1 MQKNIFL
8 KVLIL
13 LLSTHISLSAKS
25 IIPHFTTGLD
35 DNHSYQI
42 GINWLWLKQK
52 SPNSFSNNIDCLNH
66 DGLTTKTKNG
76 DYIDKNL
83 LKRHITEIE
92 NQEFLLG
99 SGYEVPH
106 FLAFN
111 KSGGSELKI
120 INFDPIGLAKDII
133 IKKPSYGD
141 KDWNLEDM
149 LPKTNSTNPFFDIPV
164 ASPVSV
170 PDVKTPKQIN
180 DININL
186 VGSGV
191 VLYSDAYYLNT
202 EMENEY
208 DKQSNFSQVTFEK
221 GTFLKISPDFKN
233 DYFANR
239 NDGILKIKDYKVTK
253 PLFYKEGELENQPS
267 SQEGSKNIKN
277 DMGHFLNAIRTA
289 PYTKFKE
296 GVKIYTDSQNY
307 NPEPSNGNYD
317 REYGFTV
324 VMETYPN
331 EEEDGF
337 GNNIIN
343 FNTANIDMINEEL
356 VKKNEDKIDYNLP
369 YFMPKDLEIGGQT
382 DKSKVP
388 LVYFEN
394 DGTVEI
400 GKNAKGFLMTV
411 VNFASNK
418 LYIANN
424 KGNIVLLPR
433 DDEKKKAAAFF
444 YSPDIEQ
451 WEEDTEG
458 NIIKEHIINV
468 NTGDINLFGSY
479 TMGFL
484 ATAFTGG
491 GGSLKDSILSFI
503 NDGNLIV
510 NGAKSIG
517 IAIAGDKGDLGIGSS
532 VHAFKPI
539 TLRGDETIGFYNE
552 NNALNKKNKSF
563 NTMKIIIADKGNE
576 TKDYKSKIADENLEI
591 KEDGKEGKKFKSQS
605 NTTGNDERSV
615 DNAIAI
621 VYNAKKPSSAMDLVK
636 TDIQI
641 NANSTS
647 GIGIYAKNGTIKL
660 SGEENIGDEIKDSFD
675 GKIVDKIKENFK
687 NDTNHVININGGKN
701 NVALYSAN
709 DESEIMYNGNINING
724 GKDFE
729 GKESTDNRAI
739 LATDNGKI
747 EFQGNLNVGKD
758 GSLITSNAI
767 IYSDN
772 AKVIIKNGSD
782 INMYLADNSNGFY
795 ALNSLNPNIQSSQP
809 QIKIEEGV
817 TVNLNGNGVG
827 ITAGNG
833 GHIDISGANINAT
846 GLKSALASIADGTNT
861 SYINAEKAT
870 ITYDGDS
877 YATYSSQ
884 NNAKIN
890 LNNAT
895 IKLKGNSYGVAL
907 DYDKANNTY
916 DVKGLKG
923 KVNIKPLSDKVNL
936 FTIKDYKDLRS
947 SLFNDEGSAL
957 NLQDEDTI
965 GAFRYKID
973 RSDPNGAKATLALI
987 DGLEN
992 FLIDSDIDKSLAG
1005 KKGDKISKM
1014 QTNDEKIAFNFAKNI
1029 KIQRANITL
1038 DSGKTVK
1045 ADMNK
1050 DELKN
1055 LSMSKPFAIAVSAG
1069 PNAKNK
1075 DETSITLK
1083 DNSKV
1088 IVDSKDQKEDAGVGL
1103 YIDFGRVNT
1112 DKSSLIKVG
1121 SSNTENATG
1130 IYAVSSDVTNDGT
1143 IQTDSSLSIGAM
1155 LYAQNTRPYS
1165 RAFIKQIGGD
1175 SKLNGFIT
1183 NNGDIVVNG
1192 ERSAG
1197 IYVDNNFNKVQN
1209 AYTATNNKNIN
1220 VNAANSMAMASSYS
1234 TLINKGNINLN
1245 KNSSSSIAMYGKE
1258 FQDEAQAINSSS
1270 TLKNSGL
1277 ISINSNHSTGMLNKS
1292 VNNDSSTQLL
1302 DGGKIISSKDA
1313 SKVTAISGKNIDV
1326 KNGSTIDLKGK
1337 NSVGI
1342 YANNSSNINIEENAE
1357 INISDDSIVLY
1368 SKSDDDT
1375 DIKYNIKNTEILGK
1389 NQTAIYLENSKE
1401 NANKLTLV
1409 PNSVFNVKG
1418 ENSKALRLKSIGNPS
1433 NYTFD
1438 DIAFNLKGKNNV
1450 AVLAEG
1456 STNISLGANSKINM
1470 DELAYGSIGLALQD
1484 SDNETLTIT
1493 NKGTINVAKS
1503 DKDNKIYSAAIA
1515 LFSPGIAINNGTI
1528 NTDDESVGMYGIEN
1542 KNVNLQNE
1550 GEININ
1556 KNAVAMYIK
1565 NGAATNSGKINV
1577 NGENGVGMYAKKGS
1591 LINSG
1596 EILANSQG
1604 AGMFSD
1610 EDAKILNLNKILLN
1624 KENSIG
1630 IYTKNEAVNKGNIS
1644 LLGDSSV
1651 GIFAK
1656 NILNE
1661 GVIDFNSKGE
1671 NDKFSAALMGKNI
1684 KNTGTI
1690 NLNKE
1695 YEIGMYGVGTSTNK
1709 AILTNDGV
1717 INLNANNQIGM
1728 YAKFADIKNSGDIN
1742 VNAQN
1747 SIGIYAN
1754 NSVIDNTGK
1763 ITLNADNSVGVYMIN
1778 GSYFKNR
1785 GEIKIIG
1792 NSKSVVKDDE
1802 EIDITLPGIASFS
1815 PNEVHKDKFKGV
1827 DIAVNKNTKDF
1838 EDFNIK
1844 YDNETYNTENSVK
1857 LSKSQIANNLDLS
1870 LSNKTTNIEIPKNLD
1885 NKSKEKRVKN
1895 NIVAMYADTSGVNL
1909 TKPIKGLD
1917 NLNKDDKII
1926 LYVGAEAANYTNKK
1940 VINLDQSLMKPF
1952 IDELDKSTAI
1962 KAVYSGSL
1970 TWQAFATFD
1979 KNAKNNHKIKSFV
1992 MSKIPYVNFIKK
2004 DSKYKDLY
2012 IALDKKY
2019 EKAIVGSNDK
2029 KIFNKLNLLGK
2040 NEEFKLHKNLKSLG
2054 GFEYASTQTRAYSSA
2069 DIYDREFNDLMRWDT
2084 NTTDTTKFKVFG
2096 ANTKRNQRVDGVLGY
2111 DKNAYGLF
2119 VLNNFNLQMDGTSNG
2134 VFGGIAKERY
2144 EFKNDYKSK
2153 EDALTAQIGYYV
2165 DRKVLN
2171 EEVNHLLKIAATG
2184 SAREMKR
2191 YTLNK
2196 DFWAKSKY
2204 YTLGFDVK
2212 NSFYKEYKFN
2222 SGFKI
2227 SPYAGV
2233 DLGYGIIEN
2242 IKEKSG
2248 NTLLLDVDS
2257 KDYYSIRPNL
2267 GIELGYTH
2275 LLDENSYFNILLDS
2289 KIYKEFGKINKANN
2303 LARFKD
2309 ANSYFSLPKEDKEDK
2324 GAEFTL
2330 VGKYEN
2336 GNFGASLKGGYQTQ
2350 FKDRFIGLDLRIKF

>member
-1 MQKNIFL
+1 MQKSIFL

-13 LLSTHISLSAKS
+13 LLSTHISLSAKSS

-52 SPNSFSNNIDCLNH
+52 SPNSFSNNIDGLNH
-66 DGLTTKTKNG
+66 DDLTTKTKNG
-76 DYIDKNL
+76 NYVDKNL

-92 NQEFLLG
+92 NEEFLLG
-99 SGYEVPH
+99 SGYEIPH

-111 KSGGSELKI
+111 KSGGNELEI
-120 INFDPIGLAKDII
+120 TNFNTENIKKDIS
-133 IKKPSYGD
+133 IKKPSY
-141 KDWNLEDM
+141 KNNNWNLEDM
-149 LPKTNSTNPFFDIPV
+149 LPQAKSTNPLFNIPTVGLISMPDI
-164 ASPVSV
+164 A
-170 PDVKTPKQIN
+170 KPKDIDEVN
-180 DININL
+180 INIK
-186 VGSGV
+186 GSGA
-191 VLYSDAYYLNT
+191 VLSEYAYYLNT
-202 EMENEY
+202 KGS
-208 DKQSNFSQVTFEK
+208 DQGNFSQVTLEK
-221 GTFLKISPDFKN
+221 GTFLKISS
-233 DYFANR
+233 DYKKGF
-239 NDGILKIKDYKVTK
+239 LKIKDYKATK
-253 PLFYKEGELENQPS
+253 PLFYKKPIGDSEEQYIFNA
-267 SQEGSKNIKN
+267 N
-277 DMGHFLNAIRTA
+277 DDEKHFLYTLRTA
-289 PYTKFKE
+289 PYNTFKRD
-296 GVKIYTDSQNY
+296 VKIYMDSKSYNTDTRCCDY
-307 NPEPSNGNYD
+307 EF
-317 REYGFTV
+317 GFAV
-324 VMETYPN
+324 VGETDPN
-331 EEEDGF
+331 TNFEKR
-337 GNNIIN
+337 NISEIN
-343 FNTANIDMINEEL
+343 QKILPTGKFID
-356 VKKNEDKIDYNLP
+356 VALP
-369 YFMPKDLEIGGQT
+369 YFMPKDLTINGIK

-394 DGTVEI
+394 EGIAEI
-400 GKNAKGFLMTV
+400 GKTAKGFLMMV
-411 VNFASNK
+411 VRDSYSSR
-418 LYIANN
+418 LHIYNN
-424 KGNIVLLPR
+424 SGDIVLLPR
-433 DDEKKKAAAFF
+433 DDDEDKKAEDKKAAVFF
-444 YSPDIEQ
+444 HSPDVSKKNTSAIY
-451 WEEDTEG
+451 T
-458 NIIKEHIINV
+458 
-468 NTGDINLFGSY
+468 NTGNINLFGMY
-479 TMGFL
+479 TVGYL
-484 ATAFTGG
+484 ATAREEKYLNYNT
-491 GGSLKDSILSFI
+491 LSFI
-503 NDGNLIV
+503 NDGNFVL
-510 NGAKSIG
+510 NGSNSIG
-517 IAIAGDKGDLGIGSS
+517 MAIAGDRGDLQPGSN
-532 VHAFKPI
+532 VHTFKPI
-539 TLRGDETIGFYNE
+539 ILRGDKAIGFYNA
-552 NNALNKKNKSF
+552 NDALNEGNKSF
-563 NTMKIIIADKGNE
+563 STMKIVIGDKGNE
-576 TKDYKSKIADENLEI
+576 TDFYESKIVKDNWDEPEEINNI
-591 KEDGKEGKKFKSQS
+591 KEDDEVGVWFDSQS
-605 NTTGNDERSV
+605 NIKDNDDKSV
-615 DNAIAI
+615 DNAIAMI
-621 VYNAKKPSSAMDLVK
+621 YNPNSKNSVMDNFVR

-641 NANSTS
+641 NAHSTN
-647 GIGIYAKNGTIKL
+647 GIGIYAKRGTIKL
-660 SGEENIGDEIKDSFD
+660 LNEITDTEIKDNFD
-675 GKIVDKIKENFK
+675 EKIVKKIKDNFK
-687 NDTNHVININGGKN
+687 NGTNHVININGGKN
-701 NVALYSAN
+701 NVALYSA
-709 DESEIMYNGNINING
+709 DKSKIIYSGNINING

-739 LATDNGKI
+739 LAADQGEI
-747 EFQGNLNVGKD
+747 EFQGKLNVGKED
-758 GSLITSNAI
+758 SLITSNAVV
-767 IYSDN
+767 YSDD
-772 AKVIIKNGSD
+772 AKVTIKNGSTID
-782 INMYLADNSNGFY
+782 SAINMNLADNSNGFY
-795 ALNSLNPNIQSSQP
+795 ASNSLNPNSQSSQP
-809 QIKIEEGV
+809 QITIEEGV
-817 TVNLNGNGVG
+817 EVNLNGNGVG

-833 GHIDISGANINAT
+833 GHIDISGATINAT
-846 GLKSALASIADGTNT
+846 GLKSALASIADGTNA
-861 SYINAEKAT
+861 SYINAQNAV
-870 ITYDGDS
+870 INYDGDS

-884 NNAKIN
+884 KNAKID
-890 LNNAT
+890 LNKAT
-895 IKLKGNSYGVAL
+895 INLKGNSYGIAL

-916 DVKGLKG
+916 DVKGLMG
-923 KVNIKPLSDKVNL
+923 KVKIIPLSDKVNL
-936 FTIKDYKDLRS
+936 FTIKGYKDLKS
-947 SLFNDEGSAL
+947 SLFNDEGGAL
-957 NLQDEDTI
+957 NLRETI
-965 GAFRYKID
+965 GDFTYEID

-987 DGLEN
+987 DGLKN
-992 FLIDSDIDKSLAG
+992 FLIDSNIDKSLAG
-1005 KKGDKISKM
+1005 QSGDRISKM
-1014 QTNDEKIAFNFAKNI
+1014 RNNDEKIAFNFAKNI

-1038 DSGKTVK
+1038 GSGKTVK
-1045 ADMNK
+1045 AVMNE

-1055 LSMSKPFAIAVSAG
+1055 LSMNKPFAIAVSAG
-1069 PNAKNK
+1069 PNATKK
-1075 DETSITLK
+1075 DKTSITLK
-1083 DNSKV
+1083 NKSEV
-1088 IVDSKDQKEDAGVGL
+1088 IVDRKENQKEAGVGL

-1112 DKSSLIKVG
+1112 EKNSLIKVG
-1121 SSNTENATG
+1121 SSNTKKATG
-1130 IYAVSSDVTNDGT
+1130 IYAVSSDVTNGGT

-1155 LYAQNTRPYS
+1155 LYAQNTKPYS
-1165 RAFIKQIGGD
+1165 RSIDQ
-1175 SKLNGFIT
+1175 NGFII

-1197 IYVDNNFNKVQN
+1197 IYVDNNLNEDQN
-1209 AYTATNNKNIN
+1209 AYTATNKENIN
-1220 VNAANSMAMASSYS
+1220 VNAANSMAMASSNS
-1234 TLINKGNINLN
+1234 TLTNEGNINLN
-1245 KNSSSSIAMYGKE
+1245 EYSDSSIAMYGKE
-1258 FQDEAQAINSSS
+1258 FQNEAQNTKSRS
-1270 TLKNSGL
+1270 TLKNSGR
-1277 ISINSNHSTGMLNKS
+1277 ISINSNHSAGMLNKS
-1292 VNNDSSTQLL
+1292 VINDSSTQLL
-1302 DGGKIISSKDA
+1302 DGGRIISSKDA

-1326 KNGSTIDLKGK
+1326 ENGSKIDLRGK

-1342 YANNSSNINIEENAE
+1342 YADNSSIVNVKENAQ
-1357 INISDDSIVLY
+1357 ISVGDESIILY
-1368 SKSDDDT
+1368 SKSGDKT
-1375 DIKYNIKNTEILGK
+1375 NINYNIKNTEISGK

-1418 ENSKALRLKSIGNPS
+1418 ENSKALHLKSIGNPS
-1433 NYTFD
+1433 NYSFD
-1438 DIAFNLKGKNNV
+1438 DITFNLKGKNNV

-1456 STNISLGANSKINM
+1456 STNVSLGVNSKINM

-1484 SDNETLTIT
+1484 SDNKTITIT

-1503 DKDNKIYSAAIA
+1503 DKDNEIYSAAIA
-1515 LFSPGIAINNGTI
+1515 LFSPGIAINKGII

-1565 NGAATNSGKINV
+1565 NGAATNSGKINI

-1624 KENSIG
+1624 NKNSIG

-1656 NILNE
+1656 NILND
-1661 GVIDFNSKGE
+1661 GVIDLNSKGE
-1671 NDKFSAALMGKNI
+1671 NDKFSAALVGENI
-1684 KNTGTI
+1684 INKGTI
-1690 NLNKE
+1690 NLNKK
-1695 YEIGMYGVGTSTNK
+1695 YEVGMYGVGTSTNK
-1709 AILTNDGV
+1709 AVLTNDGV

-1728 YAKFADIKNSGDIN
+1728 YAKFADVKNSGDIN

-1747 SIGIYAN
+1747 SIGIYAD

-1802 EIDITLPGIASFS
+1802 EIDIALPGIASFS

-1827 DIAVNKNTKDF
+1827 DIEVNKNTKDF

-1844 YDNETYNTENSVK
+1844 YDNETYNTQNSVK
-1857 LSKSQIANNLDLS
+1857 LSNSQIANNLDLS
-1870 LSNKTTNIEIPKNLD
+1870 LSNKTINIEIPKNLD
-1885 NKSKEKRVKN
+1885 NKSKKKIVKN

-1952 IDELDKSTAI
+1952 IDELDRSTAI

-1992 MSKIPYVNFIKK
+1992 MSKIPYVNFIAK

-2040 NEEFKLHKNLKSLG
+2040 NEEFNLHKNLKSLG

-2096 ANTKRNQRVDGVLGY
+2096 ANTKRDQRVDGVLGY

-2119 VLNNFNLQMDGTSNG
+2119 VLNNFNLKMDGTSNG

-2153 EDALTAQIGYYV
+2153 EDALTAQIGYYI

-2191 YTLNK
+2191 YTLDK

-2233 DLGYGIIEN
+2233 DLGYGIIDN

-2289 KIYKEFGKINKANN
+2289 KIYKEFGKINRANN

>member
-1 MQKNIFL
+1 M
-8 KVLIL
+8 
-13 LLSTHISLSAKS
+13 
-25 IIPHFTTGLD
+25 
-35 DNHSYQI
+35 
-42 GINWLWLKQK
+42 
-52 SPNSFSNNIDCLNH
+52 
-66 DGLTTKTKNG
+66 
-76 DYIDKNL
+76 
-83 LKRHITEIE
+83 
-92 NQEFLLG
+92 
-99 SGYEVPH
+99 
-106 FLAFN
+106 
-111 KSGGSELKI
+111 
-120 INFDPIGLAKDII
+120 
-133 IKKPSYGD
+133 
-141 KDWNLEDM
+141 
-149 LPKTNSTNPFFDIPV
+149 
-164 ASPVSV
+164 
-170 PDVKTPKQIN
+170 
-180 DININL
+180 
-186 VGSGV
+186 
-191 VLYSDAYYLNT
+191 
-202 EMENEY
+202 
-208 DKQSNFSQVTFEK
+208 
-221 GTFLKISPDFKN
+221 
-233 DYFANR
+233 
-239 NDGILKIKDYKVTK
+239 
-253 PLFYKEGELENQPS
+253 
-267 SQEGSKNIKN
+267 
-277 DMGHFLNAIRTA
+277 
-289 PYTKFKE
+289 
-296 GVKIYTDSQNY
+296 
-307 NPEPSNGNYD
+307 
-317 REYGFTV
+317 
-324 VMETYPN
+324 
-331 EEEDGF
+331 
-337 GNNIIN
+337 
-343 FNTANIDMINEEL
+343 
-356 VKKNEDKIDYNLP
+356 
-369 YFMPKDLEIGGQT
+369 
-382 DKSKVP
+382 
-388 LVYFEN
+388 
-394 DGTVEI
+394 
-400 GKNAKGFLMTV
+400 
-411 VNFASNK
+411 
-418 LYIANN
+418 
-424 KGNIVLLPR
+424 
-433 DDEKKKAAAFF
+433 
-444 YSPDIEQ
+444 
-451 WEEDTEG
+451 
-458 NIIKEHIINV
+458 
-468 NTGDINLFGSY
+468 
-479 TMGFL
+479 
-484 ATAFTGG
+484 
-491 GGSLKDSILSFI
+491 
-503 NDGNLIV
+503 
-510 NGAKSIG
+510 
-517 IAIAGDKGDLGIGSS
+517 
-532 VHAFKPI
+532 
-539 TLRGDETIGFYNE
+539 
-552 NNALNKKNKSF
+552 
-563 NTMKIIIADKGNE
+563 
-576 TKDYKSKIADENLEI
+576 
-591 KEDGKEGKKFKSQS
+591 
-605 NTTGNDERSV
+605 
-615 DNAIAI
+615 
-621 VYNAKKPSSAMDLVK
+621 
-636 TDIQI
+636 
-641 NANSTS
+641 
-647 GIGIYAKNGTIKL
+647 
-660 SGEENIGDEIKDSFD
+660 
-675 GKIVDKIKENFK
+675 
-687 NDTNHVININGGKN
+687 
-701 NVALYSAN
+701 
-709 DESEIMYNGNINING
+709 
-724 GKDFE
+724 
-729 GKESTDNRAI
+729 
-739 LATDNGKI
+739 
-747 EFQGNLNVGKD
+747 
-758 GSLITSNAI
+758 
-767 IYSDN
+767 
-772 AKVIIKNGSD
+772 
-782 INMYLADNSNGFY
+782 
-795 ALNSLNPNIQSSQP
+795 
-809 QIKIEEGV
+809 
-817 TVNLNGNGVG
+817 
-827 ITAGNG
+827 
-833 GHIDISGANINAT
+833 
-846 GLKSALASIADGTNT
+846 
-861 SYINAEKAT
+861 
-870 ITYDGDS
+870 
-877 YATYSSQ
+877 
-884 NNAKIN
+884 
-890 LNNAT
+890 
-895 IKLKGNSYGVAL
+895 
-907 DYDKANNTY
+907 
-916 DVKGLKG
+916 G
-923 KVNIKPLSDKVNL
+923 KVNIRPLSDKVNL
-936 FTIKDYKDLRS
+936 FTIKDYKDLKS
-947 SLFNDEGSAL
+947 SLFYDEGSAL
-957 NLQDEDTI
+957 NLQDQAAI
-965 GAFRYKID
+965 GAFSYKID
-973 RSDPNGAKATLALI
+973 RGDPNGAKATLALI

-1005 KKGDKISKM
+1005 QRGDKISDM
-1014 QTNDEKIAFNFAKNI
+1014 HTDDEKIAFNFAKNI

-1038 DSGKTVK
+1038 DSGKTIK
-1045 ADMNK
+1045 AIMDET
-1050 DELKN
+1050 ELKN

-1075 DETSITLK
+1075 DKTSITLK

-1088 IVDSKDQKEDAGVGL
+1088 IVDRKDQKEAGVGL
-1103 YIDFGRVNT
+1103 YIDFGKVNT
-1112 DKSSLIKVG
+1112 DKSSSIKVG
-1121 SSNTENATG
+1121 SSNTKNATG

-1155 LYAQNTRPYS
+1155 LYAQNTKPYS
-1165 RAFIKQIGGD
+1165 RAFIKQIGGN
-1175 SKLNGFIT
+1175 SNLNGFIT

-1209 AYTATNNKNIN
+1209 SYTGTNNKNIN
-1220 VNAANSMAMASSYS
+1220 VNAANSMAMASSNS
-1234 TLINKGNINLN
+1234 TLINEGNINLN
-1245 KNSSSSIAMYGKE
+1245 KNSNSSIAMYGKE
-1258 FQDEAQAINSSS
+1258 FQNEAQNTKSSS
-1270 TLKNSGL
+1270 TLKNSGR
-1277 ISINSNHSTGMLNKS
+1277 ISINSNHSAGMLNKS
-1292 VNNDSSTQLL
+1292 VINDSSTQLL
-1302 DGGKIISSKDA
+1302 GGGEITSSKDA

-1342 YANNSSNINIEENAE
+1342 YANNSSNVNIEENAE
-1357 INISDDSIVLY
+1357 ISVGDESIILY
-1368 SKSDDDT
+1368 SKSNDKT
-1375 DIKYNIKNTEILGK
+1375 NINYNIKNTEISDK

-1418 ENSKALRLKSIGNPS
+1418 ENSKALHLKSIGNPS
-1433 NYTFD
+1433 NYSFD
-1438 DIAFNLKGKNNV
+1438 DITFNLKGKNNV

-1456 STNISLGANSKINM
+1456 STNVSLGVNSKINM

-1596 EILANSQG
+1596 EILASSQG

-1624 KENSIG
+1624 NKNSIG

-1661 GVIDFNSKGE
+1661 GVINLSSKGE
-1671 NDKFSAALMGKNI
+1671 NDKFSAALVGENI

-1695 YEIGMYGVGTSTNK
+1695 YEVGMYGVGTSTDR

-1802 EIDITLPGIASFS
+1802 EIDIALPGIASFS

-1857 LSKSQIANNLDLS
+1857 LSKSQITNNLDLS

-1885 NKSKEKRVKN
+1885 NKSKEKIVKK

-1917 NLNKDDKII
+1917 NLNINDKII

-1952 IDELDKSTAI
+1952 IDELDRSTAI

-2069 DIYDREFNDLMRWDT
+2069 DIYDREFNDLMHWDT
-2084 NTTDTTKFKVFG
+2084 NTTDTTKFKIFG
-2096 ANTKRNQRVDGVLGY
+2096 ANTKRDQRVDGVLGY

-2119 VLNNFNLQMDGTSNG
+2119 VLNNFDLQMDGTSNG

-2144 EFKNDYKSK
+2144 EFNNDYKSK

-2171 EEVNHLLKIAATG
+2171 EEVNHLLKISATG
-2184 SAREMKR
+2184 STREMKR
-2191 YTLNK
+2191 YTLDK

-2212 NSFYKEYKFN
+2212 NSFYKEYKFD

-2227 SPYAGV
+2227 SPYTGV
-2233 DLGYGIIEN
+2233 DLGYGIIES

-2248 NTLLLDVDS
+2248 NTLLLDVNS

-2267 GIELGYTH
+2267 GVELGYTH

-2289 KIYKEFGKINKANN
+2289 RIYKEFGKINRANN

-2309 ANSYFSLPKEDKEDK
+2309 TNSYFSLPKEDKEDK

>member
-1 MQKNIFL
+1 MQKSIFL
-8 KVLIL
+8 KVLVL
-13 LLSTHISLSAKS
+13 LLGTQMSLSAKS

-42 GINWLWLKQK
+42 GVNWLWLKQK
-52 SPNSFSNNIDCLNH
+52 SSNHFLNKTNGQTSE
-66 DGLTTKTKNG
+66 DLTTKIRNG
-76 DYIDKNL
+76 DYVDKNL
-83 LKRHITEIE
+83 LKKHITEIE
-92 NQEFLLG
+92 NEKLLLS
-99 SGYEVPH
+99 SGYEIPH
-106 FLAFN
+106 FLAKN
-111 KSGGSELKI
+111 KSGGNELKI
-120 INFDPIGLAKDII
+120 TNFNPVII
-133 IKKPSYGD
+133 EKEISIKKPSYGD
-141 KDWNLEDM
+141 KDWILEDM
-149 LPKTNSTNPFFDIPV
+149 LPKTNSTNPLFDIPV
-164 ASPVSV
+164 ASPVPVPSV
-170 PDVKTPKQIN
+170 NKPKPIN
-180 DININL
+180 GININL

-202 EMENEY
+202 EMEDEY
-208 DKQSNFSQVTFEK
+208 TKQSNFSQVTFEK
-221 GTFLKISPDFKN
+221 GTFLKISPDFKK
-233 DYFANR
+233 DEYWKR

-253 PLFYKEGELENQPS
+253 PLFYNKGELEDKDS
-267 SQEGSKNIKN
+267 YEEDTGTININN

-289 PYTKFKE
+289 PYTKFKK
-296 GVKIYTDSQNY
+296 GVKIYTDSKNY

-324 VMETYPN
+324 AMETYPN
-331 EEEDGF
+331 KDEY
-337 GNNIIN
+337 GNDIIN
-343 FNTANIDMINEEL
+343 FKTANIGEINKEL
-356 VKKNEDKIDYNLP
+356 ANEDKIDNNLP
-369 YFMPKDLEIGGQT
+369 YFMPKDLEIGGET

-394 DGTVEI
+394 EGTVEI
-400 GKNAKGFLMTV
+400 ADKAKGFLMTV
-411 VNFASNK
+411 VNAPSNK

-424 KGNIVLLPR
+424 KGSIVLLPR
-433 DDEKKKAAAFF
+433 YDESKKAAAFF

-451 WEEDTEG
+451 WEDT
-458 NIIKEHIINV
+458 KEHIINV
-468 NTGDINLFGSY
+468 NTGDINLFGSH

-484 ATAFTGG
+484 ATAFTDGD
-491 GGSLKDSILSFI
+491 GSLKDSILSFI

-517 IAIAGDKGDLGIGSS
+517 IAIAGDKGDLGMGSNI
-532 VHAFKPI
+532 HAFKPI

-552 NNALNKKNKSF
+552 NNTLNEGNKSF
-563 NTMKIIIADKGNE
+563 NTMKIIIGDKGNE
-576 TKDYKSKIADENLEI
+576 TKDYKSKIANDKLDI
-591 KEDGKEGKKFKSQS
+591 KEDGEDGKNFKPQS
-605 NTTGNDERSV
+605 NLTGNDEKSV

-621 VYNAKKPSSAMDLVK
+621 VYDANKPSSVMDLAK

-641 NANSTS
+641 NANSTN

-660 SGEENIGDEIKDSFD
+660 SGENNDTKIEDSFHK
-675 GKIVDKIKENFK
+675 KIVDKINKNFK

-701 NVALYSAN
+701 NIALYSA
-709 DESEIMYNGNINING
+709 DKSKIIYNGDINING

-739 LATDNGKI
+739 LATDHGEI
-747 EFQGNLNVGKD
+747 EFQGNLNVGKED
-758 GSLITSNAI
+758 SLITSNAVV
-767 IYSDN
+767 YSDN
-772 AKVIIKNGSD
+772 AKVIIKNGSTINYST
-782 INMYLADNSNGFY
+782 INMNLADNSNGFY
-795 ALNSLNPNIQSSQP
+795 ASNSSNPANKNPQNSQP
-809 QIKIEEGV
+809 QIIIEKDTKI
-817 TVNLNGNGVG
+817 TLNGDGVG
-827 ITAGNG
+827 IVAGNG
-833 GHIDISGANINAT
+833 GHIDLEGATINAK
-846 GLKSALASIADGTNT
+846 GLKSALASIGNT
-861 SYINAEKAT
+861 SYINAQKAV
-870 ITYDGDS
+870 INYDGDS

-884 NNAKIN
+884 ENAKID

-895 IKLKGNSYGVAL
+895 INLKGNSYGIAL
-907 DYDKANNTY
+907 DYDKANRTY
-916 DVKGLKG
+916 DVKGLMG

-936 FTIKDYKDLRS
+936 FTIKGYDNLQS

-957 NLQDEDTI
+957 NLKDEYTI
-965 GAFRYKID
+965 NGGTFSYKID

-992 FLIDSDIDKSLAG
+992 FLIDSNIDKSLAG
-1005 KKGDKISKM
+1005 QSGDKISDMDTDDK
-1014 QTNDEKIAFNFAKNI
+1014 KIAFNFAKNI

-1038 DSGKTVK
+1038 GSDKTVK
-1045 ADMNK
+1045 AVMNEN
-1050 DELKN
+1050 ELKN
-1055 LSMSKPFAIAVSAG
+1055 LSMNKPFAIAVSAG

-1083 DNSKV
+1083 DKSEV
-1088 IVDSKDQKEDAGVGL
+1088 IVDRKEDQKEVGVGL

-1112 DKSSLIKVG
+1112 EKNSLIKVG
-1121 SSNTENATG
+1121 SSNTKNATG
-1130 IYAVSSDVTNDGT
+1130 IYAVSSDVTNGGT
-1143 IQTDSSLSIGAM
+1143 IQTDSSFSIGAM
-1155 LYAQNTRPYS
+1155 LYAQNPEQPYS
-1165 RAFIKQIGGD
+1165 KAFIKQIGANQLRSSIIND
-1175 SKLNGFIT
+1175 
-1183 NNGDIVVNG
+1183 GDIVING

-1197 IYVDNNFNKVQN
+1197 IYVDNNLNEDQS
-1209 AYTATNNKNIN
+1209 AYTAVNNKSIN
-1220 VNAANSMAMASSYS
+1220 VKAAKSIAMASSNS
-1234 TLINKGNINLN
+1234 TLTNEGNINLN
-1245 KNSSSSIAMYGKE
+1245 ENSSSSIAMYGKE
-1258 FQDEAQAINSSS
+1258 FQDEKQTTNSIS
-1270 TLKNSGL
+1270 TLKNSGR
-1277 ISINSNHSTGMLNKS
+1277 ISINSNHSAGMLNKS

-1302 DGGKIISSKDA
+1302 NGGEIISSKNT

-1326 KNGSTIDLKGK
+1326 ENGSKIDLRGK

-1342 YANNSSNINIEENAE
+1342 YADNSSIVNVKENAQ
-1357 INISDDSIVLY
+1357 ISVGDESIILY
-1368 SKSDDDT
+1368 SKSNDGT
-1375 DIKYNIKNTEILGK
+1375 NINYNIKNTEISGK

-1401 NANKLTLV
+1401 NANKLILTS
-1409 PNSVFNVKG
+1409 NSVFDVKG
-1418 ENSKALRLKSIGNPS
+1418 EDSKALHLKSIVNPS
-1433 NYTFD
+1433 NYSFD
-1438 DIAFNLKGKNNV
+1438 DITFNLKGKNNV

-1456 STNISLGANSKINM
+1456 STNVSLGANSKINM

-1503 DKDNKIYSAAIA
+1503 DKDNTIYSAAIA
-1515 LFSPGIAINNGTI
+1515 LFSPGIAINKGTI
-1528 NTDDESVGMYGIEN
+1528 NTDDESVGMYGIDNE
-1542 KNVNLQNE
+1542 KIKLQNE
-1550 GEININ
+1550 NEININ

-1565 NGAATNSGKINV
+1565 NGAATNSGNINI

-1596 EILANSQG
+1596 EILASSQG

-1610 EDAKILNLNKILLN
+1610 EDAKISNLNKILLN
-1624 KENSIG
+1624 NENSVG

-1661 GVIDFNSKGE
+1661 GVIDLNSKGE
-1671 NDKFSAALMGKNI
+1671 NDKFSAALVGDNI
-1684 KNTGTI
+1684 INTGTI

-1695 YEIGMYGVGTSTNK
+1695 YEVGMYGVGTSTNK
-1709 AILTNDGV
+1709 AVLTNDGT

-1742 VNAQN
+1742 ANARN
-1747 SIGIYAN
+1747 SIGIYAD

-1802 EIDITLPGIASFS
+1802 QIDITLPGIASFS

-1827 DIAVNKNTKDF
+1827 DIEVNKNTQNF
-1838 EDFNIK
+1838 EDFNVK
-1844 YDNETYNTENSVK
+1844 YDNKTYNTENSVK

-1870 LSNKTTNIEIPKNLD
+1870 LSNKTTNIEIPANLD
-1885 NKSKEKRVKN
+1885 NKSKEKRVK

-1917 NLNKDDKII
+1917 NLSKNDKII
-1926 LYVGAEAANYTNKK
+1926 LYIGAEAANYTNER

-1952 IDELDKSTAI
+1952 IEELDKSTAT

-2069 DIYDREFNDLMRWDT
+2069 EIYDREFNDLMRWDT

-2096 ANTKRNQRVDGVLGY
+2096 ANTKRDQRVDGVLGY

-2119 VLNNFNLQMDGTSNG
+2119 VLNNFDLQMDGTSNG

-2184 SAREMKR
+2184 STREMKR

-2212 NSFYKEYKFN
+2212 NSFYKEYKFD

-2233 DLGYGIIEN
+2233 DLGYGIIDN

-2257 KDYYSIRPNL
+2257 KDYYSIRPNI
-2267 GIELGYTH
+2267 GVELGYTH
-2275 LLDENSYFNILLDS
+2275 LLDESSYFNILLDS
-2289 KIYKEFGKINKANN
+2289 KIYKEFGKINRANN

>member
-1 MQKNIFL
+1 MQKSIFL
-8 KVLIL
+8 KVLVL
-13 LLSTHISLSAKS
+13 LLGTQMSLSAKS

-52 SPNSFSNNIDCLNH
+52 SPNSFSNNIDGSNH
-66 DGLTTKTKNG
+66 DDLTTKTKNG

-92 NQEFLLG
+92 NEEFLLG

-106 FLAFN
+106 FLAKN
-111 KSGGSELKI
+111 KSSKNELEI
-120 INFDPIGLAKDII
+120 TNFNTENIKKDII
-133 IKKPSYGD
+133 IKKPSYEN

-164 ASPVSV
+164 ASPVPVPSV
-170 PDVKTPKQIN
+170 NKPKPIN
-180 DININL
+180 NININL

-202 EMENEY
+202 KMEDQYE
-208 DKQSNFSQVTFEK
+208 KQSNFSQVTFEK
-221 GTFLKISPDFKN
+221 GTFLKISPDFSNGDFEK
-233 DYFANR
+233 R

-253 PLFYKEGELENQPS
+253 PLFYKEGELENKLS
-267 SQEGSKNIKN
+267 FKEDTGTININ
-277 DMGHFLNAIRTA
+277 DDMGHFLNAIRTA

-296 GVKIYTDSQNY
+296 GVKIYTDSKKY
-307 NPEPSNGNYD
+307 NPESSIVSNGYD

-331 EEEDGF
+331 EEYNYELQKD
-337 GNNIIN
+337 IIN
-343 FNTANIDMINEEL
+343 FKTANIGEINKEL
-356 VKKNEDKIDYNLP
+356 ANEDKIDNNLT
-369 YFMPKDLEIGGQT
+369 YFMPKDLEIGGET

-394 DGTVEI
+394 EGTVEI
-400 GKNAKGFLMTV
+400 ADKAKGFLMTV
-411 VNFASNK
+411 VNAPSNK

-424 KGNIVLLPR
+424 KGSIVLLPR
-433 DDEKKKAAAFF
+433 YDESKKAAAFF

-451 WEEDTEG
+451 WEDT
-458 NIIKEHIINV
+458 KEHIINV
-468 NTGDINLFGSY
+468 NTGDINLFGSH

-484 ATAFTGG
+484 ATAAFEDDY

-517 IAIAGDKGDLGIGSS
+517 IAIAGDKGDLGMGSN

-552 NNALNKKNKSF
+552 NNTLNKDNNSF
-563 NTMKIIIADKGNE
+563 NTMKIVIADKGNE
-576 TKDYKSKIADENLEI
+576 TDDYKSKIANDKLDI
-591 KEDGKEGKKFKSQS
+591 KEDGEEGKIFKSQS

-621 VYNAKKPSSAMDLVK
+621 VYNANKPSSVMDLAK

-641 NANSTS
+641 NANSTN

-660 SGEENIGDEIKDSFD
+660 SGENNDAKIIDSFD
-675 GKIVDKIKENFK
+675 EKIVNKINENFK

-701 NVALYSAN
+701 NVALYSA
-709 DESEIMYNGNINING
+709 DKSKIIYNGNINIKG

-729 GKESTDNRAI
+729 GKESTDNKAI

-747 EFQGNLNVGKD
+747 EFQGNLNVGKED
-758 GSLITSNAI
+758 SLITSSAVV
-767 IYSDN
+767 YSDN
-772 AKVIIKNGSD
+772 AEVTVKKGKKGSV
-782 INMYLADNSNGFY
+782 INMNLADNSNGFY
-795 ALNSLNPNIQSSQP
+795 ALNPTNTNPQNSQT
-809 QIKIEEGV
+809 QITIEKGV
-817 TVNLNGNGVG
+817 NVKLNGNGVG

-833 GHIDISGANINAT
+833 GHIDISGATINAT
-846 GLKSALASIADGTNT
+846 GLKSALASIGNT
-861 SYINAEKAT
+861 SYINAENAT

-884 NNAKIN
+884 ENAKID

-895 IKLKGNSYGVAL
+895 INLKGNSYGIAL
-907 DYDKANNTY
+907 DYDKANKTY
-916 DVKGLKG
+916 DVKGLMG

-936 FTIKDYKDLRS
+936 FTIKGYDNLQS

-957 NLQDEDTI
+957 NLKDEYTI
-965 GAFRYKID
+965 NGGTFSYKID

-1005 KKGDKISKM
+1005 QSGNKISDMDTDDK
-1014 QTNDEKIAFNFAKNI
+1014 KIAFNFAKNI

-1038 DSGKTVK
+1038 NSGKTVK

-1050 DELKN
+1050 NELKN
-1055 LSMSKPFAIAVSAG
+1055 LSMNKPFAIAVSAG

-1088 IVDSKDQKEDAGVGL
+1088 IVNSKDQKEDAGVGL
-1103 YIDFGRVNT
+1103 YIDFGKVNT
-1112 DKSSLIKVG
+1112 EKSSLIKVG
-1121 SSNTENATG
+1121 SSDTKKATG
-1130 IYAVSSDVTNDGT
+1130 IYAVSSDVTNGGT

-1155 LYAQNTRPYS
+1155 LYAQNTKPYS
-1165 RAFIKQIGGD
+1165 RSIDQ
-1175 SKLNGFIT
+1175 NGFII

-1197 IYVDNNFNKVQN
+1197 IYVDNNLNEDQN
-1209 AYTATNNKNIN
+1209 AYTATNKENIN
-1220 VNAANSMAMASSYS
+1220 VNAANSMAMASSNS
-1234 TLINKGNINLN
+1234 TLTNEGNINLN
-1245 KNSSSSIAMYGKE
+1245 EYSDSSIAMYGKE
-1258 FQDEAQAINSSS
+1258 FQNEAQNTKSRS
-1270 TLKNSGL
+1270 TLKNSGR
-1277 ISINSNHSTGMLNKS
+1277 ISINSNHSAGMLNKS
-1292 VNNDSSTQLL
+1292 VINDSSTQLL
-1302 DGGKIISSKDA
+1302 DGGRIISSKDA

-1326 KNGSTIDLKGK
+1326 ENGSKIDLRGK

-1342 YANNSSNINIEENAE
+1342 YADNSSIVNVKENAQ
-1357 INISDDSIVLY
+1357 ISVGDDSIILY
-1368 SKSDDDT
+1368 SKSNDRT
-1375 DIKYNIKNTEILGK
+1375 NINYNIKNTEILGK
-1389 NQTAIYLENSKE
+1389 NQTAIYLENNKE
-1401 NANKLTLV
+1401 NANKLILV

-1418 ENSKALRLKSIGNPS
+1418 ENSKALHLKSIGNPS
-1433 NYTFD
+1433 NYSFD
-1438 DIAFNLKGKNNV
+1438 DITFNLKGKNNV

-1456 STNISLGANSKINM
+1456 NTNVSLGANSKINM
-1470 DELAYGSIGLALQD
+1470 DELAYGSIGLALQENN
-1484 SDNETLTIT
+1484 NETLTIT
-1493 NKGTINVAKS
+1493 NEGTINVAKS
-1503 DKDNKIYSAAIA
+1503 YKDNKIYSAAIA
-1515 LFSPGIAINNGTI
+1515 LFSPGIAINKGTI
-1528 NTDDESVGMYGIEN
+1528 NTDDESVGMYGIDKE
-1542 KNVNLQNE
+1542 KIKLQNE
-1550 GEININ
+1550 NEININ
-1556 KNAVAMYIK
+1556 KNAVAMYIN

-1596 EILANSQG
+1596 EILASSQG
-1604 AGMFSD
+1604 AGMFGN
-1610 EDAKILNLNKILLN
+1610 EDTKVSNLNKILLN
-1624 KENSIG
+1624 NENSVG

-1644 LLGDSSV
+1644 LLGDSSI

-1661 GVIDFNSKGE
+1661 GAIDLNSKGE
-1671 NDKFSAALMGKNI
+1671 NDKFSAALVGDNI
-1684 KNTGTI
+1684 INKGTI
-1690 NLNKE
+1690 NLNKK
-1695 YEIGMYGVGTSTNK
+1695 YEVGMYGIGTSTNK
-1709 AILTNDGV
+1709 AVLTNDGV

-1728 YAKFADIKNSGDIN
+1728 YAKFADVKNSGDIN
-1742 VNAQN
+1742 INAQD
-1747 SIGIYAN
+1747 SIGIYAD

-1802 EIDITLPGIASFS
+1802 EINIALPGIASFR
-1815 PNEVHKDKFKGV
+1815 PNGVHKDKFKGV
-1827 DIAVNKNTKDF
+1827 DIEVNKNTQNF

-1870 LSNKTTNIEIPKNLD
+1870 FLNKTTNIEIPKNLD
-1885 NKSKEKRVKN
+1885 NKSKKKGVKK
-1895 NIVAMYADTSGVNL
+1895 NIVAMYADTSGVKV
-1909 TKPIKGLD
+1909 TKPIKGLN
-1917 NLNKDDKII
+1917 NLNKNDKII
-1926 LYVGAEAANYTNKK
+1926 LYVGAEAANYTNER

-1952 IDELDKSTAI
+1952 IDELDKSTAT

-1979 KNAKNNHKIKSFV
+1979 KNAKNSHKIKSFV
-1992 MSKIPYVNFIKK
+1992 MSKIPYANFITK

-2096 ANTKRNQRVDGVLGY
+2096 TNTKRDQRADGVLGY

-2119 VLNNFNLQMDGTSNG
+2119 VLNNFNLKMDGTSNG

-2153 EDALTAQIGYYV
+2153 EDALTAQIGYYI

-2171 EEVNHLLKIAATG
+2171 EEVNHLLKISATG

-2191 YTLNK
+2191 YTLDK

-2233 DLGYGIIEN
+2233 DLGYGIIDN

-2257 KDYYSIRPNL
+2257 KDYYSIRPNI
-2267 GIELGYTH
+2267 GVELGYTH
-2275 LLDENSYFNILLDS
+2275 LLDESSYFNILLDS
-2289 KIYKEFGKINKANN
+2289 KIYKEFGKINRANN

>member
-1 MQKNIFL
+1 MQKSIFL

-42 GINWLWLKQK
+42 GVNWLWLKQK
-52 SPNSFSNNIDCLNH
+52 SPNSFSNNIDGSNH
-66 DGLTTKTKNG
+66 DDLTTKTKNG

-92 NQEFLLG
+92 NEEFLLG

-106 FLAFN
+106 FLAKN
-111 KSGGSELKI
+111 KSSKNELEI
-120 INFDPIGLAKDII
+120 TNFNTENIKKDII
-133 IKKPSYGD
+133 IKKPSYENNN
-141 KDWNLEDM
+141 WNLKDM
-149 LPKTNSTNPFFDIPV
+149 LPQAKSTNPLFNIPTVGLISMPDI
-164 ASPVSV
+164 A
-170 PDVKTPKQIN
+170 KPKDIDEVN
-180 DININL
+180 INIK
-186 VGSGV
+186 GSGA
-191 VLYSDAYYLNT
+191 VLSSDAYYLNT
-202 EMENEY
+202 KGR
-208 DKQSNFSQVTFEK
+208 DQGNFSQVTLEK
-221 GTFLKISPDFKN
+221 GVFLKISSKYKEGF
-233 DYFANR
+233 
-239 NDGILKIKDYKVTK
+239 LKIKDYKATM
-253 PLFYKEGELENQPS
+253 PLFYNNYNQPIGDS
-267 SQEGSKNIKN
+267 EEKDIFYTNK
-277 DMGHFLNAIRTA
+277 DEKHFLYTLRTA
-289 PYTKFKE
+289 PYNTFKKD
-296 GVKIYTDSQNY
+296 VKIYMDSKSYNTDTGCCDY
-307 NPEPSNGNYD
+307 EFGFAVVGETNGNNS
-317 REYGFTV
+317 FK
-324 VMETYPN
+324 
-331 EEEDGF
+331 
-337 GNNIIN
+337 
-343 FNTANIDMINEEL
+343 
-356 VKKNEDKIDYNLP
+356 KKNISEINQEVLDKDPTGKLIDVALP
-369 YFMPKDLEIGGQT
+369 YFMPKALKINRET

-394 DGTVEI
+394 EGIAEI
-400 GKNAKGFLMTV
+400 GKTAKGFLMMV
-411 VNFASNK
+411 VNHSTSDK
-418 LYIANN
+418 LHIYNN
-424 KGNIVLLPR
+424 SGDIVLLPR
-433 DDEKKKAAAFF
+433 DDDDEDKKAAVFF
-444 YSPDIEQ
+444 HSPDVKNGNTSAIYTN
-451 WEEDTEG
+451 TE
-458 NIIKEHIINV
+458 N
-468 NTGDINLFGSY
+468 INLFGMHTVGY
-479 TMGFL
+479 L
-484 ATAFTGG
+484 ATAREKDH
-491 GGSLKDSILSFI
+491 LKDSTLSFI
-503 NDGNLIV
+503 NDGNFVL
-510 NGAKSIG
+510 NGANSIG
-517 IAIAGDKGDLGIGSS
+517 MAIAGDRGDLQPGSN
-532 VHAFKPI
+532 VHTFKPI
-539 TLRGDETIGFYNE
+539 ILRGDKAIGFYNA
-552 NNALNKKNKSF
+552 NDALNKENKSF
-563 NTMKIIIADKGNE
+563 STMKVVIGDKGNE
-576 TKDYKSKIADENLEI
+576 TKDYESKIVKDDWDVPEEI
-591 KEDGKEGKKFKSQS
+591 DIKKDDEDGALFYSQS
-605 NTTGNDERSV
+605 NITGNDDKSV
-615 DNAIAI
+615 DNAIAMI
-621 VYNAKKPSSAMDLVK
+621 YNPNYKNSVMDNFVR

-641 NANSTS
+641 NANSTN
-647 GIGIYAKNGTIKL
+647 GIGIYAKSGTIKL
-660 SGEENIGDEIKDSFD
+660 LDDIADDDIKNSFHQT
-675 GKIVDKIKENFK
+675 IVDKIKEYFNNSAK
-687 NDTNHVININGGKN
+687 HVININGGKN
-701 NVALYSAN
+701 NVALYAKQDKNNNPSII
-709 DESEIMYNGNINING
+709 SYNGDINING

-739 LATDNGKI
+739 LATDHGEI
-747 EFQGNLNVGKD
+747 EFQGNLNVGKED
-758 GSLITSNAI
+758 SLITSNAVV
-767 IYSDN
+767 YSDN
-772 AKVIIKNGSD
+772 AKVIIKNGSTID
-782 INMYLADNSNGFY
+782 SAINMNLADNSNGFY
-795 ALNSLNPNIQSSQP
+795 ASNSSDPANKYLQNSQP
-809 QIKIEEGV
+809 QIKIKEGV
-817 TVNLNGNGVG
+817 NVKLNGNGVG

-833 GHIDISGANINAT
+833 GHIDISGATINAT
-846 GLKSALASIADGTNT
+846 GLKSALASIADGTNA
-861 SYINAEKAT
+861 SYINAQNAV
-870 ITYDGDS
+870 INYDGDS

-884 NNAKIN
+884 KDAKID
-890 LNNAT
+890 LNKAT
-895 IKLKGNSYGVAL
+895 INLKGNSYGIAL
-907 DYDKANNTY
+907 DYDKANRTY
-916 DVKGLKG
+916 DVKGLMG
-923 KVNIKPLSDKVNL
+923 KVKIKPLSDKVNL
-936 FTIKDYKDLRS
+936 FTIKDYKDLKT
-947 SLFNDEGSAL
+947 SLFKDEGSAL
-957 NLQDEDTI
+957 NLKDQDNI
-965 GAFRYKID
+965 GNDFSYEID

-987 DGLEN
+987 DGLKN
-992 FLIDSDIDKSLAG
+992 FLIDSNIDKSLAG
-1005 KKGDKISKM
+1005 QSGDRISKM
-1014 QTNDEKIAFNFAKNI
+1014 RNNDEKIAFNFAKNI

-1038 DSGKTVK
+1038 GSGKTVK
-1045 ADMNK
+1045 AVMNE

-1055 LSMSKPFAIAVSAG
+1055 LSMRKPFVIAVSAG
-1069 PNAKNK
+1069 PNATKK

-1083 DNSKV
+1083 DKSEV
-1088 IVDSKDQKEDAGVGL
+1088 IVDRKENQKEAGVGL
-1103 YIDFGRVNT
+1103 YIDFGKVNT
-1112 DKSSLIKVG
+1112 DKSSSIKVG
-1121 SSNTENATG
+1121 SSNTKNATG

-1155 LYAQNTRPYS
+1155 LYAQNTKPYS

-1175 SKLNGFIT
+1175 SNLNGFIT

-1209 AYTATNNKNIN
+1209 SYTGTNNKNIN

-1234 TLINKGNINLN
+1234 TLTNKGNINLN
-1245 KNSSSSIAMYGKE
+1245 NKSDSSIAMYGKE
-1258 FQDEAQAINSSS
+1258 FQNEAQAINSSS

-1277 ISINSNHSTGMLNKS
+1277 ISINSNHSAGMLNKS

-1326 KNGSTIDLKGK
+1326 KNGSTINLRGK

-1342 YANNSSNINIEENAE
+1342 YANNSSKVNIEENAK
-1357 INISDDSIVLY
+1357 ISVGDESIILY
-1368 SKSDDDT
+1368 SKSGDKT
-1375 DIKYNIKNTEILGK
+1375 SINYNIKNTEISGK
-1389 NQTAIYLENSKE
+1389 NQTAIYLENITQ

-1409 PNSVFNVKG
+1409 PNSVFNVNG
-1418 ENSKALRLKSIGNPS
+1418 ENSKALHLKSMGNPS

-1456 STNISLGANSKINM
+1456 NTNVSLGANSKINM
-1470 DELAYGSIGLALQD
+1470 DELAYGSIGLALQENN
-1484 SDNETLTIT
+1484 NETLTIT
-1493 NKGTINVAKS
+1493 NEGTINVAKS

-1596 EILANSQG
+1596 EISANSQG

-1610 EDAKILNLNKILLN
+1610 EDAKISNLNKILLN

-1630 IYTKNEAVNKGNIS
+1630 IYTKNEAINKGNIS

-1661 GVIDFNSKGE
+1661 GVIDLNSKGE
-1671 NDKFSAALMGKNI
+1671 NDKFSAALVGDNI
-1684 KNTGTI
+1684 INTGTI
-1690 NLNKE
+1690 NLNKK
-1695 YEIGMYGVGTSTNK
+1695 YEVGMYGVGTSTNK
-1709 AILTNDGV
+1709 AVLTNDGA

-1728 YAKFADIKNSGDIN
+1728 YAKFADVKNSGDIN
-1742 VNAQN
+1742 INAQD
-1747 SIGIYAN
+1747 SIGIYAD

-1802 EIDITLPGIASFS
+1802 EINIALPGITSFR

-1857 LSKSQIANNLDLS
+1857 LSNSQIANNLDLS
-1870 LSNKTTNIEIPKNLD
+1870 FLNKTTNIEIPKNLD

-1917 NLNKDDKII
+1917 NLSKNDKII
-1926 LYVGAEAANYTNKK
+1926 LYIGAEAANYTNKK

-1952 IDELDKSTAI
+1952 IDELDKSTAT

-1992 MSKIPYVNFIKK
+1992 MSKIPYVNFITK

-2054 GFEYASTQTRAYSSA
+2054 GFEYASTQTRAYSST

-2084 NTTDTTKFKVFG
+2084 NTTDTTKFKIFG
-2096 ANTKRNQRVDGVLGY
+2096 ANTKRDQRVDGVLGY

-2119 VLNNFNLQMDGTSNG
+2119 VLNNFDLKMDGTSNG

-2171 EEVNHLLKIAATG
+2171 EEVNHLLKISATG

-2191 YTLNK
+2191 YTLDK

-2212 NSFYKEYKFN
+2212 NSFYKEYKFD

-2233 DLGYGIIEN
+2233 DLGYGIIDN

-2275 LLDENSYFNILLDS
+2275 LLDESSYFNILLDS
-2289 KIYKEFGKINKANN
+2289 KIYKEFGKINRANN

-2309 ANSYFSLPKEDKEDK
+2309 TNSYFSLPKEDKEDK

>member
-1 MQKNIFL
+1 MYT
-8 KVLIL
+8 V
-13 LLSTHISLSAKS
+13 
-25 IIPHFTTGLD
+25 
-35 DNHSYQI
+35 
-42 GINWLWLKQK
+42 
-52 SPNSFSNNIDCLNH
+52 
-66 DGLTTKTKNG
+66 
-76 DYIDKNL
+76 
-83 LKRHITEIE
+83 
-92 NQEFLLG
+92 
-99 SGYEVPH
+99 GY
-106 FLAFN
+106 
-111 KSGGSELKI
+111 
-120 INFDPIGLAKDII
+120 
-133 IKKPSYGD
+133 
-141 KDWNLEDM
+141 
-149 LPKTNSTNPFFDIPV
+149 
-164 ASPVSV
+164 
-170 PDVKTPKQIN
+170 
-180 DININL
+180 
-186 VGSGV
+186 
-191 VLYSDAYYLNT
+191 
-202 EMENEY
+202 
-208 DKQSNFSQVTFEK
+208 
-221 GTFLKISPDFKN
+221 
-233 DYFANR
+233 
-239 NDGILKIKDYKVTK
+239 
-253 PLFYKEGELENQPS
+253 
-267 SQEGSKNIKN
+267 
-277 DMGHFLNAIRTA
+277 
-289 PYTKFKE
+289 
-296 GVKIYTDSQNY
+296 
-307 NPEPSNGNYD
+307 
-317 REYGFTV
+317 
-324 VMETYPN
+324 
-331 EEEDGF
+331 
-337 GNNIIN
+337 
-343 FNTANIDMINEEL
+343 
-356 VKKNEDKIDYNLP
+356 
-369 YFMPKDLEIGGQT
+369 
-382 DKSKVP
+382 
-388 LVYFEN
+388 
-394 DGTVEI
+394 
-400 GKNAKGFLMTV
+400 
-411 VNFASNK
+411 
-418 LYIANN
+418 
-424 KGNIVLLPR
+424 
-433 DDEKKKAAAFF
+433 
-444 YSPDIEQ
+444 
-451 WEEDTEG
+451 
-458 NIIKEHIINV
+458 
-468 NTGDINLFGSY
+468 
-479 TMGFL
+479 L
-484 ATAFTGG
+484 ATAREGKYLNYNT
-491 GGSLKDSILSFI
+491 LSFI
-503 NDGNLIV
+503 NDGNFVL
-510 NGAKSIG
+510 NGSNSIG
-517 IAIAGDKGDLGIGSS
+517 MAIAGDRGDLQPGSN
-532 VHAFKPI
+532 VHTFKPI
-539 TLRGDETIGFYNE
+539 ILRGDKAIGFYNE
-552 NNALNKKNKSF
+552 NDALNKDNKSF
-563 NTMKIIIADKGNE
+563 STMKVVIGDKGNE
-576 TKDYKSKIADENLEI
+576 TDFYESKIVKGNQDEPEEINI
-591 KEDGKEGKKFKSQS
+591 KEDDEDGIWFDYQS
-605 NTTGNDERSV
+605 NIDDNDEESV
-615 DNAIAI
+615 DNAIAMI
-621 VYNAKKPSSAMDLVK
+621 YNPNSKNSVMDNFVR

-641 NANSTS
+641 NANSTN
-647 GIGIYAKNGTIKL
+647 GIGIYAK
-660 SGEENIGDEIKDSFD
+660 SGEIRLLDNIADDDIKNSFHDEIVK
-675 GKIVDKIKENFK
+675 KIKDNFK
-687 NDTNHVININGGKN
+687 NETNHVININGGKN
-701 NVALYSAN
+701 NVALYAKKDKNNNPSII
-709 DESEIMYNGNINING
+709 SYNGDININA
-724 GKDFE
+724 GKDFKGE
-729 GKESTDNRAI
+729 NSTDNKAI
-739 LATDNGKI
+739 LATDQGEI
-747 EFQGNLNVGKD
+747 EFQGKLNVGKED
-758 GSLITSNAI
+758 SLITSNAVV
-767 IYSDN
+767 YSDN
-772 AKVIIKNGSD
+772 AKVIIKNGSTINYST
-782 INMYLADNSNGFY
+782 INMNLADNSNGFY
-795 ALNSLNPNIQSSQP
+795 ASNSSNPANKNPQNSQP
-809 QIKIEEGV
+809 QIIIEKDTKI
-817 TVNLNGNGVG
+817 TLNGDGVG
-827 ITAGNG
+827 IVAGNG
-833 GHIDISGANINAT
+833 GHIDLEGATINAK
-846 GLKSALASIADGTNT
+846 GLKSALASIGNT
-861 SYINAEKAT
+861 SYINAQNAV
-870 ITYDGDS
+870 INYSGNS

-884 NNAKIN
+884 KKAKIN

-895 IKLKGNSYGVAL
+895 IKLMGNSYGIAL
-907 DYDKANNTY
+907 DYDKANKTY
-916 DVKGLKG
+916 DVKGLMG
-923 KVNIKPLSDKVNL
+923 KVKIEPLSDKANL
-936 FTIKDYKDLRS
+936 FTIKGYKDLKT
-947 SLFNDEGSAL
+947 SLFKDEGGAL
-957 NLQDEDTI
+957 NLQDTI
-965 GAFRYKID
+965 GDFSYEID
-973 RSDPNGAKATLALI
+973 RSDPNGRKATLALI

-992 FLIDSDIDKSLAG
+992 FTIDSDIDKSLAG
-1005 KKGDKISKM
+1005 QRGDKISDMK
-1014 QTNDEKIAFNFAKNI
+1014 NDDEKIAFNFAKNI

-1038 DSGKTVK
+1038 NSGKKVE
-1045 ADMNK
+1045 AVMSEN
-1050 DELKN
+1050 ELKN

-1069 PNAKNK
+1069 PNATKK

-1083 DNSKV
+1083 DKSKV
-1088 IVDSKDQKEDAGVGL
+1088 IVDGKEDQKEAGVGL
-1103 YIDFGRVNT
+1103 YIDFGNVNT
-1112 DKSSLIKVG
+1112 EKNSLIKVG
-1121 SSNTENATG
+1121 GSDTTNATG

-1155 LYAQNTRPYS
+1155 LYAQNTKPYS
-1165 RAFIKQIGGD
+1165 RSIDQ
-1175 SKLNGFIT
+1175 NGFIT

-1192 ERSAG
+1192 KRSAG

-1209 AYTATNNKNIN
+1209 AYTATNKENIN
-1220 VNAANSMAMASSYS
+1220 VNAANSMAMASSNS
-1234 TLINKGNINLN
+1234 TLTNEGNINLN
-1245 KNSSSSIAMYGKE
+1245 EYSDSSIAMYGKE
-1258 FQDEAQAINSSS
+1258 FQNEAQNTKSSS
-1270 TLKNSGL
+1270 TLKNSGR
-1277 ISINSNHSTGMLNKS
+1277 ISINSNHSAGMLNKS
-1292 VNNDSSTQLL
+1292 VINDSSTQLL
-1302 DGGKIISSKDA
+1302 DGGRIISSKDA

-1326 KNGSTIDLKGK
+1326 ENGSKIDLRGK

-1342 YANNSSNINIEENAE
+1342 YADNSSIVNVKENAQ
-1357 INISDDSIVLY
+1357 ISVGDESIILY
-1368 SKSDDDT
+1368 SKSGDKT
-1375 DIKYNIKNTEILGK
+1375 NINYNIKNTEISGK

-1401 NANKLTLV
+1401 NANELTLV
-1409 PNSVFNVKG
+1409 PNSVFNVNG
-1418 ENSKALRLKSIGNPS
+1418 ENSKALHLKSIGNPS
-1433 NYTFD
+1433 NYSFD
-1438 DIAFNLKGKNNV
+1438 DITFNLKGKNNV

-1456 STNISLGANSKINM
+1456 STNVSLGANSKINM

-1484 SDNETLTIT
+1484 SDNKTIT
-1493 NKGTINVAKS
+1493 IANKGTINVAKS
-1503 DKDNKIYSAAIA
+1503 DKDNEIYSAAIA

-1565 NGAATNSGKINV
+1565 NGAATNSGKINI

-1690 NLNKE
+1690 NLNKK
-1695 YEIGMYGVGTSTNK
+1695 YEVGMYGVGTSTNK
-1709 AILTNDGV
+1709 AVLTNDGA

-1802 EIDITLPGIASFS
+1802 EIDIALPGIASFR

-1870 LSNKTTNIEIPKNLD
+1870 LSNKTANIEIPTNLD
-1885 NKSKEKRVKN
+1885 NKSKEKIVKN

-1909 TKPIKGLD
+1909 TKPIKGLG
-1917 NLNKDDKII
+1917 NLNKNDKII
-1926 LYVGAEAANYTNKK
+1926 LYIGAEAANYTNER

-1952 IDELDKSTAI
+1952 IDELDESTAT

-1992 MSKIPYVNFIKK
+1992 MSKIPYVNFITK

-2012 IALDKKY
+2012 IELDKKY

-2040 NEEFKLHKNLKSLG
+2040 NEEFNLHKSLKSLG

-2171 EEVNHLLKIAATG
+2171 EEVNHLLKISATG

-2191 YTLNK
+2191 YTLDK

-2204 YTLGFDVK
+2204 YTLGFDFK
-2212 NSFYKEYKFN
+2212 NSLYKEYKFD

-2233 DLGYGIIEN
+2233 DLGYGIIDN

-2275 LLDENSYFNILLDS
+2275 LLDENSYFNVLLDS
-2289 KIYKEFGKINKANN
+2289 KIYKEFGKINRANN

>member
-1 MQKNIFL
+1 MQKSIFL

-42 GINWLWLKQK
+42 GVNWLWLKQK
-52 SPNSFSNNIDCLNH
+52 SPNSFSNNIDGLNH

-92 NQEFLLG
+92 NEEFLLG
-99 SGYEVPH
+99 SGYEIPH

-111 KSGGSELKI
+111 KSGGNELEI
-120 INFDPIGLAKDII
+120 TNFNTENIKKDIS
-133 IKKPSYGD
+133 IKKPSY
-141 KDWNLEDM
+141 KNNNWNLEDM
-149 LPKTNSTNPFFDIPV
+149 LPQAKSTNPLFNIPTVGLISMPDISKPENIDEV
-164 ASPVSV
+164 
-170 PDVKTPKQIN
+170 N
-180 DININL
+180 INIK
-186 VGSGV
+186 GSGA
-191 VLYSDAYYLNT
+191 LLSDKAYYLETNDSGYSG
-202 EMENEY
+202 N
-208 DKQSNFSQVTFEK
+208 QGNFSQVTLEE
-221 GTFLKISPDFKN
+221 GTFLKISPDYENKSNGGFLIIE
-233 DYFANR
+233 DCVAS
-239 NDGILKIKDYKVTK
+239 K
-253 PLFYKEGELENQPS
+253 PLFYYDTNFRDDYYLDYLE
-267 SQEGSKNIKN
+267 EEHDEKN
-277 DMGHFLNAIRTA
+277 FLYTLRTA
-289 PYTKFKE
+289 PYNTFKKD
-296 GVKIYTDSQNY
+296 VKIYMDSKNY
-307 NPEPSNGNYD
+307 NKDPNDFFSEF
-317 REYGFTV
+317 GFLV
-324 VMETYPN
+324 VGETDPN
-331 EEEDGF
+331 T
-337 GNNIIN
+337 N
-343 FNTANIDMINEEL
+343 FE
-356 VKKNEDKIDYNLP
+356 KKNISEINQKVLDKDPSGKLIDVILP
-369 YFMPKDLEIGGQT
+369 YFMPKALKINGKT

-394 DGTVEI
+394 EGIAEI
-400 GKNAKGFLMTV
+400 GRNAKGFLMTV
-411 VNFASNK
+411 ARDYTSDK
-418 LYIANN
+418 LHIYNN
-424 KGNIVLLPR
+424 SGDIVLLPR
-433 DDEKKKAAAFF
+433 DDDENKKAAVFF
-444 YSPDIEQ
+444 HSPDIEVRQ
-451 WEEDTEG
+451 LNAIYT
-458 NIIKEHIINV
+458 
-468 NTGDINLFGSY
+468 NTGNINLFGMHTVGY
-479 TMGFL
+479 L
-484 ATAFTGG
+484 ASA
-491 GGSLKDSILSFI
+491 LKRKNETNSMRLKGNTLSFI
-503 NDGNLIV
+503 NDGNFVL
-510 NGAKSIG
+510 NGANSIG
-517 IAIAGDKGDLGIGSS
+517 MAITGDRGDLQPGSN
-532 VHAFKPI
+532 VHTFKPI
-539 TLRGDETIGFYNE
+539 ILRGDKAIGFYNE
-552 NNALNKKNKSF
+552 NNAFNKNNKSF
-563 NTMKIIIADKGNE
+563 STMKVVIGDKGNE
-576 TKDYKSKIADENLEI
+576 TDTYESKIVTEIQDEPKVDI
-591 KEDGKEGKKFKSQS
+591 KFEDEEGKKFDPQS
-605 NTTGNDERSV
+605 NIADNDERSV
-615 DNAIAI
+615 DNAIAMI
-621 VYNAKKPSSAMDLVK
+621 YNPNYKNSVMDNFVR

-641 NANSTS
+641 NANSTN
-647 GIGIYAKNGTIKL
+647 GIGIYAKSGKIEL
-660 SGEENIGDEIKDSFD
+660 SNDIADDAIINSFHRE
-675 GKIVDKIKENFK
+675 IVDKINTYFK
-687 NDTNHVININGGKN
+687 NEKNHVININGGKN
-701 NVALYSAN
+701 NVALYAKQ
-709 DESEIMYNGNINING
+709 DESNNPSVIIYNGNINING

-729 GKESTDNRAI
+729 GENSTDNKAI
-739 LATDNGKI
+739 LAADQGEI
-747 EFQGNLNVGKD
+747 EFQGKLNVGKED
-758 GSLITSNAI
+758 SLITSNAVV
-767 IYSDN
+767 YSDD
-772 AKVIIKNGSD
+772 AKVTIKNGST

-795 ALNSLNPNIQSSQP
+795 ASNSLNPTNQNPQNSQP
-809 QIKIEEGV
+809 QIKIEKKV
-817 TVNLNGNGVG
+817 AVNLNGNGVG
-827 ITAGNG
+827 IIAGNG
-833 GHIDISGANINAT
+833 GHIDISGATINAT
-846 GLKSALASIADGTNT
+846 GLKSALASIGNT
-861 SYINAEKAT
+861 SYINAQNAV
-870 ITYDGDS
+870 INYSGNS

-884 NNAKIN
+884 KDAKIN
-890 LNNAT
+890 LDKAT
-895 IKLKGNSYGVAL
+895 IKLKGNSYGIAL
-907 DYDKANNTY
+907 DYDKLTKNY
-916 DVKGLKG
+916 DVKGLVG
-923 KVNIKPLSDKVNL
+923 KVKIEPLSDKVNI
-936 FTIKDYKDLRS
+936 FTIKDYKDLKS
-947 SLFNDEGSAL
+947 SLFYDEGSAL
-957 NLQDEDTI
+957 NLKDQDKI
-965 GAFRYKID
+965 GSDFSYEID

-992 FLIDSDIDKSLAG
+992 FLIDSNIDKSLAG
-1005 KKGDKISKM
+1005 QSGDKISDM
-1014 QTNDEKIAFNFAKNI
+1014 NNDDEKIAFNFAKNI

-1038 DSGKTVK
+1038 NSGKTVK
-1045 ADMNK
+1045 AVMNK

-1055 LSMSKPFAIAVSAG
+1055 LSMNKPFAIAVSAG

-1088 IVDSKDQKEDAGVGL
+1088 IVNSKDQKEEAGVGL
-1103 YIDFGRVNT
+1103 YIDFGKVNT
-1112 DKSSLIKVG
+1112 EKSSLIKVG
-1121 SSNTENATG
+1121 SSNTKKATG
-1130 IYAVSSDVTNDGT
+1130 IYAVSSDVTNGGT
-1143 IQTDSSLSIGAM
+1143 IQTDSSFSIGAM
-1155 LYAQNTRPYS
+1155 LYAQNTKPYS
-1165 RAFIKQIGGD
+1165 RSIDQ
-1175 SKLNGFIT
+1175 NGFII

-1197 IYVDNNFNKVQN
+1197 IYVDNNLNEDQN
-1209 AYTATNNKNIN
+1209 AYTATNKENIN
-1220 VNAANSMAMASSYS
+1220 VNAANSMAMASSNS
-1234 TLINKGNINLN
+1234 TLTNEGNINLN
-1245 KNSSSSIAMYGKE
+1245 EYSDSSIAMYGKE
-1258 FQDEAQAINSSS
+1258 FQNEAQNTKSSS
-1270 TLKNSGL
+1270 TLKNSGR
-1277 ISINSNHSTGMLNKS
+1277 ISINSNHSAGMLNKS
-1292 VNNDSSTQLL
+1292 VINDSSTQLL
-1302 DGGKIISSKDA
+1302 GGGEITSSKDA

-1342 YANNSSNINIEENAE
+1342 YANNSSNVNIEENAE
-1357 INISDDSIVLY
+1357 ISVGDESIILY
-1368 SKSDDDT
+1368 SKSNDKT
-1375 DIKYNIKNTEILGK
+1375 NINYNIKNTEISGK
-1389 NQTAIYLENSKE
+1389 NQTAIYLENITQ

-1409 PNSVFNVKG
+1409 PNSVFNVNG
-1418 ENSKALRLKSIGNPS
+1418 ENSKALHLKSMGNPS

-1438 DIAFNLKGKNNV
+1438 DITFNLKGKNNV

-1456 STNISLGANSKINM
+1456 STNVSLGVNSKINM

-1528 NTDDESVGMYGIEN
+1528 NTDDESVGMYGVDYE
-1542 KNVNLQNE
+1542 NVNLQNE
-1550 GEININ
+1550 GEINTNI
-1556 KNAVAMYIK
+1556 NAVAMYIK

-1596 EILANSQG
+1596 EILASSQG
-1604 AGMFSD
+1604 AGMFND

-1624 KENSIG
+1624 NKNSIG

-1656 NILNE
+1656 NILND
-1661 GVIDFNSKGE
+1661 GVIDLNSKGE
-1671 NDKFSAALMGKNI
+1671 NDKFSAALVGENI

-1695 YEIGMYGVGTSTNK
+1695 YEIGMYGVGTSTDR
-1709 AILTNDGV
+1709 AILTNDGA

-1747 SIGIYAN
+1747 SIGIYAD

-1778 GSYFKNR
+1778 GSYFKNS

-1802 EIDITLPGIASFS
+1802 EIDIALPGIASFS

-1827 DIAVNKNTKDF
+1827 DIEVNKNTRDF

-1844 YDNETYNTENSVK
+1844 YENETYNTENSVK

-1885 NKSKEKRVKN
+1885 NKSKEKRVKK

-1917 NLNKDDKII
+1917 NLSKNDKII
-1926 LYVGAEAANYTNKK
+1926 LYIGAEAANYTNKK

-1952 IDELDKSTAI
+1952 IDELDKSTAT

-1992 MSKIPYVNFIKK
+1992 MSKIPYVNFITK

-2054 GFEYASTQTRAYSSA
+2054 GFEYASTQTRAYSST

-2084 NTTDTTKFKVFG
+2084 NTTDTTKFKIFG
-2096 ANTKRNQRVDGVLGY
+2096 ASTKRDQRADGVLGY

-2119 VLNNFNLQMDGTSNG
+2119 VLNNFNLKMDGTSNG

-2144 EFKNDYKSK
+2144 EFNNDYKSK

-2171 EEVNHLLKIAATG
+2171 EEVNHLLKISATG
-2184 SAREMKR
+2184 STREMKR
-2191 YTLNK
+2191 YTLDK

-2212 NSFYKEYKFN
+2212 NSFYKEYKFD

-2227 SPYAGV
+2227 SPYTGV

-2248 NTLLLDVDS
+2248 NTLLLDVNS

-2267 GIELGYTH
+2267 GVELGYTH

-2289 KIYKEFGKINKANN
+2289 RIYKEFGKINRANN

-2309 ANSYFSLPKEDKEDK
+2309 TNSYFSLPKEDKEDK

>member
-1 MQKNIFL
+1 MQKSIFL
-8 KVLIL
+8 KVLVL
-13 LLSTHISLSAKS
+13 LLGTQMSLSAKS

-42 GINWLWLKQK
+42 GVNWLWLKQK
-52 SPNSFSNNIDCLNH
+52 SPNHFLNKTNGQTNE
-66 DGLTTKTKNG
+66 DLTTKIRNG
-76 DYIDKNL
+76 DYVDKNL
-83 LKRHITEIE
+83 LKKHITEIE
-92 NQEFLLG
+92 NEKLLLS
-99 SGYEVPH
+99 SGYEIPH
-106 FLAFN
+106 FLAKN
-111 KSGGSELKI
+111 KSGGNELKI
-120 INFDPIGLAKDII
+120 TNFNPVII
-133 IKKPSYGD
+133 EKEISIKKPSYGD
-141 KDWNLEDM
+141 KDWILEDM

-180 DININL
+180 DIDINL

-202 EMENEY
+202 EMEDQYE
-208 DKQSNFSQVTFEK
+208 KQSNFSQVTFEK

-267 SQEGSKNIKN
+267 SQEGSKNIN
-277 DMGHFLNAIRTA
+277 DDMGHFLNAIRTA

-307 NPEPSNGNYD
+307 NPESNGDYN

-331 EEEDGF
+331 EDDF
-337 GNNIIN
+337 NYIIN
-343 FNTANIDMINEEL
+343 FDTANIDMINEKL
-356 VKKNEDKIDYNLP
+356 ANEDKIDDNLP
-369 YFMPKDLEIGGQT
+369 YFMPKDLVIGVET

-394 DGTVEI
+394 EGTVEI
-400 GKNAKGFLMTV
+400 ADKAKGFLMTV
-411 VNFASNK
+411 VNAPSNK

-424 KGNIVLLPR
+424 KGSIVLLPR
-433 DDEKKKAAAFF
+433 YDESKKAAAFF

-451 WEEDTEG
+451 EPDT
-458 NIIKEHIINV
+458 KEHIINV
-468 NTGDINLFGSY
+468 NTGDINLFGSH

-484 ATAFTGG
+484 ATAFANAYSP
-491 GGSLKDSILSFI
+491 GSLKDSILSFI

-510 NGAKSIG
+510 NGANSIG

-552 NNALNKKNKSF
+552 NNALNKDNKSF

-576 TKDYKSKIADENLEI
+576 TEDYYSKIADENLEI
-591 KEDGKEGKKFKSQS
+591 KEDGKEGKNFKPQS
-605 NTTGNDERSV
+605 NKASNDERSV

-621 VYNAKKPSSAMDLVK
+621 VYNANEPLSVMDLVK

-641 NANSTS
+641 NANSTN

-660 SGEENIGDEIKDSFD
+660 LDENSYAKIKDSFD
-675 GKIVDKIKENFK
+675 EKIVNKINENFK
-687 NDTNHVININGGKN
+687 NRANHVININGGKN
-701 NVALYSAN
+701 NVALYSA
-709 DESEIMYNGNINING
+709 DKSKIIYNGDINING

-729 GKESTDNRAI
+729 GRESTDNRAI
-739 LATDNGKI
+739 LATDHGEI
-747 EFQGNLNVGKD
+747 EFQGKLNVGKD
-758 GSLITSNAI
+758 DSLITSNAVV
-767 IYSDN
+767 YSDD
-772 AKVIIKNGSD
+772 AEVTIKKDST
-782 INMYLADNSNGFY
+782 INMNLADNSNGFY
-795 ALNSLNPNIQSSQP
+795 ALNSLNPTNPNPQNSQS

-817 TVNLNGNGVG
+817 NVKLNGNGVG
-827 ITAGNG
+827 IVAGNG
-833 GHIDISGANINAT
+833 GYIDLSGATIEAT
-846 GLKSALASIADGTNT
+846 GLKSALASIGNT
-861 SYINAEKAT
+861 SYINAQNAV
-870 ITYDGDS
+870 INYDGDS

-890 LNNAT
+890 LDNAT
-895 IKLKGNSYGVAL
+895 IKLNGNSYGIAL

-916 DVKGLKG
+916 DVKGLMG
-923 KVNIKPLSDKVNL
+923 KVKIKPLSDKVNL
-936 FTIKDYKDLRS
+936 FTIKDYKDLQS
-947 SLFNDEGSAL
+947 SLFKDEGSAL
-957 NLQDEDTI
+957 NLKYEGTI
-965 GAFRYKID
+965 GGGSFSYEID

-1005 KKGDKISKM
+1005 QKGDKISDMK
-1014 QTNDEKIAFNFAKNI
+1014 TDDEKIAFNFAKNI
-1029 KIQRANITL
+1029 KIQRAKITL

-1069 PNAKNK
+1069 PNATKK

-1103 YIDFGRVNT
+1103 YIDFGKVNT
-1112 DKSSLIKVG
+1112 DKSSEIKVG

-1130 IYAVSSDVTNDGT
+1130 IYAVSSDVTNGGT

-1155 LYAQNTRPYS
+1155 LYAQNTGPYS
-1165 RAFIKQIGGD
+1165 RAFIDQ
-1175 SKLNGFIT
+1175 NGFII

-1197 IYVDNNFNKVQN
+1197 IYVDNNLNKDKS
-1209 AYTATNNKNIN
+1209 AYTATNKKNIN
-1220 VNAANSMAMASSYS
+1220 VNAAKSIAMASSNS
-1234 TLINKGNINLN
+1234 ALSNEGNINLN
-1245 KNSSSSIAMYGKE
+1245 ENSDSSIAMYGKDLQGE
-1258 FQDEAQAINSSS
+1258 SSS
-1270 TLKNSGL
+1270 ILKNSGL
-1277 ISINSNHSTGMLNKS
+1277 ISINSNHSAGMLNKS
-1292 VNNDSSTQLL
+1292 VNNGSSTQLL
-1302 DGGKIISSKDA
+1302 GGGEITSSKNT

-1326 KNGSTIDLKGK
+1326 KNGSKINLKGK

-1342 YANNSSNINIEENAE
+1342 YADNSSNVNVEENAE
-1357 INISDDSIVLY
+1357 ISIGDDSIILY
-1368 SKSDDDT
+1368 SKSNDGT
-1375 DIKYNIKNTEILGK
+1375 IINYNIKNTEISGK

-1401 NANKLTLV
+1401 NANTLILTS
-1409 PNSVFNVKG
+1409 NSVFDVKG
-1418 ENSKALRLKSIGNPS
+1418 EDSKALHLKSIGNPS
-1433 NYTFD
+1433 NYTFN

-1450 AVLAEG
+1450 AVLAEN
-1456 STNISLGANSKINM
+1456 STNVNLGANSKINM
-1470 DELAYGSIGLALQD
+1470 DELAYGSIGLALQGNND
-1484 SDNETLTIT
+1484 ETLTIT
-1493 NKGTINVAKS
+1493 NEGTINVAKS

-1515 LFSPGIAINNGTI
+1515 LFSPGIAINKGTI
-1528 NTDDESVGMYGIEN
+1528 NTDDESVGMYGIDYE
-1542 KNVNLQNE
+1542 KVNLQNE
-1550 GEININ
+1550 NEININ

-1565 NGAATNSGKINV
+1565 NGAATNSGKINI
-1577 NGENGVGMYAKKGS
+1577 NGENGVGMYAKNGS

-1604 AGMFSD
+1604 IGMFGN
-1610 EDAKILNLNKILLN
+1610 EDTKVSNLNKILLN
-1624 KENSIG
+1624 NKNSVG

-1644 LLGDSSV
+1644 LLGDSSI

-1661 GVIDFNSKGE
+1661 GVIDLNSKGE
-1671 NDKFSAALMGKNI
+1671 NDKFSAALVGDNI
-1684 KNTGTI
+1684 INTGTI
-1690 NLNKE
+1690 NLNKK
-1695 YEIGMYGVGTSTNK
+1695 YEVGMYGVGTSTNK
-1709 AILTNDGV
+1709 AVLTNDGV

-1728 YAKFADIKNSGDIN
+1728 YAKFADVKNSGDIN
-1742 VNAQN
+1742 INAQDL
-1747 SIGIYAN
+1747 IGIYAD

-1802 EIDITLPGIASFS
+1802 EINIALPGIASFR

-1827 DIAVNKNTKDF
+1827 DIEVNKNTRDF

-1844 YDNETYNTENSVK
+1844 YENETYNTENSVK

-1885 NKSKEKRVKN
+1885 NKSKEKRVKK

-1917 NLNKDDKII
+1917 NLNLSKNDKII
-1926 LYVGAEAANYTNKK
+1926 LYIGAEAANYTNKK

-1992 MSKIPYVNFIKK
+1992 MSKIPYVNFITK

-2012 IALDKKY
+2012 IELDKKY

-2084 NTTDTTKFKVFG
+2084 NTTDTTKFKIFG
-2096 ANTKRNQRVDGVLGY
+2096 ANTKRDQRVDGVLGY

-2248 NTLLLDVDS
+2248 NTLLLDVNS

-2267 GIELGYTH
+2267 GVELGYTH

-2289 KIYKEFGKINKANN
+2289 RIYKEFGKINRANN

-2309 ANSYFSLPKEDKEDK
+2309 TNSYFSLPKEDKEDK

>member
-8 KVLIL
+8 KVLVL
-13 LLSTHISLSAKS
+13 LLGTQMSLSAKS

-42 GINWLWLKQK
+42 GVNWLWLKQK
-52 SPNSFSNNIDCLNH
+52 SPNSFSNNIDGSNH
-66 DGLTTKTKNG
+66 DGLTTKIKNG

-92 NQEFLLG
+92 NEEFLLG

-106 FLAFN
+106 FLAKNKMGDNELEITNFN
-111 KSGGSELKI
+111 VKNIK
-120 INFDPIGLAKDII
+120 KDIS

-149 LPKTNSTNPFFDIPV
+149 LPNAKSTNPLFNIPTASLISMPDIAKPEDIDEV
-164 ASPVSV
+164 
-170 PDVKTPKQIN
+170 N
-180 DININL
+180 INIK
-186 VGSGV
+186 GSGA
-191 VLYSDAYYLNT
+191 VLSSEAYYLNT
-202 EMENEY
+202 EGY
-208 DKQSNFSQVTFEK
+208 DQGNFSQVTLEK
-221 GTFLKISPDFKN
+221 GTFLKVSPDRN
-233 DYFANR
+233 NR
-239 NDGILKIKDYKVTK
+239 NAGYLKIKDYKATK
-253 PLFYKEGELENQPS
+253 PMFYNNSIGDSEEQDIFNA
-267 SQEGSKNIKN
+267 NN
-277 DMGHFLNAIRTA
+277 DEKHFLYTLRTA
-289 PYTKFKE
+289 PYNTFKKD
-296 GVKIYTDSQNY
+296 VKIYMDSKSYNTDTGCCDY
-307 NPEPSNGNYD
+307 EFGFAVVGETNGNY
-317 REYGFTV
+317 
-324 VMETYPN
+324 
-331 EEEDGF
+331 
-337 GNNIIN
+337 N
-343 FNTANIDMINEEL
+343 FK
-356 VKKNEDKIDYNLP
+356 KKNISEINQEILDKDPTDKLIDVTLP
-369 YFMPKDLEIGGQT
+369 YFMPKALKINNET

-394 DGTVEI
+394 KGIAEI
-400 GKNAKGFLMTV
+400 GETAKGFLMMV
-411 VNFASNK
+411 VNHSTSDK
-418 LYIANN
+418 LHIYNN
-424 KGNIVLLPR
+424 SGDIVLLPR
-433 DDEKKKAAAFF
+433 DDDEDKKAAVFF
-444 YSPDIEQ
+444 HSPDIPN
-451 WEEDTEG
+451 G
-458 NIIKEHIINV
+458 NTSAIYT
-468 NTGDINLFGSY
+468 NTGNINLFGMHTVGY
-479 TMGFL
+479 L
-484 ATAFTGG
+484 ATAREGKYLNYNT
-491 GGSLKDSILSFI
+491 LSFI
-503 NDGNLIV
+503 NDGNFVL
-510 NGAKSIG
+510 NGSNSIG
-517 IAIAGDKGDLGIGSS
+517 MAIAGDRGDLQPGSN

-539 TLRGDETIGFYNE
+539 ILRGDKTIGFYNE
-552 NNALNKKNKSF
+552 NNALNKNNKSF
-563 NTMKIIIADKGNE
+563 STMKIVIGDKENE
-576 TKDYKSKIADENLEI
+576 TDIYESKIVKDNWDEPEEIDI
-591 KEDGKEGKKFKSQS
+591 KEDDEEGRWFDSQS
-605 NTTGNDERSV
+605 NIEYNDERSV
-615 DNAIAI
+615 DNAIAMI
-621 VYNAKKPSSAMDLVK
+621 YNPNSKNSVIDNFVR

-641 NANSTS
+641 NANSTN
-647 GIGIYAKNGTIKL
+647 GIGIYAKSGTIKL
-660 SGEENIGDEIKDSFD
+660 LNEITDDEIKDTFD
-675 GKIVDKIKENFK
+675 KKIVDKINENFNNSVK
-687 NDTNHVININGGKN
+687 HVININGGIN
-701 NVALYSAN
+701 NTALYAKQ
-709 DESEIMYNGNINING
+709 DENNNPSVIIYNGNINING
-724 GKDFE
+724 EKDFE

-739 LATDNGKI
+739 LATDQGNI
-747 EFQGNLNVGKD
+747 EFQGKLNVGKD
-758 GSLITSNAI
+758 DSLITSSAVV
-767 IYSDN
+767 YSDN
-772 AKVIIKNGSD
+772 AKVTVKDGSF
-782 INMYLADNSNGFY
+782 INMHLSDSSNGFY
-795 ALNSLNPNIQSSQP
+795 ASNSLNPNIQSSQP
-809 QIKIEEGV
+809 QIKIEKDAKI
-817 TVNLNGNGVG
+817 NLNGDGVG
-827 ITAGNG
+827 IVTGNG
-833 GHIDISGANINAT
+833 GYIDLEDAT
-846 GLKSALASIADGTNT
+846 IDAKGLKSALASIANDSNT
-861 SYINAEKAT
+861 SYINAKNAT
-870 ITYDGDS
+870 ITYDGSS

-884 NNAKIN
+884 KDAKIN
-890 LNNAT
+890 LDNAT
-895 IKLKGNSYGVAL
+895 INLKGASYGIAL
-907 DYDKANNTY
+907 DYDKINNTY
-916 DVKGLKG
+916 DVKGLIG

-947 SLFNDEGSAL
+947 SLFNDEGGAL
-957 NLQDEDTI
+957 NLQDQNTI
-965 GAFRYKID
+965 GGSFSYKID
-973 RSDPNGAKATLALI
+973 RSDSNGAKATLALI
-987 DGLEN
+987 DGVKN
-992 FLIDSDIDKSLAG
+992 FTIDSNIDKSKAG
-1005 KKGDKISKM
+1005 QRGDKISNM
-1014 QTNDEKIAFNFAKNI
+1014 QTDDEKIAFNFAKNI

-1045 ADMNK
+1045 AIMDEN
-1050 DELKN
+1050 ELKN

-1069 PNAKNK
+1069 PNATNKN
-1075 DETSITLK
+1075 ETSITLK

-1088 IVDSKDQKEDAGVGL
+1088 IVDSKDQKDAGVGL

-1121 SSNTENATG
+1121 GSDTKNATG
-1130 IYAVSSDVTNDGT
+1130 IYAVSSDVINDGT

-1165 RAFIKQIGGD
+1165 RAFINQIGGD
-1175 SKLNGFIT
+1175 SELNGFIT
-1183 NNGDIVVNG
+1183 NNGNIMVNG

-1197 IYVDNNFNKVQN
+1197 IYVDNNFNKIQN
-1209 AYTATNNKNIN
+1209 AYTGTNNKNIN
-1220 VNAANSMAMASSYS
+1220 VNAANSMAMASSNS

-1258 FQDEAQAINSSS
+1258 FQNEAQAINSSS

-1277 ISINSNHSTGMLNKS
+1277 ISINSNHSAGMLNKS

-1342 YANNSSNINIEENAE
+1342 YANNSSTVNIEENAK
-1357 INISDDSIVLY
+1357 INISDDSIILY
-1368 SKSDDDT
+1368 SKSSDDT
-1375 DIKYNIKNTEILGK
+1375 NIKYNIKNTEILGK
-1389 NQTAIYLENSKE
+1389 NQTAIYLENNKE
-1401 NANKLTLV
+1401 NANKLILV
-1409 PNSVFNVKG
+1409 PNSVFNAKG
-1418 ENSKALRLKSIGNPS
+1418 ENSKALHLKSIGNPS
-1433 NYTFD
+1433 SYTFD
-1438 DIAFNLKGKNNV
+1438 NLEFNLKGKNNV

-1456 STNISLGANSKINM
+1456 STNVSLGANSKINM

-1484 SDNETLTIT
+1484 SDNETPTIT

-1528 NTDDESVGMYGIEN
+1528 NTDDESVGMYGVDYE
-1542 KNVNLQNE
+1542 NVNLQNE
-1550 GEININ
+1550 GEINTNI
-1556 KNAVAMYIK
+1556 NAVAMYIK
-1565 NGAATNSGKINV
+1565 NGAATNSGKINIK
-1577 NGENGVGMYAKKGS
+1577 GENGVGMYAKKGS
-1591 LINSG
+1591 LTNSG

-1610 EDAKILNLNKILLN
+1610 EDAKISNLNKILLN

-1630 IYTKNEAVNKGNIS
+1630 IYTKNEATNKGNIS
-1644 LLGDSSV
+1644 LLGDGSV

-1661 GVIDFNSKGE
+1661 GVINLSSKGE

-1695 YEIGMYGVGTSTNK
+1695 YEVGMYGIGTFTNK
-1709 AILTNDGV
+1709 AVLTNDGV
-1717 INLNANNQIGM
+1717 INLNANNQIGI

-1742 VNAQN
+1742 VNTQD
-1747 SIGIYAN
+1747 SIGVYAD

-1763 ITLNADNSVGVYMIN
+1763 ITLNADNSVGVYMVN

-1792 NSKSVVKDDE
+1792 NSKSVVKDGKKI
-1802 EIDITLPGIASFS
+1802 EIMPASTPSFL

-1844 YDNETYNTENSVK
+1844 YDNETYNTQNTVK
-1857 LSKSQIANNLDLS
+1857 LSKPQIANNLDLS
-1870 LSNKTTNIEIPKNLD
+1870 LSNKTTNIEIPANLD

-1970 TWQAFATFD
+1970 TWQAFVTFD
-1979 KNAKNNHKIKSFV
+1979 KNAKNNHKIKSLA
-1992 MSKIPYVNFIKK
+1992 MSKIPYVNFITK

-2019 EKAIVGSNDK
+2019 EKAVVGSSDK

-2069 DIYDREFNDLMRWDT
+2069 DTYDREFNDLMRWDT

-2096 ANTKRNQRVDGVLGY
+2096 SNTKRDQRVDGVLGY
-2111 DKNAYGLF
+2111 DKNTYGLF

-2144 EFKNDYKSK
+2144 EFNNDYKSK

-2171 EEVNHLLKIAATG
+2171 EEINHLLKISAIG
-2184 SAREMKR
+2184 STREMKR
-2191 YTLNK
+2191 YTLDK

-2212 NSFYKEYKFN
+2212 NSFYKEYKFD

-2267 GIELGYTH
+2267 GVELGYTH
-2275 LLDENSYFNILLDS
+2275 LLDENSYFNVLLDS
-2289 KIYKEFGKINKANN
+2289 KIYKEFGKINRANN

-2309 ANSYFSLPKEDKEDK
+2309 TNSYFSLPKEDKEDK

-2350 FKDRFIGLDLRIKF
+2350 FKDRVIGLDLRIKF

>member
-1 MQKNIFL
+1 MQKSIFL
-8 KVLIL
+8 KVLVL
-13 LLSTHISLSAKS
+13 LLGTQISLSAKS

-52 SPNSFSNNIDCLNH
+52 SPNSFSNNIDGSNH

-83 LKRHITEIE
+83 LKKHITEIE
-92 NQEFLLG
+92 NEKLLLS
-99 SGYEVPH
+99 SGYEIPH
-106 FLAFN
+106 FLAKN

-120 INFDPIGLAKDII
+120 TNFNPVII
-133 IKKPSYGD
+133 EKEISIKKPSYGD

-164 ASPVSV
+164 ASPVPVPSV
-170 PDVKTPKQIN
+170 NKPKPIN
-180 DININL
+180 NININL

-202 EMENEY
+202 KMEDQYE
-208 DKQSNFSQVTFEK
+208 KQSNFSQVTFEK
-221 GTFLKISPDFKN
+221 GTFLKISPDFKDN
-233 DYFANR
+233 NFEKR
-239 NDGILKIKDYKVTK
+239 NDGILKIKDYQVTK
-253 PLFYKEGELENQPS
+253 PLFYNEGELEHKDPS
-267 SQEGSKNIKN
+267 EEGSTDIKK

-289 PYTKFKE
+289 PYTKFKK
-296 GVKIYTDSQNY
+296 GVKIYTDSKSY
-307 NPEPSNGNYD
+307 NPESSIVSNGYD

-331 EEEDGF
+331 EEYNYNLYKD
-337 GNNIIN
+337 IIN
-343 FNTANIDMINEEL
+343 FETADIGKINDKL
-356 VKKNEDKIDYNLP
+356 ANDEDKIDDNLT
-369 YFMPKDLEIGGQT
+369 YFMPKDLEIGGQK

-394 DGTVEI
+394 EGTVEI
-400 GKNAKGFLMTV
+400 ADKAKGFLMTV
-411 VNFASNK
+411 VNLASNK

-424 KGNIVLLPR
+424 KGSIVLLPR
-433 DDEKKKAAAFF
+433 YDEDQKAAVFF
-444 YSPDIEQ
+444 YSPDIGQEP
-451 WEEDTEG
+451 DT
-458 NIIKEHIINV
+458 KEHIINV
-468 NTGDINLFGSY
+468 NTGDINLFGSH

-484 ATAFTGG
+484 ATAAFEDDY

-517 IAIAGDKGDLGIGSS
+517 IAIAGDKGDLGIGSN

-552 NNALNKKNKSF
+552 NNALNKDNKSF

-576 TKDYKSKIADENLEI
+576 TDDYKSKIANDKLDI
-591 KEDGKEGKKFKSQS
+591 KEDGEEGKIFKSQS
-605 NTTGNDERSV
+605 NKASNDERSV

-621 VYNAKKPSSAMDLVK
+621 VYDANKPSSVMDLAK

-641 NANSTS
+641 NANSTN

-660 SGEENIGDEIKDSFD
+660 SGENNDAEIENSFD
-675 GKIVDKIKENFK
+675 KKIVDKINENFK
-687 NDTNHVININGGKN
+687 NRANHVININGGKN
-701 NVALYSAN
+701 NVALYSA
-709 DESEIMYNGNINING
+709 DKSKIIYNGDINING

-739 LATDNGKI
+739 LAADQGEI
-747 EFQGNLNVGKD
+747 EFQGKLNVGKD
-758 GSLITSNAI
+758 GLLITSNAVV
-767 IYSDN
+767 YSDD
-772 AKVIIKNGSD
+772 AEVTIKDST
-782 INMYLADNSNGFY
+782 INMNLADNSNGFY
-795 ALNSLNPNIQSSQP
+795 ALNSLNPTNPNPQNSQS

-817 TVNLNGNGVG
+817 NVKLNGNGVG
-827 ITAGNG
+827 IVAGNG
-833 GHIDISGANINAT
+833 GYIDLSGATIEAT
-846 GLKSALASIADGTNT
+846 GLKSALASIATNA
-861 SYINAEKAT
+861 SYINAEKAI

-890 LNNAT
+890 LDNAT
-895 IKLKGNSYGVAL
+895 IKLNGNSYGIAL

-916 DVKGLKG
+916 DVKGLMG
-923 KVNIKPLSDKVNL
+923 KVKIKPLSDKVNL
-936 FTIKDYKDLRS
+936 FTIKDYKDLQS
-947 SLFNDEGSAL
+947 SLFKDEGSAL
-957 NLQDEDTI
+957 NLKYEGTI
-965 GAFRYKID
+965 GGGSFSYEID
-973 RSDPNGAKATLALI
+973 RSDPNGRKATLALI

-1005 KKGDKISKM
+1005 QKGDKISDMK
-1014 QTNDEKIAFNFAKNI
+1014 TDDEKIAFNFAKNI
-1029 KIQRANITL
+1029 KIQRAKITL

-1069 PNAKNK
+1069 PNATKK

-1103 YIDFGRVNT
+1103 YIDFGKVNT
-1112 DKSSLIKVG
+1112 DKSSEIKVG

-1130 IYAVSSDVTNDGT
+1130 IYAVSSDVTNGGT

-1155 LYAQNTRPYS
+1155 LYAQNTGPYS
-1165 RAFIKQIGGD
+1165 RAFIDQ
-1175 SKLNGFIT
+1175 NGFII

-1197 IYVDNNFNKVQN
+1197 IYVDNNLNKDKS
-1209 AYTATNNKNIN
+1209 AYTATNKKNIN
-1220 VNAANSMAMASSYS
+1220 VNAAKSIAMASSNS
-1234 TLINKGNINLN
+1234 ALSNEGNINLN
-1245 KNSSSSIAMYGKE
+1245 ENSDSSIAMYGKDLQGE
-1258 FQDEAQAINSSS
+1258 SSS
-1270 TLKNSGL
+1270 ILKNSGL
-1277 ISINSNHSTGMLNKS
+1277 ISINSNHSAGMLNKS
-1292 VNNDSSTQLL
+1292 VNNGSSTQLL
-1302 DGGKIISSKDA
+1302 GGGEITSSKNT

-1326 KNGSTIDLKGK
+1326 KNGSKINLKGK

-1342 YANNSSNINIEENAE
+1342 YADNSSNVNVEENAE
-1357 INISDDSIVLY
+1357 ISIGDDSIILY
-1368 SKSDDDT
+1368 SKSNDGT
-1375 DIKYNIKNTEILGK
+1375 IINYNIKNTEISGK

-1401 NANKLTLV
+1401 NANTLILTS
-1409 PNSVFNVKG
+1409 NSVFDVKG
-1418 ENSKALRLKSIGNPS
+1418 EDSKALHLKSIGNPS
-1433 NYTFD
+1433 NYTFN

-1450 AVLAEG
+1450 AVLAEN
-1456 STNISLGANSKINM
+1456 STNVNLGANSKINM
-1470 DELAYGSIGLALQD
+1470 DELAYGSIGLALQGNND
-1484 SDNETLTIT
+1484 ETLTIT
-1493 NKGTINVAKS
+1493 NEGTINVAKS

-1515 LFSPGIAINNGTI
+1515 LFSPGIAINKGTI
-1528 NTDDESVGMYGIEN
+1528 NTDDESVGMYGIDYE
-1542 KNVNLQNE
+1542 KVNLQNE
-1550 GEININ
+1550 NEININ

-1565 NGAATNSGKINV
+1565 NGAATNSGKINI
-1577 NGENGVGMYAKKGS
+1577 NGENGVGMYAKNGS

-1604 AGMFSD
+1604 IGMFGN
-1610 EDAKILNLNKILLN
+1610 EDTKVSNLNKILLN
-1624 KENSIG
+1624 NKNSVG

-1644 LLGDSSV
+1644 LLGDSSI

-1661 GVIDFNSKGE
+1661 GVIDLNSKGE
-1671 NDKFSAALMGKNI
+1671 NDKFSAALVGDNI
-1684 KNTGTI
+1684 INTGTI

-1695 YEIGMYGVGTSTNK
+1695 YEVGMYGVGTSADR
-1709 AILTNDGV
+1709 AILINDGA

-1742 VNAQN
+1742 VNAKN
-1747 SIGIYAN
+1747 SIGIYAD

-1802 EIDITLPGIASFS
+1802 EINIALPGIASFR

-1827 DIAVNKNTKDF
+1827 DIEVNKNTQNF
-1838 EDFNIK
+1838 EDFNVK
-1844 YDNETYNTENSVK
+1844 YDNKIYNTQNSVK
-1857 LSKSQIANNLDLS
+1857 LSNSQIANNLDLS
-1870 LSNKTTNIEIPKNLD
+1870 FLNKTTNIEIPKNLD
-1885 NKSKEKRVKN
+1885 NKSKKKSVKK

-1917 NLNKDDKII
+1917 KLNKNDKII
-1926 LYVGAEAANYTNKK
+1926 LYVGAEAANYTNER

-1952 IDELDKSTAI
+1952 IDELDESTAT

-1992 MSKIPYVNFIKK
+1992 MSKIPYVNFITK

-2040 NEEFKLHKNLKSLG
+2040 NEEFNLHKNLKSLG

-2084 NTTDTTKFKVFG
+2084 NTTDTTKFKIFG
-2096 ANTKRNQRVDGVLGY
+2096 ANTKRDQRVDGVLGY

-2119 VLNNFNLQMDGTSNG
+2119 VLNNFDLKMDGTSNG

>member
-8 KVLIL
+8 KVLVLVLGTQICL
-13 LLSTHISLSAKS
+13 NAKN
-25 IIPHFTTGLD
+25 IIPHFTTSLD
-35 DNHSYQI
+35 NNHSYQI

-52 SPNSFSNNIDCLNH
+52 SPNHFLNKTNGQTSE
-66 DGLTTKTKNG
+66 DLTTKIRNG

-92 NQEFLLG
+92 NEKLLLS
-99 SGYEVPH
+99 SGYEIPH
-106 FLAFN
+106 FLAKN
-111 KSGGSELKI
+111 RSGGNELKI
-120 INFDPIGLAKDII
+120 TNFNPVII
-133 IKKPSYGD
+133 EKEISIKKPSYGD

-202 EMENEY
+202 EMEDQYE
-208 DKQSNFSQVTFEK
+208 KQSNFSQVTFEK

-253 PLFYKEGELENQPS
+253 PLFYNEDNDEGELKDKPFE
-267 SQEGSKNIKN
+267 EGAGFKNIKN

-289 PYTKFKE
+289 PYTKFKKD
-296 GVKIYTDSQNY
+296 VKIYIDSQNY
-307 NPEPSNGNYD
+307 NPESNGDYD

-331 EEEDGF
+331 EDDF
-337 GNNIIN
+337 NYIIN
-343 FNTANIDMINEEL
+343 FDTADIDMIN
-356 VKKNEDKIDYNLP
+356 KKLANDEDKIDYNLP
-369 YFMPKDLEIGGQT
+369 YFMPKDLEIGRQK

-394 DGTVEI
+394 EGTVEI

-411 VNFASNK
+411 VNAPSNK

-433 DDEKKKAAAFF
+433 DDKKKKAAAFF

-451 WEEDTEG
+451 EPDT
-458 NIIKEHIINV
+458 KEHIINV
-468 NTGDINLFGSY
+468 NTGDINLFGSH

-484 ATAFTGG
+484 ATAFTNAYSP
-491 GGSLKDSILSFI
+491 GSLKDSILSFI

-552 NNALNKKNKSF
+552 NNTLNKENKSF

-576 TKDYKSKIADENLEI
+576 TEGYYSKIADENLEI
-591 KEDGKEGKKFKSQS
+591 KEDGEKGKEFEPQS
-605 NTTGNDERSV
+605 NMTGNDERSV

-621 VYNAKKPSSAMDLVK
+621 VYNANEHSSVMDLAK

-647 GIGIYAKNGTIKL
+647 GIGIYAKKGTIKL
-660 SGEENIGDEIKDSFD
+660 SGENSDAKIEDSFD
-675 GKIVDKIKENFK
+675 NKIVNKIKENFK
-687 NDTNHVININGGKN
+687 NSDNHIININGGKN

-709 DESEIMYNGNINING
+709 DKSEIIYNGNINLNG

-747 EFQGNLNVGKD
+747 EFQGKLNVGKD
-758 GSLITSNAI
+758 NSLITSSAVV
-767 IYSDN
+767 YSDN
-772 AKVIIKNGSD
+772 AEVTIEGNSAISMN
-782 INMYLADNSNGFY
+782 LADNSNGFY
-795 ALNSLNPNIQSSQP
+795 ALNSLNPTNPNPQNSQP
-809 QIKIEEGV
+809 QIKIKEGAKIK
-817 TVNLNGNGVG
+817 LNGDGVG
-827 ITAGNG
+827 IVAGNG
-833 GHIDISGANINAT
+833 GYIDLSGATIEAT
-846 GLKSALASIADGTNT
+846 GLKSALASIADGTNA
-861 SYINAEKAT
+861 SYINAQNAV
-870 ITYDGDS
+870 INYDGDS

-895 IKLKGNSYGVAL
+895 IKLKGNSYGIAL

-916 DVKGLKG
+916 DVKGLMG
-923 KVNIKPLSDKVNL
+923 KVKIEPLSDKVNI
-936 FTIKDYKDLRS
+936 FTIKNYDDLQT
-947 SLFNDEGSAL
+947 SLFKNEDGAL
-957 NLQDEDTI
+957 NLKDQNNI
-965 GAFRYKID
+965 GSDFSYEID
-973 RSDPNGAKATLALI
+973 RDNPDGKKATLALI
-987 DGLEN
+987 DGLKN
-992 FLIDSDIDKSLAG
+992 FLIDSNIDKSKAG
-1005 KKGDKISKM
+1005 QKGDKISDMK
-1014 QTNDEKIAFNFAKNI
+1014 TDDEKIAFNFAKNI

-1050 DELKN
+1050 NELKN

-1069 PNAKNK
+1069 PNVTKK

-1088 IVDSKDQKEDAGVGL
+1088 IVDRKDQKEDAGVGL
-1103 YIDFGRVNT
+1103 YIDFGKVNT
-1112 DKSSLIKVG
+1112 NESSEIKVG

-1130 IYAVSSDVTNDGT
+1130 IYAVSSDVIHGGK

-1155 LYAQNTRPYS
+1155 LYAQNPEQPYS
-1165 RAFIKQIGGD
+1165 QTFIDHIGGA
-1175 SKLNGFIT
+1175 SELNGFIT
-1183 NNGDIVVNG
+1183 NNGNIVVNG

-1197 IYVDNNFNKVQN
+1197 IYVDNNLNEDQN
-1209 AYTATNNKNIN
+1209 AYTATNKKNIN
-1220 VNAANSMAMASSYS
+1220 VNAAKSIAMASSNS
-1234 TLINKGNINLN
+1234 TLSNEGNINLN
-1245 KNSSSSIAMYGKE
+1245 ENSDSSIAMYGKDLQGE
-1258 FQDEAQAINSSS
+1258 SSS

-1277 ISINSNHSTGMLNKS
+1277 ISINSNHSAGMLNKS
-1292 VNNDSSTQLL
+1292 VDNDSSTQLL
-1302 DGGKIISSKDA
+1302 GGGEITSSKNT

-1326 KNGSTIDLKGK
+1326 KNDSKIDLKGK

-1342 YANNSSNINIEENAE
+1342 YADNSSNVNVEENAE
-1357 INISDDSIVLY
+1357 ISIGDDSIILY
-1368 SKSDDDT
+1368 SKSNDGT
-1375 DIKYNIKNTEILGK
+1375 IINYNIKNTEISGK

-1401 NANKLTLV
+1401 NANTLILTS
-1409 PNSVFNVKG
+1409 NSVFDVKG
-1418 ENSKALRLKSIGNPS
+1418 EDSKALHLKSIGNPS
-1433 NYTFD
+1433 NYTFN
-1438 DIAFNLKGKNNV
+1438 DIAFNLQGKNNV
-1450 AVLAEG
+1450 AVLAEN
-1456 STNISLGANSKINM
+1456 STNVNLGANSKINM
-1470 DELAYGSIGLALQD
+1470 DELAYGSIGLALQGNND
-1484 SDNETLTIT
+1484 ETLTIT
-1493 NKGTINVAKS
+1493 NEGTINVAKS

-1528 NTDDESVGMYGIEN
+1528 NTDDESVGMYGIDDE
-1542 KNVNLQNE
+1542 NVNLQNE
-1550 GEININ
+1550 NEININ

-1565 NGAATNSGKINV
+1565 NGAAKNSGKINI
-1577 NGENGVGMYAKKGS
+1577 NGENGVGMYATKKGGS

-1596 EILANSQG
+1596 EILASSQG
-1604 AGMFSD
+1604 IGMFGNEYTKVS
-1610 EDAKILNLNKILLN
+1610 NLNKILLN
-1624 KENSIG
+1624 NENSVG

-1644 LLGDSSV
+1644 LLGDSSI

-1661 GVIDFNSKGE
+1661 GVIDLNSKGE
-1671 NDKFSAALMGKNI
+1671 NDKFSAALVGDNI
-1684 KNTGTI
+1684 INTGTI

-1695 YEIGMYGVGTSTNK
+1695 YEVGMYGVGTSADR
-1709 AILTNDGV
+1709 AILINDGA
-1717 INLNANNQIGM
+1717 INLNENNQIGM
-1728 YAKFADIKNSGDIN
+1728 YAKFADVKNSGDIN
-1742 VNAQN
+1742 VNAKN
-1747 SIGIYAN
+1747 SIGIYAD

-1802 EIDITLPGIASFS
+1802 EIDIALPGIASFR

-1827 DIAVNKNTKDF
+1827 DIEVNKNTQNF
-1838 EDFNIK
+1838 EDFNVK
-1844 YDNETYNTENSVK
+1844 YDNKIYNTQNSVK
-1857 LSKSQIANNLDLS
+1857 LSNSQIANNLDLS
-1870 LSNKTTNIEIPKNLD
+1870 FLNKTTNIEIPKNLD

-1895 NIVAMYADTSGVNL
+1895 NIVAMYADTSGAKL

-1917 NLNKDDKII
+1917 NLSKNDKII
-1926 LYVGAEAANYTNKK
+1926 LYIGAEAANYTNER

-1952 IDELDKSTAI
+1952 IDELDKSTAT

-2040 NEEFKLHKNLKSLG
+2040 NEEFKLHKDLKSLG

-2084 NTTDTTKFKVFG
+2084 NTTDTTKFKIFG
-2096 ANTKRNQRVDGVLGY
+2096 ANTKRDQRVDGVLGY

-2119 VLNNFNLQMDGTSNG
+2119 ILNNFDLKMDGTSNG

-2191 YTLNK
+2191 YTLDK

-2212 NSFYKEYKFN
+2212 NSFYKEYKFD

-2233 DLGYGIIEN
+2233 DLGYGIIDN

-2289 KIYKEFGKINKANN
+2289 KIYKEFGKINRANN

-2309 ANSYFSLPKEDKEDK
+2309 TNSYFSLPKEDKEDK

-2350 FKDRFIGLDLRIKF
+2350 FKDKFIGLDLRIKF

>member
-8 KVLIL
+8 KVLVL
-13 LLSTHISLSAKS
+13 LLGTQMSLSAKS

-52 SPNSFSNNIDCLNH
+52 SPNSFSNNIDGSNH

-92 NQEFLLG
+92 NEKLLLS

-106 FLAFN
+106 FLAKNKMGENELEITNFN
-111 KSGGSELKI
+111 TENIK
-120 INFDPIGLAKDII
+120 KDIS
-133 IKKPSYGD
+133 IKKPSYEN
-141 KDWNLEDM
+141 KDWNLKDM
-149 LPKTNSTNPFFDIPV
+149 LPQAKSTNPLFNIPTVGLISMPDIAKPENIDEV
-164 ASPVSV
+164 
-170 PDVKTPKQIN
+170 N
-180 DININL
+180 INIK
-186 VGSGV
+186 GSGA
-191 VLYSDAYYLNT
+191 VLSSEAYYLNT
-202 EMENEY
+202 KGR
-208 DKQSNFSQVTFEK
+208 DQGNFSQVTLEK
-221 GTFLKISPDFKN
+221 GTFLKISSK
-233 DYFANR
+233 YK
-239 NDGILKIKDYKVTK
+239 DGFLKIKDYKATM
-253 PLFYKEGELENQPS
+253 PLFYNNYNQPIGDS
-267 SQEGSKNIKN
+267 EEKYTFYAN
-277 DMGHFLNAIRTA
+277 DDEKHFLYTLRTA
-289 PYTKFKE
+289 PYNTFKKD
-296 GVKIYTDSQNY
+296 VKIYMDSNSYNTDTRCCNY
-307 NPEPSNGNYD
+307 EFGFAVVGETNGN
-317 REYGFTV
+317 
-324 VMETYPN
+324 
-331 EEEDGF
+331 
-337 GNNIIN
+337 NN
-343 FNTANIDMINEEL
+343 FK
-356 VKKNEDKIDYNLP
+356 KKNISEINQEILKDPTGKKLIDVTLP
-369 YFMPKDLEIGGQT
+369 YFMPKDLTISGKT

-394 DGTVEI
+394 EGIAEI
-400 GKNAKGFLMTV
+400 GKTAKGFLMMV
-411 VNFASNK
+411 VNHRTSDK
-418 LYIANN
+418 LHIYNN
-424 KGNIVLLPR
+424 SGDIVLLPR
-433 DDEKKKAAAFF
+433 DDDDEDKKAAVFF
-444 YSPDIEQ
+444 HSPDVKN
-451 WEEDTEG
+451 G
-458 NIIKEHIINV
+458 NTSVIYT
-468 NTGDINLFGSY
+468 NTGNINLFGMHTVGY
-479 TMGFL
+479 L
-484 ATAFTGG
+484 ATAREEKYLNYNT
-491 GGSLKDSILSFI
+491 LSFI
-503 NDGNLIV
+503 NDGNFVL
-510 NGAKSIG
+510 NGANSIG
-517 IAIAGDKGDLGIGSS
+517 MAIAGDRGDLQPGSN
-532 VHAFKPI
+532 VHTFKPI
-539 TLRGDETIGFYNE
+539 ILRGDKTIGFYNE
-552 NNALNKKNKSF
+552 NDALNEGNKSF
-563 NTMKIIIADKGNE
+563 STMKIVIGDKGNE
-576 TKDYKSKIADENLEI
+576 TDIYESKIVKDDWDVPEEINI
-591 KEDGKEGKKFKSQS
+591 KEDDEEGVWFDSQS
-605 NTTGNDERSV
+605 NITGNDKKSV
-615 DNAIAI
+615 DNAIAMI
-621 VYNAKKPSSAMDLVK
+621 YNPNSKNSVMDNFVR

-641 NANSTS
+641 NANSTN
-647 GIGIYAKNGTIKL
+647 GIGIYAKSGTIKL
-660 SGEENIGDEIKDSFD
+660 LNEITDTEIKDNFD
-675 GKIVDKIKENFK
+675 KKIVKKINDNFK
-687 NDTNHVININGGKN
+687 NDTNHTININGGKN
-701 NVALYSAN
+701 NIALYAEQ
-709 DESEIMYNGNINING
+709 DESNNPSVIIYNGNINING

-739 LATDNGKI
+739 MALNKGNV
-747 EFQGNLNVGKD
+747 EFEGNLTAGKD

-767 IYSDN
+767 IYSDD
-772 AKVIIKNGSD
+772 AEVTIKKDST
-782 INMYLADNSNGFY
+782 INMYLSDSSNGFY
-795 ALNSLNPNIQSSQP
+795 ASNSSEPTKKNLENSQP
-809 QIKIEEGV
+809 QIKIKEGA
-817 TVNLNGNGVG
+817 TINLNGDGVG
-827 ITAGNG
+827 IVAGSG
-833 GHIDISGANINAT
+833 GYIDLEGATIDAK
-846 GLKSALASIADGTNT
+846 GLKSALASIASDGNT
-861 SYINAEKAT
+861 SYINAKNAT

-884 NNAKIN
+884 KEAKIN
-890 LNNAT
+890 LDNAT
-895 IKLKGNSYGVAL
+895 IKLMGNSYGIAL

-916 DVKGLKG
+916 DVKGLMG
-923 KVNIKPLSDKVNL
+923 KVKIKPLSDKVNL
-936 FTIKDYKDLRS
+936 FTIKDYKDLKS
-947 SLFNDEGSAL
+947 SLFYDEGSAL
-957 NLQDEDTI
+957 NLQDQAAI
-965 GAFRYKID
+965 GAFSYKID
-973 RSDPNGAKATLALI
+973 RSNPDGEKATLALI

-1045 ADMNK
+1045 AIMDET
-1050 DELKN
+1050 ELKN

-1075 DETSITLK
+1075 DKTSITLK

-1088 IVDSKDQKEDAGVGL
+1088 IVDRKDQKEAGVGL
-1103 YIDFGRVNT
+1103 YIDFGKVNT
-1112 DKSSLIKVG
+1112 DKSSSIKVG
-1121 SSNTENATG
+1121 SSNTKNATG

-1155 LYAQNTRPYS
+1155 LYAQNTKPYS
-1165 RAFIKQIGGD
+1165 RAFIKQIGGN
-1175 SKLNGFIT
+1175 SNLNGFIT

-1209 AYTATNNKNIN
+1209 SYTGTNNKNIN
-1220 VNAANSMAMASSYS
+1220 VNAANSMAMASSNS
-1234 TLINKGNINLN
+1234 TLINEGNINLN
-1245 KNSSSSIAMYGKE
+1245 KNSNSSIAMYGKE
-1258 FQDEAQAINSSS
+1258 FQNEAQNTKSSS
-1270 TLKNSGL
+1270 TLKNSGR
-1277 ISINSNHSTGMLNKS
+1277 ISINSNHSAGMLNKS
-1292 VNNDSSTQLL
+1292 VINDSSTQLL
-1302 DGGKIISSKDA
+1302 GGGEITSSKDA

-1342 YANNSSNINIEENAE
+1342 YANNSSNVNIEENAE
-1357 INISDDSIVLY
+1357 ISVGDESIILY
-1368 SKSDDDT
+1368 SKSNDKT
-1375 DIKYNIKNTEILGK
+1375 NINYNIKNTEISDK

-1418 ENSKALRLKSIGNPS
+1418 ENSKALHLKSIGNPS

-1456 STNISLGANSKINM
+1456 STNVSLGANSKINM

-1484 SDNETLTIT
+1484 SDNKTITIT

-1610 EDAKILNLNKILLN
+1610 EDAKISNLNKILLN

-1630 IYTKNEAVNKGNIS
+1630 IYTKNEATNKGNIS

-1661 GVIDFNSKGE
+1661 GVINLSSKGE

-1695 YEIGMYGVGTSTNK
+1695 YEVGMYGIGTSTNK
-1709 AILTNDGV
+1709 AVLTNDGV

-1728 YAKFADIKNSGDIN
+1728 YAKFANIKNSGDIN

-1763 ITLNADNSVGVYMIN
+1763 ITLNADNSVGVYMVN

-1802 EIDITLPGIASFS
+1802 EIDIALPGIASFR

-1885 NKSKEKRVKN
+1885 NKSKEKRVKK

-1917 NLNKDDKII
+1917 NLSKNDKII

-2119 VLNNFNLQMDGTSNG
+2119 VLNNFDLKMDGTSNG

-2191 YTLNK
+2191 YTLDK

-2212 NSFYKEYKFN
+2212 NSFYKEYKFD

-2233 DLGYGIIEN
+2233 DLGYGIIDN

-2309 ANSYFSLPKEDKEDK
+2309 TNSYFSLPKEDKEDK

>member
-1 MQKNIFL
+1 MQKSIFL
-8 KVLIL
+8 KVLVL
-13 LLSTHISLSAKS
+13 LLGTQMSLSAKS

-42 GINWLWLKQK
+42 GVNWLWLKQK
-52 SPNSFSNNIDCLNH
+52 SSNHFLNKTNGQTSE
-66 DGLTTKTKNG
+66 DLTTKIRNG
-76 DYIDKNL
+76 DYVDKNL
-83 LKRHITEIE
+83 LKKHITEIE
-92 NQEFLLG
+92 NEKLLLS
-99 SGYEVPH
+99 SGYEIPH
-106 FLAFN
+106 FLAKN

-141 KDWNLEDM
+141 KDWNLKDM
-149 LPKTNSTNPFFDIPV
+149 LPKANSTNPLFDIPV
-164 ASPVSV
+164 TSQVPVS
-170 PDVKTPKQIN
+170 DVKKPKPIN

-202 EMENEY
+202 EMEDQYE
-208 DKQSNFSQVTFEK
+208 KQSNFSQVTFEK
-221 GTFLKISPDFKN
+221 GTFLKISPDFKK
-233 DYFANR
+233 DEYYDR

-253 PLFYKEGELENQPS
+253 PLFYNEGELENKPS
-267 SQEGSKNIKN
+267 SEEGSTDIKK

-289 PYTKFKE
+289 PYTKFKK
-296 GVKIYTDSQNY
+296 GVKIYTDSQDY
-307 NPEPSNGNYD
+307 NTEAPDSYD

-331 EEEDGF
+331 KDSFDETT
-337 GNNIIN
+337 N
-343 FNTANIDMINEEL
+343 FKTANIGEINKEL
-356 VKKNEDKIDYNLP
+356 ANEDKIDDNLP
-369 YFMPKDLEIGGQT
+369 YFMPKDLVIGGQK

-394 DGTVEI
+394 EGTVEI
-400 GKNAKGFLMTV
+400 ADKAKGFLMTV
-411 VNFASNK
+411 VFDPASNK

-433 DDEKKKAAAFF
+433 YVEDQKAAAFF
-444 YSPDIEQ
+444 YSPDIRQ
-451 WEEDTEG
+451 EEDT
-458 NIIKEHIINV
+458 KEHIINV
-468 NTGDINLFGSY
+468 NTGDINLFGSH

-484 ATAFTGG
+484 ATAFTGGFDG

-517 IAIAGDKGDLGIGSS
+517 IAIAGDKGDLGMGSN

-539 TLRGDETIGFYNE
+539 TLRGDKTIGFYNE
-552 NNALNKKNKSF
+552 NNTLNEGNKSF

-576 TKDYKSKIADENLEI
+576 TEDYYSKIADKNLEI
-591 KEDGKEGKKFKSQS
+591 KEDGEEGKEFEPQS
-605 NTTGNDERSV
+605 NLTDNDERSV

-621 VYNAKKPSSAMDLVK
+621 VYNANKPSSVMDLAK

-641 NANSTS
+641 NANSTN

-660 SGEENIGDEIKDSFD
+660 LDENSYAKIKDSFD
-675 GKIVDKIKENFK
+675 EKIVNKINENFK
-687 NDTNHVININGGKN
+687 NRANHVININGGKN
-701 NVALYSAN
+701 NVALYSA
-709 DESEIMYNGNINING
+709 DKSKIIYNGDININA

-729 GKESTDNRAI
+729 GRESTDNRAI
-739 LATDNGKI
+739 LATDHGEI
-747 EFQGNLNVGKD
+747 EFQGKLNVGKD
-758 GSLITSNAI
+758 DSLITSNAVV
-767 IYSDN
+767 YSDD
-772 AKVIIKNGSD
+772 AEVTIKKDST
-782 INMYLADNSNGFY
+782 INMNLADNSNGFY
-795 ALNSLNPNIQSSQP
+795 ALNSLNPTNPNPQNSQS

-817 TVNLNGNGVG
+817 NVKLNGNGVG
-827 ITAGNG
+827 IVAGNG
-833 GHIDISGANINAT
+833 GYIDLSGATIEAT
-846 GLKSALASIADGTNT
+846 GLKSALASIATNA
-861 SYINAEKAT
+861 SYINAEKAI

-884 NNAKIN
+884 KNAKIN
-890 LNNAT
+890 LNKAT
-895 IKLKGNSYGVAL
+895 INLKGNSYGIAL

-916 DVKGLKG
+916 DVKGLMG
-923 KVNIKPLSDKVNL
+923 KVKIKPLSDKVNL
-936 FTIKDYKDLRS
+936 FTIKDYKDLQS
-947 SLFNDEGSAL
+947 SLFKDEGSAL
-957 NLQDEDTI
+957 NLKDQDNI
-965 GAFRYKID
+965 GSDFSYEID

-992 FLIDSDIDKSLAG
+992 FLIDSNIDKSLAG
-1005 KKGDKISKM
+1005 QSGDRISKM
-1014 QTNDEKIAFNFAKNI
+1014 RNNDEKIAFNFAKNI

-1038 DSGKTVK
+1038 GGGKTVK
-1045 ADMNK
+1045 AVMNK

-1069 PNAKNK
+1069 PNATKK

-1083 DNSKV
+1083 NNSKV
-1088 IVDSKDQKEDAGVGL
+1088 IVDSKDQKKEAGVGL
-1103 YIDFGRVNT
+1103 YIDFGKVNT
-1112 DKSSLIKVG
+1112 DKGSSIKVG
-1121 SSNTENATG
+1121 SSNTKKATG

-1155 LYAQNTRPYS
+1155 LYAQNPEQPYS
-1165 RAFIKQIGGD
+1165 QTFIDHNELK
-1175 SKLNGFIT
+1175 SSIT

-1197 IYVDNNFNKVQN
+1197 IYVDNNLNKNQN
-1209 AYTATNNKNIN
+1209 AYIATNNNNIE
-1220 VNAANSMAMASSYS
+1220 VNAANSIAMASSNS
-1234 TLINKGNINLN
+1234 TLTNEGNINLN
-1245 KNSSSSIAMYGKE
+1245 ENSNSSIAMYGKE
-1258 FQDEAQAINSSS
+1258 FQDEKQTTNSIS
-1270 TLKNSGL
+1270 TLKNSGR
-1277 ISINSNHSTGMLNKS
+1277 ISINSNHSAGMLNKS
-1292 VNNDSSTQLL
+1292 VINDSSTQLL
-1302 DGGKIISSKDA
+1302 NGGEIISSKNT

-1326 KNGSTIDLKGK
+1326 ENGSKIDLRGK

-1342 YANNSSNINIEENAE
+1342 YADNSSIVNVKENAQ
-1357 INISDDSIVLY
+1357 ISVGDDSIILY
-1368 SKSDDDT
+1368 SKSNDDT
-1375 DIKYNIKNTEILGK
+1375 NINYNIKNTEISGK

-1401 NANKLTLV
+1401 NANKLILTS
-1409 PNSVFNVKG
+1409 NSVFDVKG
-1418 ENSKALRLKSIGNPS
+1418 EDSKALHLKSIVNPS
-1433 NYTFD
+1433 NYSFD
-1438 DIAFNLKGKNNV
+1438 DITFNLKGKNNV

-1456 STNISLGANSKINM
+1456 STNVSLGANSKINM
-1470 DELAYGSIGLALQD
+1470 DELAYGSIGLALQENN
-1484 SDNETLTIT
+1484 NETLTIT

-1503 DKDNKIYSAAIA
+1503 DKDNTIYSAAIA
-1515 LFSPGIAINNGTI
+1515 LFSPGIAINKGTI
-1528 NTDDESVGMYGIEN
+1528 NTDDESVGMYGIDDE
-1542 KNVNLQNE
+1542 NVNLQNE

-1565 NGAATNSGKINV
+1565 NGAATNSGKINI

-1610 EDAKILNLNKILLN
+1610 EDAKISNLNKILLN

-1656 NILNE
+1656 NILND
-1661 GVIDFNSKGE
+1661 GVIDLNSKGE

-1695 YEIGMYGVGTSTNK
+1695 YEVGMYGVGTSTNK
-1709 AILTNDGV
+1709 AILTNDGA

-1728 YAKFADIKNSGDIN
+1728 YAKFADVKNSGDIN
-1742 VNAQN
+1742 INAQD
-1747 SIGIYAN
+1747 SIGIYAD

-1802 EIDITLPGIASFS
+1802 EIDIALPGIASFS

-1827 DIAVNKNTKDF
+1827 DIEVNKNTQNF
-1838 EDFNIK
+1838 EDFNVK
-1844 YDNETYNTENSVK
+1844 YDNKIYNTQNSVK
-1857 LSKSQIANNLDLS
+1857 LSNSQIANNLDLS
-1870 LSNKTTNIEIPKNLD
+1870 FLNKTTNIEIPKNLD
-1885 NKSKEKRVKN
+1885 NKSKKKIVKN
-1895 NIVAMYADTSGVNL
+1895 NIVAMYADTSGVKL
-1909 TKPIKGLD
+1909 TKPIKGLG
-1917 NLNKDDKII
+1917 NLNKNDKII
-1926 LYVGAEAANYTNKK
+1926 LYIGAEAANYTNER

-1992 MSKIPYVNFIKK
+1992 MSKIPYVNFITK

-2040 NEEFKLHKNLKSLG
+2040 NEEFNLHKNLKSLG

-2096 ANTKRNQRVDGVLGY
+2096 TNTKRDQRADGVLGY

-2119 VLNNFNLQMDGTSNG
+2119 VLNNFNLKMDGTSNG

-2191 YTLNK
+2191 CTLDK

-2212 NSFYKEYKFN
+2212 NSFYKEYKFD

-2233 DLGYGIIEN
+2233 DLGYGIIDN
-2242 IKEKSG
+2242 MKEKSG

-2309 ANSYFSLPKEDKEDK
+2309 TNSYFSLPKEDKEDK

>member
-1 MQKNIFL
+1 MQKSIFL
-8 KVLIL
+8 KVLVL
-13 LLSTHISLSAKS
+13 LLGTQMSLSAKS

-42 GINWLWLKQK
+42 GVNWLWLKQK
-52 SPNSFSNNIDCLNH
+52 SSNHFLNKTNGQTSE
-66 DGLTTKTKNG
+66 DLTTKIRNG
-76 DYIDKNL
+76 DYVDKNL
-83 LKRHITEIE
+83 LKKHITEIE
-92 NQEFLLG
+92 NEKLLLS
-99 SGYEVPH
+99 SGYEIPH
-106 FLAFN
+106 FLAKN

-149 LPKTNSTNPFFDIPV
+149 LPKTNSTNPLFDIPV

-180 DININL
+180 DIDINL

-202 EMENEY
+202 EMEDQYE
-208 DKQSNFSQVTFEK
+208 KQSNFSQVTFEK

-267 SQEGSKNIKN
+267 SQEGSKNIN
-277 DMGHFLNAIRTA
+277 DDMGHFLNAIRTA

-307 NPEPSNGNYD
+307 NPESNGDYD

-331 EEEDGF
+331 EDDF
-337 GNNIIN
+337 NYIIN
-343 FNTANIDMINEEL
+343 FDTANIDMINEKL
-356 VKKNEDKIDYNLP
+356 ANEDKIDDNLP
-369 YFMPKDLEIGGQT
+369 YFMPKDLVIGGET

-394 DGTVEI
+394 EGTVEI
-400 GKNAKGFLMTV
+400 ADKAKGFLMTV
-411 VNFASNK
+411 VNAPSNK

-424 KGNIVLLPR
+424 KGSIVLLPR
-433 DDEKKKAAAFF
+433 YDESKKAAAFF

-451 WEEDTEG
+451 EPDT
-458 NIIKEHIINV
+458 KEHIINV
-468 NTGDINLFGSY
+468 NTGDINLFGSH

-484 ATAFTGG
+484 ATAFANAYSP
-491 GGSLKDSILSFI
+491 GSLKDSILSFI

-510 NGAKSIG
+510 NGANSIG
-517 IAIAGDKGDLGIGSS
+517 IAIAGDKGNLGIGSS

-552 NNALNKKNKSF
+552 NNALNKDNKSF

-576 TKDYKSKIADENLEI
+576 TEDYYSKIADENLEI
-591 KEDGKEGKKFKSQS
+591 KEDGKEGKNFKPQS
-605 NTTGNDERSV
+605 NKASNDERSV

-621 VYNAKKPSSAMDLVK
+621 VYNANEPLSVMDLVK

-641 NANSTS
+641 NANSTN

-660 SGEENIGDEIKDSFD
+660 LDENSYAKIKDSFD
-675 GKIVDKIKENFK
+675 EKIVNKINENFK
-687 NDTNHVININGGKN
+687 NRANHVININGGKN
-701 NVALYSAN
+701 NVALYSA
-709 DESEIMYNGNINING
+709 DKSKIIYNGDININA

-729 GKESTDNRAI
+729 GRESTDNRAI
-739 LATDNGKI
+739 LATDHGEI
-747 EFQGNLNVGKD
+747 EFQGKLNVGKD
-758 GSLITSNAI
+758 DSLITSNAVV
-767 IYSDN
+767 YSDD
-772 AKVIIKNGSD
+772 AEVTIKKDST
-782 INMYLADNSNGFY
+782 INMNLADNSNGFY
-795 ALNSLNPNIQSSQP
+795 ALNSLNPTNPNPQNSQS

-817 TVNLNGNGVG
+817 NVKLNGNGVG
-827 ITAGNG
+827 IVAGNG
-833 GHIDISGANINAT
+833 GYIDLSGATIEAT
-846 GLKSALASIADGTNT
+846 GLKSALASIATNA
-861 SYINAEKAT
+861 SYINAEKAI

-890 LNNAT
+890 LDNAT
-895 IKLKGNSYGVAL
+895 IKLNGNSYGIAL

-916 DVKGLKG
+916 DVKGLMG
-923 KVNIKPLSDKVNL
+923 KVKIKPLSDKVNL
-936 FTIKDYKDLRS
+936 FTIKDYKDLQS
-947 SLFNDEGSAL
+947 SLFKDEGSAL
-957 NLQDEDTI
+957 NLKDQDNI
-965 GAFRYKID
+965 GSDFSYEID

-992 FLIDSDIDKSLAG
+992 FLIDSNIDKSLAG
-1005 KKGDKISKM
+1005 QRGDKISDMK
-1014 QTNDEKIAFNFAKNI
+1014 NDDEKIAFNFAKNI

-1038 DSGKTVK
+1038 NSGKKVE
-1045 ADMNK
+1045 AVMSEN
-1050 DELKN
+1050 ELKN

-1069 PNAKNK
+1069 PNATKK

-1083 DNSKV
+1083 DKSKV
-1088 IVDSKDQKEDAGVGL
+1088 IVDGKEDQKEAGVGL
-1103 YIDFGRVNT
+1103 YIDFGNVNT
-1112 DKSSLIKVG
+1112 EKNSLIKVG
-1121 SSNTENATG
+1121 GSDTTNATG

-1155 LYAQNTRPYS
+1155 LYAQNPEQPYS
-1165 RAFIKQIGGD
+1165 QAFIKQI
-1175 SKLNGFIT
+1175 NGTSELKSSIT
-1183 NNGDIVVNG
+1183 NNGDIVING

-1197 IYVDNNFNKVQN
+1197 IYVDNNLNEDQN
-1209 AYTATNNKNIN
+1209 AYTAINKKNIN
-1220 VNAANSMAMASSYS
+1220 VKAAKSIAMASSNS
-1234 TLINKGNINLN
+1234 TLTNEENINLN
-1245 KNSSSSIAMYGKE
+1245 ENSNSSIAMYGKE
-1258 FQDEAQAINSSS
+1258 FQDEDQTNNSSS
-1270 TLKNSGL
+1270 TLKNSGR
-1277 ISINSNHSTGMLNKS
+1277 ISINSNHSAGMLNKS
-1292 VNNDSSTQLL
+1292 VNNDSYTQLL
-1302 DGGKIISSKDA
+1302 GGGEISSSKNT

-1326 KNGSTIDLKGK
+1326 EDDSKIDLRGK

-1342 YANNSSNINIEENAE
+1342 YADNSSYVNVKENAK
-1357 INISDDSIVLY
+1357 ISVGDDSIVLY
-1368 SKSDDDT
+1368 SKSDEET
-1375 DIKYNIKNTEILGK
+1375 NIKYNIKNTEISGK

-1401 NANKLTLV
+1401 NANKLILTS
-1409 PNSVFNVKG
+1409 NSVFDVKG
-1418 ENSKALRLKSIGNPS
+1418 EDSKALHLKSIVNPS
-1433 NYTFD
+1433 NYSFD
-1438 DIAFNLKGKNNV
+1438 DITFNLKGKNNV

-1456 STNISLGANSKINM
+1456 STNVSLGANSKINM
-1470 DELAYGSIGLALQD
+1470 DELAYGSIGLALQENN
-1484 SDNETLTIT
+1484 NETLTIT

-1515 LFSPGIAINNGTI
+1515 LFSPGIAINKGTI

-1550 GEININ
+1550 DEININ

-1565 NGAATNSGKINV
+1565 DGAATNSGNINI

-1596 EILANSQG
+1596 EILANSQSI
-1604 AGMFSD
+1604 GMFGNGDTKVS
-1610 EDAKILNLNKILLN
+1610 NLNKILLN
-1624 KENSIG
+1624 NENSVG
-1630 IYTKNEAVNKGNIS
+1630 IYTKNKAVNKGNIS
-1644 LLGDSSV
+1644 LLGDSSI

-1661 GVIDFNSKGE
+1661 GVIDLNSKGE
-1671 NDKFSAALMGKNI
+1671 NDKFSAALVGDNI
-1684 KNTGTI
+1684 INTGTI
-1690 NLNKE
+1690 NLNKK
-1695 YEIGMYGVGTSTNK
+1695 YEVGMYGVGTSTNK
-1709 AILTNDGV
+1709 AVLTNDGA

-1728 YAKFADIKNSGDIN
+1728 YAKFADVKNSGDIN
-1742 VNAQN
+1742 INAQD
-1747 SIGIYAN
+1747 SIGIYAD

-1802 EIDITLPGIASFS
+1802 EINIALPGITSFR

-1827 DIAVNKNTKDF
+1827 DIEVNKNTQNF
-1838 EDFNIK
+1838 EDFNVK
-1844 YDNETYNTENSVK
+1844 YDNKIYNTQNSVK
-1857 LSKSQIANNLDLS
+1857 LSNSQIANNLDLS
-1870 LSNKTTNIEIPKNLD
+1870 FLNKTTNIEIPKNLD
-1885 NKSKEKRVKN
+1885 NKSKKKRVKK
-1895 NIVAMYADTSGVNL
+1895 NIVAMYADTSGVKL
-1909 TKPIKGLD
+1909 TKPIKGLG
-1917 NLNKDDKII
+1917 NLNKNDKII
-1926 LYVGAEAANYTNKK
+1926 LYIGAEAANYTNER

-1952 IDELDKSTAI
+1952 IDELDESTAT

-1992 MSKIPYVNFIKK
+1992 MSKIPYVNFITK

-2040 NEEFKLHKNLKSLG
+2040 NEEFNLHKNLKSLG

-2084 NTTDTTKFKVFG
+2084 NTTDTTKFKIFG
-2096 ANTKRNQRVDGVLGY
+2096 ANTKRDQRADGVLGY

-2119 VLNNFNLQMDGTSNG
+2119 VLNNFDLKMDGTSNG

-2144 EFKNDYKSK
+2144 EFNNDYKSK

-2191 YTLNK
+2191 YTLDK

-2212 NSFYKEYKFN
+2212 NSFYKEYKFD

-2233 DLGYGIIEN
+2233 DLGYGIIDN

-2257 KDYYSIRPNL
+2257 KDYYSIRPDL

-2289 KIYKEFGKINKANN
+2289 RIYKEFGKINRANN

-2309 ANSYFSLPKEDKEDK
+2309 TNSYFSLPKEDKEDK

-2350 FKDRFIGLDLRIKF
+2350 FKDRFIGLDLRVKF

>member
-1 MQKNIFL
+1 MQKSIFL
-8 KVLIL
+8 KVLVL
-13 LLSTHISLSAKS
+13 LLGTQMSLSAKS

-42 GINWLWLKQK
+42 GVNWLWLKQK
-52 SPNSFSNNIDCLNH
+52 SPNSFSNNIDGSNH

-83 LKRHITEIE
+83 LKKHITEIE
-92 NQEFLLG
+92 NEKLLLS
-99 SGYEVPH
+99 SGYEIPH
-106 FLAFN
+106 FLAKN
-111 KSGGSELKI
+111 KSGGNELKI

-133 IKKPSYGD
+133 IKKPSYENNN
-141 KDWNLEDM
+141 WNLKDM
-149 LPKTNSTNPFFDIPV
+149 LPNAKSTNPFFDIPV
-164 ASPVSV
+164 ASPVPV
-170 PDVKTPKQIN
+170 PNVNKPKPIN
-180 DININL
+180 NININL

-202 EMENEY
+202 KMEDQYE
-208 DKQSNFSQVTFEK
+208 KQSNFSQVTFEK
-221 GTFLKISPDFKN
+221 GTFLKISPDFKDN
-233 DYFANR
+233 NFKKR
-239 NDGILKIKDYKVTK
+239 NDGILKIKDYQVTK
-253 PLFYKEGELENQPS
+253 PLFYNEGELEHKDPS
-267 SQEGSKNIKN
+267 EEGSTDIKK

-289 PYTKFKE
+289 PYTKFKK
-296 GVKIYTDSQNY
+296 GVKIYTDSKSY
-307 NPEPSNGNYD
+307 NPESSIVSNGYD

-331 EEEDGF
+331 EEYNYNLYKD
-337 GNNIIN
+337 IIN
-343 FNTANIDMINEEL
+343 FETADIGKINDKL
-356 VKKNEDKIDYNLP
+356 ANDEDKIDDNLT
-369 YFMPKDLEIGGQT
+369 YFMPKDLEIGGQK

-394 DGTVEI
+394 EGTVEI
-400 GKNAKGFLMTV
+400 ADKAKGFLMTV
-411 VNFASNK
+411 VNLASNK

-424 KGNIVLLPR
+424 KGSIVLLPR
-433 DDEKKKAAAFF
+433 YNEDKKAAVFF
-444 YSPDIEQ
+444 YSPDIGQ
-451 WEEDTEG
+451 EEDT
-458 NIIKEHIINV
+458 KEHIINV
-468 NTGDINLFGSY
+468 NTGDINLFGSH

-484 ATAFTGG
+484 ATAAFEDDY

-517 IAIAGDKGDLGIGSS
+517 IAIAGDKGDLGTGSN

-552 NNALNKKNKSF
+552 NNTLNKDNKSF

-576 TKDYKSKIADENLEI
+576 TDDYKSKIANDKLDI
-591 KEDGKEGKKFKSQS
+591 KEDGEEGKIFKSQS

-621 VYNAKKPSSAMDLVK
+621 VYNANEPSSVMDLAK

-641 NANSTS
+641 NANSTN

-660 SGEENIGDEIKDSFD
+660 SGENNDAKIEDSFD
-675 GKIVDKIKENFK
+675 EKIVNKINENFK

-701 NVALYSAN
+701 NVALYSA
-709 DESEIMYNGNINING
+709 DKSKIIYNGDINING

-729 GKESTDNRAI
+729 GKESTDNKAI
-739 LATDNGKI
+739 LAADHGEI
-747 EFQGNLNVGKD
+747 EFQGKLNVGKD
-758 GSLITSNAI
+758 DSLITSNAVV
-767 IYSDN
+767 YSDD
-772 AKVIIKNGSD
+772 AEVTIKKDST
-782 INMYLADNSNGFY
+782 INMNLADNSNGFY
-795 ALNSLNPNIQSSQP
+795 ALNSSDPTNKNPQNSQS
-809 QIKIEEGV
+809 QIKIEKDANV
-817 TVNLNGNGVG
+817 KLNGNGVG

-833 GHIDISGANINAT
+833 GHIDLSGATIEAT
-846 GLKSALASIADGTNT
+846 GLKSALASIADVENT
-861 SYINAEKAT
+861 SYINAKNAT

-877 YATYSSQ
+877 YAIYSRQ
-884 NNAKIN
+884 KDAQIN
-890 LNNAT
+890 LDHAT
-895 IKLKGNSYGVAL
+895 INLKGNSYGIAL
-907 DYDKANNTY
+907 DYDKAKKTY

-923 KVNIKPLSDKVNL
+923 KVNIRPLSDKANL
-936 FTIKDYKDLRS
+936 FTIKGYKDLKT
-947 SLFNDEGSAL
+947 SLFKDEGGAL
-957 NLQDEDTI
+957 NLQDTI
-965 GAFRYKID
+965 GDFSYEID

-1038 DSGKTVK
+1038 DSGKKVE
-1045 ADMNK
+1045 AVMSEN
-1050 DELKN
+1050 ELKN

-1069 PNAKNK
+1069 PNATKK

-1083 DNSKV
+1083 DKSKV
-1088 IVDSKDQKEDAGVGL
+1088 IVDGKEDQKEAGVGL
-1103 YIDFGRVNT
+1103 YIDFGNVNT
-1112 DKSSLIKVG
+1112 EKNSLIKVG
-1121 SSNTENATG
+1121 GSDTTNATG

-1155 LYAQNTRPYS
+1155 LYAQNPEQPYS
-1165 RAFIKQIGGD
+1165 QAFIKQI
-1175 SKLNGFIT
+1175 NGTSELKSSIT
-1183 NNGDIVVNG
+1183 NNGDIEVNG
-1192 ERSAG
+1192 DRSAG
-1197 IYVDNNFNKVQN
+1197 IYVDNNLNKDKS
-1209 AYTATNNKNIN
+1209 AYTAVNNKSIN
-1220 VNAANSMAMASSYS
+1220 VKAAKSIAMASSNS
-1234 TLINKGNINLN
+1234 TLINEGNINLN
-1245 KNSSSSIAMYGKE
+1245 NKSDSSIAMYGKE
-1258 FQDEAQAINSSS
+1258 FQDEKQTTNSIS
-1270 TLKNSGL
+1270 TLKNSGR
-1277 ISINSNHSTGMLNKS
+1277 ISINSNHSAGMLNKS
-1292 VNNDSSTQLL
+1292 VDNDSSTQLL
-1302 DGGKIISSKDA
+1302 NGGEIISSKNT

-1326 KNGSTIDLKGK
+1326 ENGSKIDLRGK

-1342 YANNSSNINIEENAE
+1342 YADNSSKINIEENAK
-1357 INISDDSIVLY
+1357 INIGDDSIILY
-1368 SKSDDDT
+1368 SKSNDGT
-1375 DIKYNIKNTEILGK
+1375 NINYNIKNTEILGK
-1389 NQTAIYLENSKE
+1389 NQTAIYLENNKE
-1401 NANKLTLV
+1401 NANKLILV

-1418 ENSKALRLKSIGNPS
+1418 ENSKALHLKSIGNPS

-1438 DIAFNLKGKNNV
+1438 DITFNLKGKNNV

-1456 STNISLGANSKINM
+1456 NTNVSLGVNSKINM

-1484 SDNETLTIT
+1484 SDNKTIT
-1493 NKGTINVAKS
+1493 IANKGTINVAKS

-1515 LFSPGIAINNGTI
+1515 LFSPGIAINKGTI
-1528 NTDDESVGMYGIEN
+1528 NTDDESVGMYGIDNE
-1542 KNVNLQNE
+1542 KIKLQNE
-1550 GEININ
+1550 NEININ

-1565 NGAATNSGKINV
+1565 NGAATNSGNINI

-1596 EILANSQG
+1596 EILASSQG

-1610 EDAKILNLNKILLN
+1610 EDAKISNLNKILLN
-1624 KENSIG
+1624 NENSVG

-1661 GVIDFNSKGE
+1661 GVIDLNSKGE
-1671 NDKFSAALMGKNI
+1671 NDKFSAALVGENI
-1684 KNTGTI
+1684 INKGTI
-1690 NLNKE
+1690 NLNKK
-1695 YEIGMYGVGTSTNK
+1695 YEVGMYGIGTSTNK
-1709 AILTNDGV
+1709 AVLTNDGV

-1728 YAKFADIKNSGDIN
+1728 YAKFADVKNSGDIN
-1742 VNAQN
+1742 VNAQD
-1747 SIGIYAN
+1747 SIGIYAD

-1792 NSKSVVKDDE
+1792 NSKSVVKDGKKI
-1802 EIDITLPGIASFS
+1802 EIMPASTPSFL

-1838 EDFNIK
+1838 EDFNVK
-1844 YDNETYNTENSVK
+1844 YDNKIYNTQNSVK
-1857 LSKSQIANNLDLS
+1857 LSNSQIANNLDLS
-1870 LSNKTTNIEIPKNLD
+1870 FLNKTTNIEIPKNLD
-1885 NKSKEKRVKN
+1885 NKSKKKSVKK

-1917 NLNKDDKII
+1917 KLNKNDKII
-1926 LYVGAEAANYTNKK
+1926 LYVGAEAANYTNER

-1952 IDELDKSTAI
+1952 IDELDKSTAT

-1992 MSKIPYVNFIKK
+1992 MSKIPYVNFITK

-2012 IALDKKY
+2012 IELDKKY

-2040 NEEFKLHKNLKSLG
+2040 NEEFNLHKNLKSLG

-2069 DIYDREFNDLMRWDT
+2069 EIYDREFNDLMRWDT
-2084 NTTDTTKFKVFG
+2084 NTTDTTKFKIFG
-2096 ANTKRNQRVDGVLGY
+2096 ANTKRDQRADGVLGY

-2144 EFKNDYKSK
+2144 EFNNDYKSK

-2191 YTLNK
+2191 YTLDK

-2212 NSFYKEYKFN
+2212 NSFYKEYKFD

-2233 DLGYGIIEN
+2233 DLGYGIIDN

-2275 LLDENSYFNILLDS
+2275 LLDENSYFNVLLDS
-2289 KIYKEFGKINKANN
+2289 KIYKEFGKINRANN

-2309 ANSYFSLPKEDKEDK
+2309 TNSYFSLPKEDKEDK
-2324 GAEFTL
+2324 GAEFIL

>member
-1 MQKNIFL
+1 MQKSIFL
-8 KVLIL
+8 KVLVL
-13 LLSTHISLSAKS
+13 LLGTQISLSAKS

-52 SPNSFSNNIDCLNH
+52 SPNHFLNKTNGQTSE
-66 DGLTTKTKNG
+66 DLTTKIRNG

-83 LKRHITEIE
+83 LKKHITEIE
-92 NQEFLLG
+92 NEKLLLS
-99 SGYEVPH
+99 SGYEIPH
-106 FLAFN
+106 FLAKNKMGENELEITNFN
-111 KSGGSELKI
+111 TENIK
-120 INFDPIGLAKDII
+120 KDIS
-133 IKKPSYGD
+133 IKKPSYEN
-141 KDWNLEDM
+141 KDWNLKDM
-149 LPKTNSTNPFFDIPV
+149 LPNAKSTNPLFNIPTVGLISMPDI
-164 ASPVSV
+164 A
-170 PDVKTPKQIN
+170 KPKNIDEVN
-180 DININL
+180 INIK
-186 VGSGV
+186 GSGA
-191 VLYSDAYYLNT
+191 VLSEYAYYLNT
-202 EMENEY
+202 KGS
-208 DKQSNFSQVTFEK
+208 DQGNFSQVTLEK
-221 GTFLKISPDFKN
+221 GTFLKISSKYKEGF
-233 DYFANR
+233 
-239 NDGILKIKDYKVTK
+239 LKIKDYKATM
-253 PLFYKEGELENQPS
+253 PLFYNNYNQPIGDS
-267 SQEGSKNIKN
+267 EEKNTFYTNK
-277 DMGHFLNAIRTA
+277 DEKHFLYTLRTA
-289 PYTKFKE
+289 PYNTFKKD
-296 GVKIYTDSQNY
+296 VKIYMDSKSY
-307 NPEPSNGNYD
+307 NTTEGCCDYEFGFAVVGETNGN
-317 REYGFTV
+317 
-324 VMETYPN
+324 
-331 EEEDGF
+331 
-337 GNNIIN
+337 NN
-343 FNTANIDMINEEL
+343 FK
-356 VKKNEDKIDYNLP
+356 KKNISEINQEVLDKDPTGKLIDVALP
-369 YFMPKDLEIGGQT
+369 YFMPKALKINGET

-394 DGTVEI
+394 EGIAEI
-400 GKNAKGFLMTV
+400 GETAKGFLMMV
-411 VNFASNK
+411 VNHSPSDK
-418 LYIANN
+418 LHIYNN
-424 KGNIVLLPR
+424 SGDIVLLPR
-433 DDEKKKAAAFF
+433 DDDEDKKAAVFF
-444 YSPDIEQ
+444 HSPDVPRKNTSAIY
-451 WEEDTEG
+451 T
-458 NIIKEHIINV
+458 
-468 NTGDINLFGSY
+468 NTGNINLFGMHTVGY
-479 TMGFL
+479 L
-484 ATAFTGG
+484 ASALETYLNEST
-491 GGSLKDSILSFI
+491 LSFI
-503 NDGNLIV
+503 NDGNFVL
-510 NGAKSIG
+510 NGANSIG
-517 IAIAGDKGDLGIGSS
+517 MAIAGNKGNLKRGSN
-532 VHAFKPI
+532 VHTFKPI
-539 TLRGDETIGFYNE
+539 ILRGDKAIGFYNA
-552 NNALNKKNKSF
+552 NDALNKENKSF
-563 NTMKIIIADKGNE
+563 STMKVVIGDKGNE
-576 TKDYKSKIADENLEI
+576 TDIYESKIVKDDWDVPEEINI
-591 KEDGKEGKKFKSQS
+591 KEDDEEGIEFYPQS
-605 NTTGNDERSV
+605 NIEDNEDNDERSV
-615 DNAIAI
+615 DNAIAMI
-621 VYNAKKPSSAMDLVK
+621 YNPNSKNSVMDNFVR

-641 NANSTS
+641 NANSTNS
-647 GIGIYAKNGTIKL
+647 IGIYAKRGTIKL
-660 SGEENIGDEIKDSFD
+660 LNEITDTEIKDNFD
-675 GKIVDKIKENFK
+675 EKIVKKIKDNFK

-701 NVALYSAN
+701 NVALYAKQDKNNNPSII
-709 DESEIMYNGNINING
+709 SYNGDINING

-729 GKESTDNRAI
+729 GKESTDNKAI
-739 LATDNGKI
+739 LATDQGEI
-747 EFQGNLNVGKD
+747 EFQGKLNVGKED
-758 GSLITSNAI
+758 SLITSNAVV
-767 IYSDN
+767 YSDN
-772 AKVIIKNGSD
+772 AKVIIKNGSTID
-782 INMYLADNSNGFY
+782 SAINMNLADNSNGFY
-795 ALNSLNPNIQSSQP
+795 ASNSSDPANKYLQNSQP
-809 QIKIEEGV
+809 QITIEKGV
-817 TVNLNGNGVG
+817 NVKLNGNGVG

-833 GHIDISGANINAT
+833 GHIDLSGATIKAT
-846 GLKSALASIADGTNT
+846 GLKSALASIADGTNA
-861 SYINAEKAT
+861 SYINAQNAV
-870 ITYDGDS
+870 IYYDGDS

-884 NNAKIN
+884 KDAKIN
-890 LNNAT
+890 LNKAT
-895 IKLKGNSYGVAL
+895 INLKGNSYGIAL

-916 DVKGLKG
+916 DVKGLMG

-936 FTIKDYKDLRS
+936 FTIKDYNDLRS
-947 SLFNDEGSAL
+947 SRFNNEDGAL
-957 NLQDEDTI
+957 NLKDEGTI
-965 GAFRYKID
+965 GVGTFSYKID

-987 DGLEN
+987 DGLKN
-992 FLIDSDIDKSLAG
+992 FLIDSNIDKSKAG
-1005 KKGDKISKM
+1005 QKGDKISDM
-1014 QTNDEKIAFNFAKNI
+1014 QTDDEKIAYNFAKNI

-1038 DSGKTVK
+1038 GSGKTVK
-1045 ADMNK
+1045 AVMNE

-1088 IVDSKDQKEDAGVGL
+1088 IVDRKDQKEEAGVGL
-1103 YIDFGRVNT
+1103 YIDFGKVNT
-1112 DKSSLIKVG
+1112 EKNSLIKVG
-1121 SSNTENATG
+1121 SSDTKNATG
-1130 IYAVSSDVTNDGT
+1130 IYAVSSDVTNGGT
-1143 IQTDSSLSIGAM
+1143 IQTDSSFSIGAM
-1155 LYAQNTRPYS
+1155 LYAQNTKPYS

-1175 SKLNGFIT
+1175 SNLNGFIT

-1197 IYVDNNFNKVQN
+1197 IYVDNNLNEDQN
-1209 AYTATNNKNIN
+1209 AYTATNKENIN
-1220 VNAANSMAMASSYS
+1220 VNAANSMAMASSNS
-1234 TLINKGNINLN
+1234 TLTNEGNINLN
-1245 KNSSSSIAMYGKE
+1245 EYSDSSIAMYGKE
-1258 FQDEAQAINSSS
+1258 FQNEAQNTKSSS

-1277 ISINSNHSTGMLNKS
+1277 ISINSNHSAGMLNKS
-1292 VNNDSSTQLL
+1292 VINDSSTQLL

-1326 KNGSTIDLKGK
+1326 KNGSTINLRGK

-1342 YANNSSNINIEENAE
+1342 YANNSSKVNIEENAK
-1357 INISDDSIVLY
+1357 ISVGDESIILY
-1368 SKSDDDT
+1368 SKSGDKT
-1375 DIKYNIKNTEILGK
+1375 SINYNIKNTEISGK
-1389 NQTAIYLENSKE
+1389 NQTAIYLENITQ

-1409 PNSVFNVKG
+1409 PNSVFNVNG
-1418 ENSKALRLKSIGNPS
+1418 ENSKALHLKSMGNPS

-1438 DIAFNLKGKNNV
+1438 DITFNLKGKNNV

-1456 STNISLGANSKINM
+1456 NTNVSLGANSKINM
-1470 DELAYGSIGLALQD
+1470 DELAYGSIGLALQENN
-1484 SDNETLTIT
+1484 NETLTIT
-1493 NKGTINVAKS
+1493 NEGTINVAKS

-1515 LFSPGIAINNGTI
+1515 LFSPGIAINKGTI
-1528 NTDDESVGMYGIEN
+1528 NTDDESVGMYGIDDE
-1542 KNVNLQNE
+1542 NVNLQNE

-1565 NGAATNSGKINV
+1565 NGAATNSGKINI

-1610 EDAKILNLNKILLN
+1610 EDAKISNLNKILLN

-1656 NILNE
+1656 NILND
-1661 GVIDFNSKGE
+1661 GVIDLNSKGE

-1695 YEIGMYGVGTSTNK
+1695 YEVGMYGVGTSTNK
-1709 AILTNDGV
+1709 AILTNDGA

-1728 YAKFADIKNSGDIN
+1728 YAKFADVKNSGDIN
-1742 VNAQN
+1742 INAQD
-1747 SIGIYAN
+1747 SIGIYAD

-1802 EIDITLPGIASFS
+1802 EIDIALPGIASFS

-1827 DIAVNKNTKDF
+1827 DIEVNKNTQNF
-1838 EDFNIK
+1838 EDFNVK
-1844 YDNETYNTENSVK
+1844 YDNKIYNTQNSVK
-1857 LSKSQIANNLDLS
+1857 LSNSQIANNLDLS
-1870 LSNKTTNIEIPKNLD
+1870 FLNKTTNIEIPKNLD
-1885 NKSKEKRVKN
+1885 NKSKKKIVKN
-1895 NIVAMYADTSGVNL
+1895 NIVAMYADTSGVKL
-1909 TKPIKGLD
+1909 TKPIKGLG
-1917 NLNKDDKII
+1917 NLNKNDKII
-1926 LYVGAEAANYTNKK
+1926 LYIGAEAANYTNER

-1952 IDELDKSTAI
+1952 IDELDESTAT

-1992 MSKIPYVNFIKK
+1992 MSKIPYVNFITK

-2040 NEEFKLHKNLKSLG
+2040 NEEFNLHKNLKSLG

-2084 NTTDTTKFKVFG
+2084 NTTDTTKFKIFG
-2096 ANTKRNQRVDGVLGY
+2096 ANTKRDQRADGVLGY

-2119 VLNNFNLQMDGTSNG
+2119 VLNNFDLKMDGTSNG

-2144 EFKNDYKSK
+2144 EFNNDYKSK

-2191 YTLNK
+2191 YTLDK

-2212 NSFYKEYKFN
+2212 NSFYKEYKFD

-2233 DLGYGIIEN
+2233 DLGYGIIDN

-2309 ANSYFSLPKEDKEDK
+2309 TNSYFSLPKEDKEDK

>member
-1 MQKNIFL
+1 MQKSIFL
-8 KVLIL
+8 KVLVL
-13 LLSTHISLSAKS
+13 LLGTQMSLSAKS
-25 IIPHFTTGLD
+25 IIPHFTTCLD

-42 GINWLWLKQK
+42 GVNWLWLKQK
-52 SPNSFSNNIDCLNH
+52 SPNHFLNKTNGQTNE
-66 DGLTTKTKNG
+66 DLTTKIRNG
-76 DYIDKNL
+76 DYVDKNL
-83 LKRHITEIE
+83 LKKHITEIE
-92 NQEFLLG
+92 NEKLLLS
-99 SGYEVPH
+99 SGYEIPH
-106 FLAFN
+106 FLAKN
-111 KSGGSELKI
+111 KSGGNELKI
-120 INFDPIGLAKDII
+120 TNFNPVII
-133 IKKPSYGD
+133 EKEISIKKPSYGD
-141 KDWNLEDM
+141 KDWILEDM

-180 DININL
+180 DIDINL

-202 EMENEY
+202 EMEDQYE
-208 DKQSNFSQVTFEK
+208 KQSNFSQVTFEK

-233 DYFANR
+233 NYFANR
-239 NDGILKIKDYKVTK
+239 NDGILKIKDYQVTK
-253 PLFYKEGELENQPS
+253 PLFYNEGELEHKDPS
-267 SQEGSKNIKN
+267 EEGSTDIKK

-289 PYTKFKE
+289 PYTKFKK
-296 GVKIYTDSQNY
+296 GVKIYTDSKSY
-307 NPEPSNGNYD
+307 NPESSIVSNGYD

-331 EEEDGF
+331 EEYNYNLYKD
-337 GNNIIN
+337 IIN
-343 FNTANIDMINEEL
+343 FETADIGKINDKL
-356 VKKNEDKIDYNLP
+356 ANDEDKIDDNLT
-369 YFMPKDLEIGGQT
+369 YFMPKDLEIGEQK

-394 DGTVEI
+394 EGTVEI
-400 GKNAKGFLMTV
+400 ADKAKGFLMTV
-411 VNFASNK
+411 VNLASNK

-424 KGNIVLLPR
+424 KGSIVLLPR
-433 DDEKKKAAAFF
+433 YDESKKAAVFF
-444 YSPDIEQ
+444 YSPDIGQ
-451 WEEDTEG
+451 EEDT
-458 NIIKEHIINV
+458 KEHIINV
-468 NTGDINLFGSY
+468 NTGDINLFGSH

-484 ATAFTGG
+484 ATAAFEDDY

-517 IAIAGDKGDLGIGSS
+517 IAIAGDKGDLGTGSN

-552 NNALNKKNKSF
+552 NNTLNKDNKSF

-576 TKDYKSKIADENLEI
+576 TDDYKSKIANDKLDI
-591 KEDGKEGKKFKSQS
+591 KEDGEEGKIFKSQS
-605 NTTGNDERSV
+605 NIASNDKRSV

-621 VYNAKKPSSAMDLVK
+621 VYNANKHSSVMDLVK

-641 NANSTS
+641 NANSTN

-675 GKIVDKIKENFK
+675 GKIVNKIKENFK

-709 DESEIMYNGNINING
+709 DKSEIIYNGNINLNG

-747 EFQGNLNVGKD
+747 EFQGKLNVGKD
-758 GSLITSNAI
+758 DSLITSSAVV
-767 IYSDN
+767 YSDN
-772 AKVIIKNGSD
+772 AEVTVKKGKKSSV
-782 INMYLADNSNGFY
+782 INMNLADNSNGFY
-795 ALNSLNPNIQSSQP
+795 ALNPTNTNPQNSQP
-809 QIKIEEGV
+809 QIKIEEGIE
-817 TVNLNGNGVG
+817 VNLNGNGVG
-827 ITAGNG
+827 IVAGSG
-833 GHIDISGANINAT
+833 GYIDLEGATINAK
-846 GLKSALASIADGTNT
+846 GLKSALASIGNT
-861 SYINAEKAT
+861 SYINAEDAI

-884 NNAKIN
+884 KEAKIN

-895 IKLKGNSYGVAL
+895 IKLKGNSYGIAL
-907 DYDKANNTY
+907 DYDKANKTY
-916 DVKGLKG
+916 DVKGLMG
-923 KVNIKPLSDKVNL
+923 KVKIEPLSDKVNI
-936 FTIKDYKDLRS
+936 FTIKGYENLQT
-947 SLFNDEGSAL
+947 SLFKNEDGAL
-957 NLQDEDTI
+957 NLKDQGTI
-965 GAFRYKID
+965 RGGSFSYEID
-973 RSDPNGAKATLALI
+973 RDNPDGKKATLALI
-987 DGLEN
+987 DGLKN
-992 FLIDSDIDKSLAG
+992 FLIDSNIDKSLAG
-1005 KKGDKISKM
+1005 QKGDKISDMK
-1014 QTNDEKIAFNFAKNI
+1014 TDDEKIAFNFAKNI

-1045 ADMNK
+1045 ADMNEN
-1050 DELKN
+1050 ELKN

-1069 PNAKNK
+1069 PNVTKK

-1103 YIDFGRVNT
+1103 YIDFGKVNT
-1112 DKSSLIKVG
+1112 DKSSEIKVG

-1130 IYAVSSDVTNDGT
+1130 IYAVSSDVTNGGT

-1155 LYAQNTRPYS
+1155 LYAQNTGPYS
-1165 RAFIKQIGGD
+1165 RAFIDQ
-1175 SKLNGFIT
+1175 NGFII

-1197 IYVDNNFNKVQN
+1197 IYVDNNLNKDKS
-1209 AYTATNNKNIN
+1209 AYTATNKKNIN
-1220 VNAANSMAMASSYS
+1220 VNAAKSIAMASSNS
-1234 TLINKGNINLN
+1234 ALSNEGNINLN
-1245 KNSSSSIAMYGKE
+1245 ENSDSSIAMYGKDLQGE
-1258 FQDEAQAINSSS
+1258 SSS
-1270 TLKNSGL
+1270 ILKNSGL
-1277 ISINSNHSTGMLNKS
+1277 ISINSNHSAGMLNKS
-1292 VNNDSSTQLL
+1292 VNNGSSTQLL
-1302 DGGKIISSKDA
+1302 GGGEITSSKNT

-1326 KNGSTIDLKGK
+1326 KNGSKINLKGK

-1342 YANNSSNINIEENAE
+1342 YADNSSNVNVEENAE
-1357 INISDDSIVLY
+1357 ISIGDDSIILY
-1368 SKSDDDT
+1368 SKSNDGT
-1375 DIKYNIKNTEILGK
+1375 IINYNIKNTEISGK

-1401 NANKLTLV
+1401 NANTLILTS
-1409 PNSVFNVKG
+1409 NSVFDVKG
-1418 ENSKALRLKSIGNPS
+1418 EDSKALHLKSIGNPS
-1433 NYTFD
+1433 NYTFN

-1450 AVLAEG
+1450 AVLAEN
-1456 STNISLGANSKINM
+1456 STNVNLGANSKINM
-1470 DELAYGSIGLALQD
+1470 DELAYGSIGLALQGNND
-1484 SDNETLTIT
+1484 ETLTIT
-1493 NKGTINVAKS
+1493 NEGTINVAKS

-1515 LFSPGIAINNGTI
+1515 LFSPGIAINKGTI
-1528 NTDDESVGMYGIEN
+1528 NTDDESVGMYGIDYE
-1542 KNVNLQNE
+1542 KVNLQNE
-1550 GEININ
+1550 NEININ

-1565 NGAATNSGKINV
+1565 NGAATNSGKINI
-1577 NGENGVGMYAKKGS
+1577 NGENGVGMYAKNGS

-1604 AGMFSD
+1604 IGMFGN
-1610 EDAKILNLNKILLN
+1610 EDTKVSNLNKILLN
-1624 KENSIG
+1624 NKNSVG

-1644 LLGDSSV
+1644 LLGDSSI

-1661 GVIDFNSKGE
+1661 GVIDLNSKGE
-1671 NDKFSAALMGKNI
+1671 NDKFSAALVGDNI
-1684 KNTGTI
+1684 INTGTI

-1695 YEIGMYGVGTSTNK
+1695 YEVGMYGVGTSADR
-1709 AILTNDGV
+1709 AILINDGA

-1742 VNAQN
+1742 VNAKN
-1747 SIGIYAN
+1747 SIGIYAD

-1802 EIDITLPGIASFS
+1802 EINIALPGIASFR

-1827 DIAVNKNTKDF
+1827 DIEVNKNTQNF
-1838 EDFNIK
+1838 EDFNVK
-1844 YDNETYNTENSVK
+1844 YDNKIYNTQNSVK
-1857 LSKSQIANNLDLS
+1857 LSNSQIANNLDLS
-1870 LSNKTTNIEIPKNLD
+1870 FLNKTTNIEIPKNLD
-1885 NKSKEKRVKN
+1885 NKSKKKSVKK

-1909 TKPIKGLD
+1909 TKPIKGLG
-1917 NLNKDDKII
+1917 NLNKNDKII
-1926 LYVGAEAANYTNKK
+1926 LYIGAEAANYTNER

-1952 IDELDKSTAI
+1952 IDELDKSTAT

-1992 MSKIPYVNFIKK
+1992 MSKIPYVNFITK

-2012 IALDKKY
+2012 IELDKKY

-2040 NEEFKLHKNLKSLG
+2040 NEEFNLHKNLKSLG

-2069 DIYDREFNDLMRWDT
+2069 EIYDREFNDLMRWDT
-2084 NTTDTTKFKVFG
+2084 NTTDTTKFKIFG
-2096 ANTKRNQRVDGVLGY
+2096 ANTKRDQRADGVLGY

-2144 EFKNDYKSK
+2144 EFNNDYKSK

-2191 YTLNK
+2191 YTLDK

-2212 NSFYKEYKFN
+2212 NSFYKEYKFD

-2233 DLGYGIIEN
+2233 DLGYGIIDN

-2289 KIYKEFGKINKANN
+2289 KIYKEFGKINRANN

-2309 ANSYFSLPKEDKEDK
+2309 TNSYFSLPKEDKEDK

>member
-1 MQKNIFL
+1 MQKSIFL
-8 KVLIL
+8 KVLVL
-13 LLSTHISLSAKS
+13 LLGTQMSLSAKSS

-52 SPNSFSNNIDCLNH
+52 SPNSFSNNIDGSNH
-66 DGLTTKTKNG
+66 DGLTTKTKNV

-92 NQEFLLG
+92 NEEFLLG
-99 SGYEVPH
+99 SGYEIPH

-111 KSGGSELKI
+111 KSGGNELEI
-120 INFDPIGLAKDII
+120 TNFNTENIKKDIS
-133 IKKPSYGD
+133 IKKPSY
-141 KDWNLEDM
+141 KNNNWNLEDM
-149 LPKTNSTNPFFDIPV
+149 LPQAKSTNPLFNIPTVGLISMPDI
-164 ASPVSV
+164 A
-170 PDVKTPKQIN
+170 KPKDIDEVN
-180 DININL
+180 INIK
-186 VGSGV
+186 GSGA
-191 VLYSDAYYLNT
+191 VLSEYAYYLNT
-202 EMENEY
+202 KGS
-208 DKQSNFSQVTFEK
+208 DQGNFSQVTLEK
-221 GTFLKISPDFKN
+221 GTFLKISS
-233 DYFANR
+233 DYKKGF
-239 NDGILKIKDYKVTK
+239 LKIKDYKATK
-253 PLFYKEGELENQPS
+253 PLFYKKPIGDSEEQYIFNA
-267 SQEGSKNIKN
+267 N
-277 DMGHFLNAIRTA
+277 DDEKHFLYTLRTA
-289 PYTKFKE
+289 PYNTFKRD
-296 GVKIYTDSQNY
+296 VKIYMDSKSYNTDTRCCDY
-307 NPEPSNGNYD
+307 EF
-317 REYGFTV
+317 GFAV
-324 VMETYPN
+324 VGETDPN
-331 EEEDGF
+331 TNFEKR
-337 GNNIIN
+337 NISEIN
-343 FNTANIDMINEEL
+343 QKILPTGKFID
-356 VKKNEDKIDYNLP
+356 VALP
-369 YFMPKDLEIGGQT
+369 YFMPKDLTINGIK

-394 DGTVEI
+394 EGIAEI
-400 GKNAKGFLMTV
+400 GKTAKGFLMMV
-411 VNFASNK
+411 VRDSYSSR
-418 LYIANN
+418 LHIYNN
-424 KGNIVLLPR
+424 SGDIVLLPR
-433 DDEKKKAAAFF
+433 DDDEDKKAEDKKAAVFF
-444 YSPDIEQ
+444 HSPDVSKKNTSAIY
-451 WEEDTEG
+451 T
-458 NIIKEHIINV
+458 
-468 NTGDINLFGSY
+468 NTGNINLFGMY
-479 TMGFL
+479 TVGYL
-484 ATAFTGG
+484 ATAREEKYLNYNT
-491 GGSLKDSILSFI
+491 LSFI
-503 NDGNLIV
+503 NDGNFVL
-510 NGAKSIG
+510 NGSNSIG
-517 IAIAGDKGDLGIGSS
+517 MAIAGDRGDLQPGSN
-532 VHAFKPI
+532 VHTFKPI
-539 TLRGDETIGFYNE
+539 ILRGDKAIGFYNA
-552 NNALNKKNKSF
+552 NDALNEGNKSF
-563 NTMKIIIADKGNE
+563 STMKIVIGDKGNE
-576 TKDYKSKIADENLEI
+576 TDFYESKIVKDNWDEPEEINNI
-591 KEDGKEGKKFKSQS
+591 KEDDEVGVWFDSQS
-605 NTTGNDERSV
+605 NIKDNDDKSV
-615 DNAIAI
+615 DNAIAMI
-621 VYNAKKPSSAMDLVK
+621 YNPNSKNSVMDNFVR

-641 NANSTS
+641 NANSTN
-647 GIGIYAKNGTIKL
+647 GIGIYAKSGTIKL
-660 SGEENIGDEIKDSFD
+660 LNDITDDKIKDSFD
-675 GKIVDKIKENFK
+675 KKIVDKIKENFK
-687 NDTNHVININGGKN
+687 NGTNHVININGGKN
-701 NVALYSAN
+701 NVALYSA
-709 DESEIMYNGNINING
+709 DKSKIIYSGNINING

-739 LATDNGKI
+739 LAADQGEI
-747 EFQGNLNVGKD
+747 EFQGKLNVGKEY
-758 GSLITSNAI
+758 SLITSNAVV
-767 IYSDN
+767 YSDN
-772 AKVIIKNGSD
+772 AKVIIKNGSTID
-782 INMYLADNSNGFY
+782 SAINMNLADNSNGFY
-795 ALNSLNPNIQSSQP
+795 ASNSSDPANKYLQNSQP
-809 QIKIEEGV
+809 QIKIEKGV
-817 TVNLNGNGVG
+817 NVKLNGNGVG

-833 GHIDISGANINAT
+833 GHIDLSGATIKAT
-846 GLKSALASIADGTNT
+846 GLKSALASIADGTNA
-861 SYINAEKAT
+861 SYINAQNAV
-870 ITYDGDS
+870 IYYDGDS

-884 NNAKIN
+884 KDAKIN
-890 LNNAT
+890 LNKAT
-895 IKLKGNSYGVAL
+895 INLMGNSYGIAL

-916 DVKGLKG
+916 DVKGLTG
-923 KVNIKPLSDKVNL
+923 KVKIEPLSDKVNL
-936 FTIKDYKDLRS
+936 FTIKDYNDLRS
-947 SLFNDEGSAL
+947 SRFNNEDGAL
-957 NLQDEDTI
+957 NLKDEGTI
-965 GAFRYKID
+965 GGFRYKID

-992 FLIDSDIDKSLAG
+992 FTIDSDIDKSLAG
-1005 KKGDKISKM
+1005 QRGDKISDMK
-1014 QTNDEKIAFNFAKNI
+1014 NDDEKIAFNFAKNI

-1038 DSGKTVK
+1038 NSGKKVE
-1045 ADMNK
+1045 AVMSEN
-1050 DELKN
+1050 ELKN

-1069 PNAKNK
+1069 PNATKK

-1083 DNSKV
+1083 DKSKV
-1088 IVDSKDQKEDAGVGL
+1088 IVDGKEDQKEAGVGL
-1103 YIDFGRVNT
+1103 YIDFGNVNT
-1112 DKSSLIKVG
+1112 EKNSLIKVG
-1121 SSNTENATG
+1121 GSDTTNATG

-1155 LYAQNTRPYS
+1155 LYAQNTKPYS
-1165 RAFIKQIGGD
+1165 RSIDQ
-1175 SKLNGFIT
+1175 NGFIT

-1197 IYVDNNFNKVQN
+1197 IYVDNNLNEDQN
-1209 AYTATNNKNIN
+1209 AYTATNKENIN
-1220 VNAANSMAMASSYS
+1220 VNAANSMAMASSNS

-1245 KNSSSSIAMYGKE
+1245 KNSDSSIAMYGKE
-1258 FQDEAQAINSSS
+1258 FQNEAQAINSSS

-1277 ISINSNHSTGMLNKS
+1277 ISINSNHSAGMLNKS
-1292 VNNDSSTQLL
+1292 VINYSSTQLL
-1302 DGGKIISSKDA
+1302 DGGRIISSKDA

-1326 KNGSTIDLKGK
+1326 ENGSTIDLRGK

-1342 YANNSSNINIEENAE
+1342 YADNSSIVNVKENAQ
-1357 INISDDSIVLY
+1357 ISVGDESIILY
-1368 SKSDDDT
+1368 SKSGDKT
-1375 DIKYNIKNTEILGK
+1375 SINYNIKNTEISGK
-1389 NQTAIYLENSKE
+1389 NQTAIYLENITQ

-1409 PNSVFNVKG
+1409 PNSVFNVNG
-1418 ENSKALRLKSIGNPS
+1418 ENSKALHLKSMGNPS

-1456 STNISLGANSKINM
+1456 NTNVSLGANSKINM
-1470 DELAYGSIGLALQD
+1470 DELAYGSIGLALQENN
-1484 SDNETLTIT
+1484 NETLTIT
-1493 NKGTINVAKS
+1493 NEGTINVAKS

-1596 EILANSQG
+1596 EISANSQG

-1610 EDAKILNLNKILLN
+1610 EDAKISNLNKILLN

-1630 IYTKNEAVNKGNIS
+1630 IYTNNEAVNKGNIS
-1644 LLGDSSV
+1644 LLGDSSI

-1695 YEIGMYGVGTSTNK
+1695 YEVGMYCVGTSTNK
-1709 AILTNDGV
+1709 AVLTNDGA

-1728 YAKFADIKNSGDIN
+1728 YAKFADVKNSGDIN

-1747 SIGIYAN
+1747 SIGIYAD

-1802 EIDITLPGIASFS
+1802 EIDIALPGIASFR

-1827 DIAVNKNTKDF
+1827 DIEVNKNTKDF

-2119 VLNNFNLQMDGTSNG
+2119 VLNNFDLQMDGTSNG

-2144 EFKNDYKSK
+2144 EFNNDYKSK

-2171 EEVNHLLKIAATG
+2171 EEINHLLKISATG
-2184 SAREMKR
+2184 STREMKR
-2191 YTLNK
+2191 YTLDK

-2212 NSFYKEYKFN
+2212 NSFYKEYKFD

-2227 SPYAGV
+2227 SPYTGV

-2248 NTLLLDVDS
+2248 NTLLLDVNS

-2267 GIELGYTH
+2267 GVELGYTH

-2289 KIYKEFGKINKANN
+2289 RIYKEFGKINRANN

-2309 ANSYFSLPKEDKEDK
+2309 TNSYFSLPKEDKEDK

-2350 FKDRFIGLDLRIKF
+2350 FKDRFIGLDLRVKF

>member
-8 KVLIL
+8 KVLVL
-13 LLSTHISLSAKS
+13 LLGTQMSLSAKS

-42 GINWLWLKQK
+42 GVNWLWLKQK
-52 SPNSFSNNIDCLNH
+52 SPNSFSNNIDGSNH
-66 DGLTTKTKNG
+66 DGLTTKIKNG

-92 NQEFLLG
+92 NEEFLLG

-106 FLAFN
+106 FLAKNKMGDNELEITNFN
-111 KSGGSELKI
+111 VKNIK
-120 INFDPIGLAKDII
+120 KDIS

-149 LPKTNSTNPFFDIPV
+149 LPNAKSTNPLFNIPTASLISMPDIAKPEDIDEV
-164 ASPVSV
+164 
-170 PDVKTPKQIN
+170 N
-180 DININL
+180 INIK
-186 VGSGV
+186 GSGA
-191 VLYSDAYYLNT
+191 VLSSEAYYLNT
-202 EMENEY
+202 EGY
-208 DKQSNFSQVTFEK
+208 DQGNFSQVTLEK
-221 GTFLKISPDFKN
+221 GTFLKVSPDRN
-233 DYFANR
+233 NR
-239 NDGILKIKDYKVTK
+239 NAGYLKIKDYKATK
-253 PLFYKEGELENQPS
+253 PMFYNNSIGDSEEQDIFNA
-267 SQEGSKNIKN
+267 NN
-277 DMGHFLNAIRTA
+277 DEKHFLYTLRTA
-289 PYTKFKE
+289 PYNTFKKD
-296 GVKIYTDSQNY
+296 VKIYMDSKSYNTDTGCCDY
-307 NPEPSNGNYD
+307 EFGFAVVGETNGNY
-317 REYGFTV
+317 
-324 VMETYPN
+324 
-331 EEEDGF
+331 
-337 GNNIIN
+337 N
-343 FNTANIDMINEEL
+343 FK
-356 VKKNEDKIDYNLP
+356 KKNISEINQEILDKDPTDKLIDVTLP
-369 YFMPKDLEIGGQT
+369 YFMPKALKINNET

-394 DGTVEI
+394 KGIAEI
-400 GKNAKGFLMTV
+400 GETAKGFLMMV
-411 VNFASNK
+411 VNHSTSDK
-418 LYIANN
+418 LHIYNN
-424 KGNIVLLPR
+424 SGDIVLLPR
-433 DDEKKKAAAFF
+433 DDDEDKKAAVFF
-444 YSPDIEQ
+444 HSPDIPN
-451 WEEDTEG
+451 G
-458 NIIKEHIINV
+458 NTSAIYT
-468 NTGDINLFGSY
+468 NTGNINLFGMHTVGY
-479 TMGFL
+479 L
-484 ATAFTGG
+484 ATAREGKYLNYNT
-491 GGSLKDSILSFI
+491 LSFI
-503 NDGNLIV
+503 NDGNFVL
-510 NGAKSIG
+510 NGSNSIG
-517 IAIAGDKGDLGIGSS
+517 MAIAGDRGDLQPGSN

-539 TLRGDETIGFYNE
+539 ILRGDKTIGFYNE
-552 NNALNKKNKSF
+552 NNALNKNNKSF
-563 NTMKIIIADKGNE
+563 STMKIVIGDKENE
-576 TKDYKSKIADENLEI
+576 TDIYESKIVKDNWDEPEEIDI
-591 KEDGKEGKKFKSQS
+591 KEDDEEGRWFDSQS
-605 NTTGNDERSV
+605 NIEYNDERSV
-615 DNAIAI
+615 DNAIAMI
-621 VYNAKKPSSAMDLVK
+621 YNPNSKNSVIDNFVR

-641 NANSTS
+641 NANSTN
-647 GIGIYAKNGTIKL
+647 GIGIYAKSGTIKL
-660 SGEENIGDEIKDSFD
+660 LNEITDDEIKDTFD
-675 GKIVDKIKENFK
+675 KKIVDKINENFNNSVK
-687 NDTNHVININGGKN
+687 HVININGGIN
-701 NVALYSAN
+701 NTALYAKQ
-709 DESEIMYNGNINING
+709 DENNNPSVIIYNGNINING
-724 GKDFE
+724 EKDFE

-739 LATDNGKI
+739 LATDQGNI
-747 EFQGNLNVGKD
+747 EFQGKLNVGKD
-758 GSLITSNAI
+758 DSLITSSAVV
-767 IYSDN
+767 YSDN
-772 AKVIIKNGSD
+772 AKVTVKDGSF
-782 INMYLADNSNGFY
+782 INMHLSDSSNGFY
-795 ALNSLNPNIQSSQP
+795 ASNSLNPNIQSSQP
-809 QIKIEEGV
+809 QIKIEKDAKI
-817 TVNLNGNGVG
+817 NLNGDGVG
-827 ITAGNG
+827 IVTGNG
-833 GHIDISGANINAT
+833 GYIDLEDAT
-846 GLKSALASIADGTNT
+846 IDAKGLKSALASIANDSNT
-861 SYINAEKAT
+861 SYINAKNAT
-870 ITYDGDS
+870 ITYDGSS

-884 NNAKIN
+884 KDAKIN
-890 LNNAT
+890 LDNAT
-895 IKLKGNSYGVAL
+895 INLKGASYGIAL
-907 DYDKANNTY
+907 DYDKINNTY
-916 DVKGLKG
+916 DVKGLIG

-947 SLFNDEGSAL
+947 SLFNDEGGAL
-957 NLQDEDTI
+957 NLQDQNTI
-965 GAFRYKID
+965 GGSFSYKID
-973 RSDPNGAKATLALI
+973 RSDSNGAKATLALI
-987 DGLEN
+987 DGVKN
-992 FLIDSDIDKSLAG
+992 FTIDSNIDKSKAG
-1005 KKGDKISKM
+1005 QRGDKISNM
-1014 QTNDEKIAFNFAKNI
+1014 QTDDEKIAFNFAKNI

-1045 ADMNK
+1045 AIMDEN
-1050 DELKN
+1050 ELKN

-1069 PNAKNK
+1069 PNATNKN
-1075 DETSITLK
+1075 ETSITLK

-1088 IVDSKDQKEDAGVGL
+1088 IVDSKDQKDAGVGL

-1121 SSNTENATG
+1121 GSDTKNATG
-1130 IYAVSSDVTNDGT
+1130 IYAVSSDVINDGT

-1165 RAFIKQIGGD
+1165 RAFINQIGGD
-1175 SKLNGFIT
+1175 SELNGFIT
-1183 NNGDIVVNG
+1183 NNGNIMVNG

-1197 IYVDNNFNKVQN
+1197 IYVDNNFNKIQN
-1209 AYTATNNKNIN
+1209 AYTGTNNKNIN
-1220 VNAANSMAMASSYS
+1220 VNAANSMAMASSNS

-1258 FQDEAQAINSSS
+1258 FQNEAQAINSSS

-1277 ISINSNHSTGMLNKS
+1277 ISINSNHSAGMLNKS

-1342 YANNSSNINIEENAE
+1342 YANNSSTVNIEENAK
-1357 INISDDSIVLY
+1357 INISDDSIILY
-1368 SKSDDDT
+1368 SKSSDDT
-1375 DIKYNIKNTEILGK
+1375 NIKYNIKNTEILGK
-1389 NQTAIYLENSKE
+1389 NQTAIYLENNKE
-1401 NANKLTLV
+1401 NANKLILV
-1409 PNSVFNVKG
+1409 PNSVFNAKG
-1418 ENSKALRLKSIGNPS
+1418 ENSKALHLKSIGNPS
-1433 NYTFD
+1433 SYTFD
-1438 DIAFNLKGKNNV
+1438 NLEFNLKGKNNV

-1456 STNISLGANSKINM
+1456 STNVSLGANSKINM

-1484 SDNETLTIT
+1484 SDNETPTIT

-1528 NTDDESVGMYGIEN
+1528 NTDDESVGMYGVDYE
-1542 KNVNLQNE
+1542 NVNLQNE
-1550 GEININ
+1550 GEINTNI
-1556 KNAVAMYIK
+1556 NAVAMYIK
-1565 NGAATNSGKINV
+1565 NGAATNSGKINIK
-1577 NGENGVGMYAKKGS
+1577 GENGVGMYAKKGS
-1591 LINSG
+1591 LTNSG

-1610 EDAKILNLNKILLN
+1610 EDAKISNLNKILLN

-1630 IYTKNEAVNKGNIS
+1630 IYTKNEATNKGNIS
-1644 LLGDSSV
+1644 LLGDGSV

-1661 GVIDFNSKGE
+1661 GVINLSSKGE

-1695 YEIGMYGVGTSTNK
+1695 YEVGMYGIGTFTNK
-1709 AILTNDGV
+1709 AVLTNDGV
-1717 INLNANNQIGM
+1717 INLNANNQIGI

-1742 VNAQN
+1742 VNTQD
-1747 SIGIYAN
+1747 SIGVYAD

-1763 ITLNADNSVGVYMIN
+1763 ITLNADNSVGVYMVN

-1792 NSKSVVKDDE
+1792 NSKSVVKDGKKI
-1802 EIDITLPGIASFS
+1802 EIMPASTPSFL

-1844 YDNETYNTENSVK
+1844 YDNETYNTQNTVK
-1857 LSKSQIANNLDLS
+1857 LSKPQIANNLDLS
-1870 LSNKTTNIEIPKNLD
+1870 LSNKTTNIEIPANLD

-1970 TWQAFATFD
+1970 TWQAFVTFD
-1979 KNAKNNHKIKSFV
+1979 KNAKNNHKIKSLA
-1992 MSKIPYVNFIKK
+1992 MSKIPYVNFITK

-2019 EKAIVGSNDK
+2019 EKAVVGSSDK

-2069 DIYDREFNDLMRWDT
+2069 DTYDREFNDLMRWDT

-2096 ANTKRNQRVDGVLGY
+2096 SNTKRDQRVDGVLGY
-2111 DKNAYGLF
+2111 DKNTYGLF

-2144 EFKNDYKSK
+2144 EFNNDYKSK

-2171 EEVNHLLKIAATG
+2171 EEINHLLKISAIG
-2184 SAREMKR
+2184 STREMKR
-2191 YTLNK
+2191 YTLDK

-2212 NSFYKEYKFN
+2212 NSFYKEYKFD

-2267 GIELGYTH
+2267 GVELGYTH
-2275 LLDENSYFNILLDS
+2275 LLDENSYFNVLLDS
-2289 KIYKEFGKINKANN
+2289 KIYKEFGKINRANN

-2309 ANSYFSLPKEDKEDK
+2309 TNSYFSLPKEDKEDK

>member
-1 MQKNIFL
+1 MQKSIFL
-8 KVLIL
+8 KVLVL
-13 LLSTHISLSAKS
+13 LLGTQMSLSAKS
-25 IIPHFTTGLD
+25 IIPHFTTSLD

-42 GINWLWLKQK
+42 GVNWLWLKQK
-52 SPNSFSNNIDCLNH
+52 SSNHFLNKTNGQTSE
-66 DGLTTKTKNG
+66 DLTTKIRNG

-92 NQEFLLG
+92 NEKLLLS
-99 SGYEVPH
+99 SGYEIPH
-106 FLAFN
+106 FLAKN
-111 KSGGSELKI
+111 RSGGNELKI
-120 INFDPIGLAKDII
+120 TNFNPVII
-133 IKKPSYGD
+133 EKEISIKKPSYGD

-202 EMENEY
+202 KMEDQYE
-208 DKQSNFSQVTFEK
+208 KQSNFSQVTFEK

-233 DYFANR
+233 NYFANR

-267 SQEGSKNIKN
+267 SQEGSKNIKD

-289 PYTKFKE
+289 PYIKFKE

-307 NPEPSNGNYD
+307 NPESNGDYD

-331 EEEDGF
+331 EDDF
-337 GNNIIN
+337 NYIIN
-343 FNTANIDMINEEL
+343 FDTANIDMINEKL
-356 VKKNEDKIDYNLP
+356 ANDEDKIDDNLP
-369 YFMPKDLEIGGQT
+369 YFMPTDLEIGGQT

-411 VNFASNK
+411 VNAPSNK

-424 KGNIVLLPR
+424 KGSIVLLPR
-433 DDEKKKAAAFF
+433 DDENKKAAAFF

-451 WEEDTEG
+451 EPDT
-458 NIIKEHIINV
+458 KEHIINV
-468 NTGDINLFGSY
+468 NTGDINLFGSH

-484 ATAFTGG
+484 ATAFTNAYSP
-491 GGSLKDSILSFI
+491 GSLKDSILSFI

-552 NNALNKKNKSF
+552 NNALNKENKSF
-563 NTMKIIIADKGNE
+563 NTMKIVIADKGNE
-576 TKDYKSKIADENLEI
+576 TKDYYSKIADENLEI
-591 KEDGKEGKKFKSQS
+591 KEDGKEGKNFKSQS
-605 NTTGNDERSV
+605 NIASNDKRSV

-621 VYNAKKPSSAMDLVK
+621 VYNANKHSSVMDLVK

-641 NANSTS
+641 NANSTN

-675 GKIVDKIKENFK
+675 GKIVNKIKENFK

-709 DESEIMYNGNINING
+709 DKSEIIYNGNINLNG

-747 EFQGNLNVGKD
+747 EFQGKLNVGKD
-758 GSLITSNAI
+758 DSLITSSAVV
-767 IYSDN
+767 YSDN
-772 AKVIIKNGSD
+772 AEVTVKKGKKSSV
-782 INMYLADNSNGFY
+782 INMNLADNSNGFY
-795 ALNSLNPNIQSSQP
+795 ALNPTNTNPQNSQP
-809 QIKIEEGV
+809 QIKIEEGIE
-817 TVNLNGNGVG
+817 VNLNGNGVG
-827 ITAGNG
+827 IVAGSG
-833 GHIDISGANINAT
+833 GYIDLEGATINAK
-846 GLKSALASIADGTNT
+846 GLKSALASIGNT
-861 SYINAEKAT
+861 SYINAEDAI

-884 NNAKIN
+884 KEAKIN

-895 IKLKGNSYGVAL
+895 IKLKGNSYGIAL
-907 DYDKANNTY
+907 DYDKANKTY
-916 DVKGLKG
+916 DVKGLMG
-923 KVNIKPLSDKVNL
+923 KVKIEPLSDKVNI
-936 FTIKDYKDLRS
+936 FTIKGYENLQT
-947 SLFNDEGSAL
+947 SLFKNEDGAL
-957 NLQDEDTI
+957 NLKDQGTI
-965 GAFRYKID
+965 RGGSFSYEID
-973 RSDPNGAKATLALI
+973 RDNPDGKKATLALI
-987 DGLEN
+987 DGLKN
-992 FLIDSDIDKSLAG
+992 FLIDSNIDKSLAG
-1005 KKGDKISKM
+1005 QKGDKISDMK
-1014 QTNDEKIAFNFAKNI
+1014 TDDEKIAFNFAKNI

-1045 ADMNK
+1045 ADMNEN
-1050 DELKN
+1050 ELKN

-1069 PNAKNK
+1069 PNVTKK

-1112 DKSSLIKVG
+1112 EKNSLIKVG
-1121 SSNTENATG
+1121 SSNTKKATG
-1130 IYAVSSDVTNDGT
+1130 IYAVSSDVTNGGT

-1155 LYAQNTRPYS
+1155 LYAQNPEQPYS
-1165 RAFIKQIGGD
+1165 QAFIKQIGANQLRSSIIND
-1175 SKLNGFIT
+1175 
-1183 NNGDIVVNG
+1183 GDIVING

-1197 IYVDNNFNKVQN
+1197 IYVDNNLNEDQN
-1209 AYTATNNKNIN
+1209 AYTAINKKNIN
-1220 VNAANSMAMASSYS
+1220 VKAAKSIAMASSNS
-1234 TLINKGNINLN
+1234 TLTNEGNINLN
-1245 KNSSSSIAMYGKE
+1245 EYSSSSIAMYGKE
-1258 FQDEAQAINSSS
+1258 FQNEAQKINSSS

-1277 ISINSNHSTGMLNKS
+1277 ISINSNHSAGMLNKS
-1292 VNNDSSTQLL
+1292 VNNDSYTKLL
-1302 DGGKIISSKDA
+1302 NRGEIISSKNT

-1326 KNGSTIDLKGK
+1326 ENGSTIDLRGK

-1342 YANNSSNINIEENAE
+1342 YADNSSIVNVKENAK
-1357 INISDDSIVLY
+1357 ISVGDDSIILY
-1368 SKSDDDT
+1368 SKSNDGT
-1375 DIKYNIKNTEILGK
+1375 IINYNIKNTEISGK

-1401 NANKLTLV
+1401 NVNKLILTS
-1409 PNSVFNVKG
+1409 NSVFDVKG
-1418 ENSKALRLKSIGNPS
+1418 EDSKALHLKSIGNPS

-1438 DIAFNLKGKNNV
+1438 DITFNLKGKNNV

-1456 STNISLGANSKINM
+1456 STNVSLGANSKINM

-1484 SDNETLTIT
+1484 SDNKTIT
-1493 NKGTINVAKS
+1493 IANKGTINVAKS

-1515 LFSPGIAINNGTI
+1515 LFSPGIAINKGTI

-1542 KNVNLQNE
+1542 KDVNLQNE

-1565 NGAATNSGKINV
+1565 NGAATNSGKINI
-1577 NGENGVGMYAKKGS
+1577 NGENGVGMYAKNGS

-1604 AGMFSD
+1604 IGMFGN
-1610 EDAKILNLNKILLN
+1610 EDTKVSNLNKILLN
-1624 KENSIG
+1624 NKNSVG

-1644 LLGDSSV
+1644 LLGDSSI

-1661 GVIDFNSKGE
+1661 GVIDLNSKGE
-1671 NDKFSAALMGKNI
+1671 NDKFSAALVGDNI
-1684 KNTGTI
+1684 INTGTI

-1695 YEIGMYGVGTSTNK
+1695 YEVGMYGVGTSADR
-1709 AILTNDGV
+1709 AILINDGA

-1742 VNAQN
+1742 INAQD
-1747 SIGIYAN
+1747 SIGIYAD

-1802 EIDITLPGIASFS
+1802 EINIALPGIASFR

-1827 DIAVNKNTKDF
+1827 DIEVNKNTQNF
-1838 EDFNIK
+1838 EDFNVK
-1844 YDNETYNTENSVK
+1844 YDNKIYNTQNSVK
-1857 LSKSQIANNLDLS
+1857 LSNSQIANNLDLS
-1870 LSNKTTNIEIPKNLD
+1870 FLNKTTNIEIPKNLD
-1885 NKSKEKRVKN
+1885 NKSKKKIVKN
-1895 NIVAMYADTSGVNL
+1895 NIVAMYADTSGINL
-1909 TKPIKGLD
+1909 TKPIKGLG
-1917 NLNKDDKII
+1917 NLNKNDKII
-1926 LYVGAEAANYTNKK
+1926 LYIGAEAANYTNER

-1952 IDELDKSTAI
+1952 IDELDESTAT

-1992 MSKIPYVNFIKK
+1992 MSKIPYVNFITK

-2040 NEEFKLHKNLKSLG
+2040 NEEFNLHKNLKSLG

-2069 DIYDREFNDLMRWDT
+2069 EIYDREFNDLMRWDT
-2084 NTTDTTKFKVFG
+2084 NTTDTTKFKIFG
-2096 ANTKRNQRVDGVLGY
+2096 ANTKRDQRADGVLGY

-2191 YTLNK
+2191 YTLDK

-2204 YTLGFDVK
+2204 YTLGFDFK
-2212 NSFYKEYKFN
+2212 NSLYKEYKFD

-2233 DLGYGIIEN
+2233 DLGYGIIDN

-2275 LLDENSYFNILLDS
+2275 LLDENSYFNVLLDS
-2289 KIYKEFGKINKANN
+2289 KIYKEFGKINRANN

-2309 ANSYFSLPKEDKEDK
+2309 TNSYFSLPKEDKEDK

-2350 FKDRFIGLDLRIKF
+2350 FKDKFIGLDLRIKF

>member
-8 KVLIL
+8 KVLVL
-13 LLSTHISLSAKS
+13 LLGTQMSLSAKS

-52 SPNSFSNNIDCLNH
+52 SPNSFSNNIDGSNH

-92 NQEFLLG
+92 NEKFLLG

-106 FLAFN
+106 FLAKNKMGGNELEITNFN
-111 KSGGSELKI
+111 PVI
-120 INFDPIGLAKDII
+120 IEKEIS

-141 KDWNLEDM
+141 KDWILEDM

-180 DININL
+180 DIDINL

-202 EMENEY
+202 EMEDQYE
-208 DKQSNFSQVTFEK
+208 KQSNFSQVTFEK

-267 SQEGSKNIKN
+267 SQEGSKNIN
-277 DMGHFLNAIRTA
+277 DDMGHFLNAIRTA

-307 NPEPSNGNYD
+307 NPESNGDYD

-331 EEEDGF
+331 EDDF
-337 GNNIIN
+337 NYIIN
-343 FNTANIDMINEEL
+343 FDTANIDMINEKL
-356 VKKNEDKIDYNLP
+356 ANEDKIDDNLP
-369 YFMPKDLEIGGQT
+369 YFMPKDLVIGGET

-394 DGTVEI
+394 EGTVEI
-400 GKNAKGFLMTV
+400 ADKAKGFLMTV
-411 VNFASNK
+411 VNAPSNK

-424 KGNIVLLPR
+424 KGSIVLLPR
-433 DDEKKKAAAFF
+433 YDESKKAAAFF

-451 WEEDTEG
+451 EPDT
-458 NIIKEHIINV
+458 KEHIINV
-468 NTGDINLFGSY
+468 NTGDINLFGSH

-484 ATAFTGG
+484 ATAFANAYSP
-491 GGSLKDSILSFI
+491 GSLKDSILSFI

-510 NGAKSIG
+510 NGANSIG

-576 TKDYKSKIADENLEI
+576 TEDYYSKIADENLEI
-591 KEDGKEGKKFKSQS
+591 KEDGKEGKNFKPQS
-605 NTTGNDERSV
+605 NKASNDERSV

-621 VYNAKKPSSAMDLVK
+621 VYNANEPLSVMDLVK

-641 NANSTS
+641 NANSTN

-660 SGEENIGDEIKDSFD
+660 LDENSYAKIKDSFD
-675 GKIVDKIKENFK
+675 EKIVNKINENFK
-687 NDTNHVININGGKN
+687 NRANHVININGGKN
-701 NVALYSAN
+701 NVALYSA
-709 DESEIMYNGNINING
+709 DKSKIIYNGDINING

-729 GKESTDNRAI
+729 GRESTDNRAI
-739 LATDNGKI
+739 LATDHGEI
-747 EFQGNLNVGKD
+747 EFQGKLNVGKD
-758 GSLITSNAI
+758 DSLITSNAVV
-767 IYSDN
+767 YSDD
-772 AKVIIKNGSD
+772 AEVTIKKDST
-782 INMYLADNSNGFY
+782 INMNLADNSNGFY
-795 ALNSLNPNIQSSQP
+795 ALNSLNPTNPNPQNSQS

-817 TVNLNGNGVG
+817 NVKLNGNGVG
-827 ITAGNG
+827 IVAGNG
-833 GHIDISGANINAT
+833 GYIDLSGATIEAT
-846 GLKSALASIADGTNT
+846 GLKSALASIGNT
-861 SYINAEKAT
+861 SYINAQNAV
-870 ITYDGDS
+870 INYDGDS

-890 LNNAT
+890 LDNAT
-895 IKLKGNSYGVAL
+895 IKLNGNSYGIAL

-916 DVKGLKG
+916 DVKGLMG
-923 KVNIKPLSDKVNL
+923 KVKIKPLSDKVNL
-936 FTIKDYKDLRS
+936 FTIKDYKDLQS
-947 SLFNDEGSAL
+947 SLFKDEGSAL
-957 NLQDEDTI
+957 NLKYEGTI
-965 GAFRYKID
+965 GGGSFSYEID

-1005 KKGDKISKM
+1005 QKGDKISDMK
-1014 QTNDEKIAFNFAKNI
+1014 TDDEKIAFNFAKNI
-1029 KIQRANITL
+1029 KIQRAKITL

-1069 PNAKNK
+1069 PNATKK

-1103 YIDFGRVNT
+1103 YIDFGKVNT
-1112 DKSSLIKVG
+1112 DKSSEIKVG

-1130 IYAVSSDVTNDGT
+1130 IYAVSSDVTNGGT

-1155 LYAQNTRPYS
+1155 LYAQNTGPYS
-1165 RAFIKQIGGD
+1165 RAFIDQ
-1175 SKLNGFIT
+1175 NGFII

-1197 IYVDNNFNKVQN
+1197 IYVDNNLNKDKS
-1209 AYTATNNKNIN
+1209 AYTATNKKNIN
-1220 VNAANSMAMASSYS
+1220 VNAAKSIAMASSNS
-1234 TLINKGNINLN
+1234 ALSNEGNINLN
-1245 KNSSSSIAMYGKE
+1245 ENSDSSIAMYGKDLQGE
-1258 FQDEAQAINSSS
+1258 SSS
-1270 TLKNSGL
+1270 ILKNSGL
-1277 ISINSNHSTGMLNKS
+1277 ISINSNHSAGMLNKS
-1292 VNNDSSTQLL
+1292 VNNGSSTQLL
-1302 DGGKIISSKDA
+1302 GGGEITSSKNT

-1326 KNGSTIDLKGK
+1326 KNGSKINLKGK

-1342 YANNSSNINIEENAE
+1342 YADNSSNVNVEENAE
-1357 INISDDSIVLY
+1357 ISIGDDSIILY
-1368 SKSDDDT
+1368 SKSNDGT
-1375 DIKYNIKNTEILGK
+1375 IINYNIKNTEISGK

-1401 NANKLTLV
+1401 NANTLILTS
-1409 PNSVFNVKG
+1409 NSVFDVKG
-1418 ENSKALRLKSIGNPS
+1418 EDSKALHLKSIGNPS
-1433 NYTFD
+1433 NYTFN

-1450 AVLAEG
+1450 AVLAEN
-1456 STNISLGANSKINM
+1456 STNVNLGANSKINM
-1470 DELAYGSIGLALQD
+1470 DELAYGSIGLALQGNND
-1484 SDNETLTIT
+1484 ETLTIT
-1493 NKGTINVAKS
+1493 NEGTINVAKS

-1515 LFSPGIAINNGTI
+1515 LFSPGIAINKGTI
-1528 NTDDESVGMYGIEN
+1528 NTDDESVGMYGIDYE
-1542 KNVNLQNE
+1542 KVNLQNE
-1550 GEININ
+1550 NEININ

-1565 NGAATNSGKINV
+1565 NGAATNSGKINI
-1577 NGENGVGMYAKKGS
+1577 NGENGVGMYAKNGS

-1604 AGMFSD
+1604 IGMFGN
-1610 EDAKILNLNKILLN
+1610 EDTKVSNLNKILLN
-1624 KENSIG
+1624 NKNSVG

-1644 LLGDSSV
+1644 LLGDSSI

-1661 GVIDFNSKGE
+1661 GVIDLNSKGE
-1671 NDKFSAALMGKNI
+1671 NDKFSAALVGDNI
-1684 KNTGTI
+1684 INTGTI
-1690 NLNKE
+1690 NLNKK
-1695 YEIGMYGVGTSTNK
+1695 YEVGMYGVGTSTNK
-1709 AILTNDGV
+1709 AVLTNDGV

-1728 YAKFADIKNSGDIN
+1728 YAKFADVKNSGDIN
-1742 VNAQN
+1742 INAQDL
-1747 SIGIYAN
+1747 IGIYAD

-1802 EIDITLPGIASFS
+1802 EINIALPGIASFR

-1827 DIAVNKNTKDF
+1827 DIEVNKNTRDF

-1844 YDNETYNTENSVK
+1844 YENETYNTENSVK

-1885 NKSKEKRVKN
+1885 NKSKEKRVKK

-1917 NLNKDDKII
+1917 NLSKNDKII
-1926 LYVGAEAANYTNKK
+1926 LYIGAEAANYTNKK

-1992 MSKIPYVNFIKK
+1992 MSKIPYVNFITK

-2012 IALDKKY
+2012 IELDKKY

-2084 NTTDTTKFKVFG
+2084 NTTDTTKFKIFG
-2096 ANTKRNQRVDGVLGY
+2096 ANTKRDQRVDGVLGY

-2275 LLDENSYFNILLDS
+2275 LLNESSYFNILLDS
-2289 KIYKEFGKINKANN
+2289 KIYKEFGKINRANN

-2309 ANSYFSLPKEDKEDK
+2309 TNSYFSLPKEEKEDK

>member
-1 MQKNIFL
+1 MQKSIFL
-8 KVLIL
+8 KVLVL
-13 LLSTHISLSAKS
+13 LLGTQMSLSAKS
-25 IIPHFTTGLD
+25 IIPHFTTCLD

-52 SPNSFSNNIDCLNH
+52 SSNHFLNKTNGQTSE
-66 DGLTTKTKNG
+66 DLTTKIRNG
-76 DYIDKNL
+76 DYVDKNL
-83 LKRHITEIE
+83 LKKHIIEIE
-92 NQEFLLG
+92 NEKSLLG

-106 FLAFN
+106 FLAKN
-111 KSGGSELKI
+111 KSGGNELKI
-120 INFDPIGLAKDII
+120 TNFNPVII
-133 IKKPSYGD
+133 EKEISIKKPSYGD

-149 LPKTNSTNPFFDIPV
+149 LPKANSTNPLFDISV
-164 ASPVSV
+164 ASPVPVPSV
-170 PDVKTPKQIN
+170 NKPKPIS

-202 EMENEY
+202 KMEDQYE
-208 DKQSNFSQVTFEK
+208 KQSNFSQVTFEK

-233 DYFANR
+233 DEYYDR

-253 PLFYKEGELENQPS
+253 PLFYNKGELEDKDS
-267 SQEGSKNIKN
+267 YEEDTGTININN

-296 GVKIYTDSQNY
+296 GVKIYTDSKNY
-307 NPEPSNGNYD
+307 NPESNGDYD

-331 EEEDGF
+331 EDDF
-337 GNNIIN
+337 NYIIN
-343 FNTANIDMINEEL
+343 FDTANIDMINEKL
-356 VKKNEDKIDYNLP
+356 ANEDKIDDNLP
-369 YFMPKDLEIGGQT
+369 YFMPKDLVIGRET

-394 DGTVEI
+394 EGTVEI
-400 GKNAKGFLMTV
+400 ADKAKGFLMTV
-411 VNFASNK
+411 VNAPSNK

-424 KGNIVLLPR
+424 KGSIVLLPR
-433 DDEKKKAAAFF
+433 YDESKKAAAFF

-451 WEEDTEG
+451 EPDT
-458 NIIKEHIINV
+458 KEHIINV
-468 NTGDINLFGSY
+468 NTGDINLFGSH

-484 ATAFTGG
+484 ATAFANAYSP
-491 GGSLKDSILSFI
+491 GSLKDSILSFI

-510 NGAKSIG
+510 NGANSIG

-552 NNALNKKNKSF
+552 NNALNKDNKSF

-576 TKDYKSKIADENLEI
+576 TEDYYSKIADENLEI
-591 KEDGKEGKKFKSQS
+591 KEDGKEGKNFKPQS
-605 NTTGNDERSV
+605 NKASNDERSV

-621 VYNAKKPSSAMDLVK
+621 VYNANEPLSVMDLVK

-641 NANSTS
+641 NANSTN

-660 SGEENIGDEIKDSFD
+660 LDENSYAKIKDSFD
-675 GKIVDKIKENFK
+675 EKIVNKINENFK
-687 NDTNHVININGGKN
+687 NRANHVININGGKN
-701 NVALYSAN
+701 NVALYSA
-709 DESEIMYNGNINING
+709 DKSKIIYNGDINING

-729 GKESTDNRAI
+729 GRESTDNRAI
-739 LATDNGKI
+739 LATDHGEI
-747 EFQGNLNVGKD
+747 EFQGKLNVGKD
-758 GSLITSNAI
+758 DSLITSNAVV
-767 IYSDN
+767 YSDD
-772 AKVIIKNGSD
+772 AEVTIKKDST
-782 INMYLADNSNGFY
+782 INMNLADNSNGFY
-795 ALNSLNPNIQSSQP
+795 ALNSLNPTNPNPQNSQS

-817 TVNLNGNGVG
+817 NVKLNGNGVG
-827 ITAGNG
+827 IVAGNG
-833 GHIDISGANINAT
+833 GYIDLSGATINAT
-846 GLKSALASIADGTNT
+846 GLKSALASIASAGNA

-870 ITYDGDS
+870 ITYNGDS

-884 NNAKIN
+884 KNAKIN

-895 IKLKGNSYGVAL
+895 IKLKGNSYGIAL
-907 DYDKANNTY
+907 DYDKLTKNY
-916 DVKGLKG
+916 DVKGLVG
-923 KVNIKPLSDKVNL
+923 KVKIEPLSDKVNI

-947 SLFNDEGSAL
+947 SRFNNEDGAL
-957 NLQDEDTI
+957 NLEDEGTI
-965 GAFRYKID
+965 GVGTFSYKID

-1014 QTNDEKIAFNFAKNI
+1014 QTDDEKIAFNFAKNI

-1038 DSGKTVK
+1038 GSGKTVK
-1045 ADMNK
+1045 AVMNE

-1069 PNAKNK
+1069 PNAKKKN
-1075 DETSITLK
+1075 ETSITLE
-1083 DNSKV
+1083 DGSNV
-1088 IVDSKDQKEDAGVGL
+1088 IVGRSDQKEDAGVGL
-1103 YIDFGRVNT
+1103 YIDFGKVNT
-1112 DKSSLIKVG
+1112 DKGSSIKAG
-1121 SSNTENATG
+1121 SSNTKNATG
-1130 IYAVSSDVTNDGT
+1130 IYAVSSDVINGGT

-1155 LYAQNTRPYS
+1155 LYAQNTGPYS
-1165 RAFIKQIGGD
+1165 RAFIDQ
-1175 SKLNGFIT
+1175 NGFII

-1197 IYVDNNFNKVQN
+1197 IYVDNNLNKDKS
-1209 AYTATNNKNIN
+1209 AYTATNKKNIN
-1220 VNAANSMAMASSYS
+1220 VNAAKSIAMASSNS
-1234 TLINKGNINLN
+1234 ALSNEGNINLN
-1245 KNSSSSIAMYGKE
+1245 ENSDSSIAMYGKDLQGE
-1258 FQDEAQAINSSS
+1258 SSS
-1270 TLKNSGL
+1270 ILKNSGL
-1277 ISINSNHSTGMLNKS
+1277 ISINSNHSAGMLNKS
-1292 VNNDSSTQLL
+1292 VNNGSSTQLL
-1302 DGGKIISSKDA
+1302 GGGEITSSKNT

-1326 KNGSTIDLKGK
+1326 KNGSKINLKGK

-1342 YANNSSNINIEENAE
+1342 YADNSSNVNVEENAE
-1357 INISDDSIVLY
+1357 ISIGDDSIILY
-1368 SKSDDDT
+1368 SKSNDKT
-1375 DIKYNIKNTEILGK
+1375 NINYNIKNTEISGK

-1401 NANKLTLV
+1401 NANTLILTS
-1409 PNSVFNVKG
+1409 NSVFDVKG
-1418 ENSKALRLKSIGNPS
+1418 EDSKALHLKSIGNPS
-1433 NYTFD
+1433 NYTFN

-1450 AVLAEG
+1450 AVLAEN
-1456 STNISLGANSKINM
+1456 STNVNLGANSKINM
-1470 DELAYGSIGLALQD
+1470 DELAYGSIGLALQGNND
-1484 SDNETLTIT
+1484 ETLTIT
-1493 NKGTINVAKS
+1493 NEGTINVAKS

-1515 LFSPGIAINNGTI
+1515 LFSPGIAINKGTI
-1528 NTDDESVGMYGIEN
+1528 NTDDESVGMYGIDYE
-1542 KNVNLQNE
+1542 KVNLQNE
-1550 GEININ
+1550 NEININ

-1565 NGAATNSGKINV
+1565 NGAATNSGKINI
-1577 NGENGVGMYAKKGS
+1577 NGENGVGMYAKNGS

-1604 AGMFSD
+1604 IGMFGN
-1610 EDAKILNLNKILLN
+1610 EDTKVSNLNKILLN
-1624 KENSIG
+1624 NKNSVG

-1644 LLGDSSV
+1644 LLGDSSI

-1661 GVIDFNSKGE
+1661 GVIDLNSKGE
-1671 NDKFSAALMGKNI
+1671 NDKFSAALVGDNI
-1684 KNTGTI
+1684 INTGTI

-1695 YEIGMYGVGTSTNK
+1695 YEVGMYGVGTSADR
-1709 AILTNDGV
+1709 AILINDGA

-1747 SIGIYAN
+1747 SIGIYAD

-1802 EIDITLPGIASFS
+1802 EIDIALPGIASFR

-1827 DIAVNKNTKDF
+1827 DIEVNKNTKDF

-2119 VLNNFNLQMDGTSNG
+2119 VLNNFDLQMDGTSNG

-2144 EFKNDYKSK
+2144 EFNNDYKSK

-2171 EEVNHLLKIAATG
+2171 EEINHLLKISATG
-2184 SAREMKR
+2184 STREMKR
-2191 YTLNK
+2191 YTLDK

-2212 NSFYKEYKFN
+2212 NSFYKEYKFD

-2227 SPYAGV
+2227 SPYTGV

-2248 NTLLLDVDS
+2248 NTLLLDVNS

-2267 GIELGYTH
+2267 GVELGYTH

-2289 KIYKEFGKINKANN
+2289 RIYKEFGKINRANN

-2309 ANSYFSLPKEDKEDK
+2309 TNSYFSLPKEDKEDK

>member
-1 MQKNIFL
+1 MQKSIFL
-8 KVLIL
+8 KVLVL
-13 LLSTHISLSAKS
+13 LLGTQMSLSAKS

-42 GINWLWLKQK
+42 GVNWLWLKQK
-52 SPNSFSNNIDCLNH
+52 SSNHFLNKTNGQTSE
-66 DGLTTKTKNG
+66 DLTTKIRNG

-92 NQEFLLG
+92 NEKLLLS
-99 SGYEVPH
+99 SGYEIPH
-106 FLAFN
+106 FLAKN
-111 KSGGSELKI
+111 KSGGNELKI
-120 INFDPIGLAKDII
+120 TNFNPVII
-133 IKKPSYGD
+133 EKEISIKKPSYGD
-141 KDWNLEDM
+141 KDWNLKDM
-149 LPKTNSTNPFFDIPV
+149 LPKTNSTNPLFDIPV
-164 ASPVSV
+164 TSPVPV
-170 PDVKTPKQIN
+170 PDVKKPKPIN

-202 EMENEY
+202 KMEDQYE
-208 DKQSNFSQVTFEK
+208 KQSNFSQVTFEK
-221 GTFLKISPDFKN
+221 GTFLKISPDFKK
-233 DYFANR
+233 DEYYDR

-253 PLFYKEGELENQPS
+253 PLFYNEGELENKPS
-267 SQEGSKNIKN
+267 SEEGSTDIKK

-289 PYTKFKE
+289 PYTKFKK
-296 GVKIYTDSQNY
+296 GVKIYTDSQDY
-307 NPEPSNGNYD
+307 NTEAPDSYD

-331 EEEDGF
+331 KDSFDETT
-337 GNNIIN
+337 N
-343 FNTANIDMINEEL
+343 FKTANIGEINKEL
-356 VKKNEDKIDYNLP
+356 ANEDKIDDNLP
-369 YFMPKDLEIGGQT
+369 YFMPKDLVIGGQK

-394 DGTVEI
+394 EGTVEI
-400 GKNAKGFLMTV
+400 ADKAKGFLMTV
-411 VNFASNK
+411 VFDPASNK

-433 DDEKKKAAAFF
+433 YDEDQKAAVFF
-444 YSPDIEQ
+444 YSPDIGQEP
-451 WEEDTEG
+451 DT
-458 NIIKEHIINV
+458 KEHIINV
-468 NTGDINLFGSY
+468 NTGDINLFGSH

-484 ATAFTGG
+484 ATAAFEDDY

-517 IAIAGDKGDLGIGSS
+517 IAIAGDKGDLGMGSN

-552 NNALNKKNKSF
+552 NNTLNKDNKSF

-576 TKDYKSKIADENLEI
+576 TKDYYSKIADENLEI
-591 KEDGKEGKKFKSQS
+591 KEDGKKGKEFKPQS
-605 NTTGNDERSV
+605 NLTGNDERSV

-621 VYNAKKPSSAMDLVK
+621 VYNANKPSSVMDLAK

-641 NANSTS
+641 NANSTN
-647 GIGIYAKNGTIKL
+647 GIGIYAKKGTIKL
-660 SGEENIGDEIKDSFD
+660 SGENNDAEIENSFDEKIVKKIKD
-675 GKIVDKIKENFK
+675 NFK

-709 DESEIMYNGNINING
+709 DKSEIIYNGNINING

-729 GKESTDNRAI
+729 GKESTDNKAI

-758 GSLITSNAI
+758 GSLITSNAVV
-767 IYSDN
+767 YSDD
-772 AKVIIKNGSD
+772 AEVTIKDST

-795 ALNSLNPNIQSSQP
+795 ALNPTNTNPQNSQP
-809 QIKIEEGV
+809 QIKIEENV
-817 TVNLNGNGVG
+817 EVNLNGNGVG

-833 GHIDISGANINAT
+833 GHINISGATINAT
-846 GLKSALASIADGTNT
+846 GLKSALASIADGTNA
-861 SYINAEKAT
+861 SYINAQNAV
-870 ITYDGDS
+870 INYDGDS

-884 NNAKIN
+884 KNAKIN

-895 IKLKGNSYGVAL
+895 IKLMGNSYGIAL
-907 DYDKANNTY
+907 DYDKANKTY
-916 DVKGLKG
+916 DVKGLMG

-936 FTIKDYKDLRS
+936 FTIKDYKDLKS
-947 SLFNDEGSAL
+947 SLFYDEGSAL
-957 NLQDEDTI
+957 NLQDEGTI
-965 GAFRYKID
+965 GVGSFSYKID
-973 RSDPNGAKATLALI
+973 RSDSNGAKATLALI

-992 FLIDSDIDKSLAG
+992 FLIDSNIDKSLAG
-1005 KKGDKISKM
+1005 QRGDKISDMK
-1014 QTNDEKIAFNFAKNI
+1014 NDDEKIAFNFAKNI

-1045 ADMNK
+1045 AIMDEN
-1050 DELKN
+1050 ELKN

-1069 PNAKNK
+1069 PNATNKN
-1075 DETSITLK
+1075 ETSITLK

-1088 IVDSKDQKEDAGVGL
+1088 IVDSKDQKDAGVGL

-1121 SSNTENATG
+1121 GSDTKNATG
-1130 IYAVSSDVTNDGT
+1130 IYAVSSDVINDGT

-1155 LYAQNTRPYS
+1155 LYAQNTKPYS
-1165 RAFIKQIGGD
+1165 RSIDQ
-1175 SKLNGFIT
+1175 NGFII

-1192 ERSAG
+1192 KRSAG
-1197 IYVDNNFNKVQN
+1197 IYVDNNLNEDQN
-1209 AYTATNNKNIN
+1209 AYTATNKENIN
-1220 VNAANSMAMASSYS
+1220 VNAANSMAMASSNS
-1234 TLINKGNINLN
+1234 TLTNEGNINLN
-1245 KNSSSSIAMYGKE
+1245 EYSSSSIAMYGKE
-1258 FQDEAQAINSSS
+1258 FQNEAQKINSSS

-1277 ISINSNHSTGMLNKS
+1277 ISINSNHSAGMLNKS
-1292 VNNDSSTQLL
+1292 VNNDSYTKLL
-1302 DGGKIISSKDA
+1302 NRGEIISSKNT

-1326 KNGSTIDLKGK
+1326 ENGSTIDLRGK

-1342 YANNSSNINIEENAE
+1342 YADNSSIVNVKENAK
-1357 INISDDSIVLY
+1357 ISVGDDSIILY
-1368 SKSDDDT
+1368 SKSNDGT
-1375 DIKYNIKNTEILGK
+1375 IINYNIKNTEISGK

-1418 ENSKALRLKSIGNPS
+1418 ENSKALHLKSIGNPS

-1438 DIAFNLKGKNNV
+1438 DITFNLKGKNNV

-1456 STNISLGANSKINM
+1456 STNVSLGANSKINM

-1484 SDNETLTIT
+1484 SDNKTIT
-1493 NKGTINVAKS
+1493 IANKGTINVAKS

-1515 LFSPGIAINNGTI
+1515 LFSPGIAINKGTI

-1565 NGAATNSGKINV
+1565 NGAATNSGKINI
-1577 NGENGVGMYAKKGS
+1577 NGENDVGMYAKKGS

-1596 EILANSQG
+1596 EISANSQG

-1610 EDAKILNLNKILLN
+1610 EDAKISNLNKILLN

-1656 NILNE
+1656 NILND
-1661 GVIDFNSKGE
+1661 GVIDLNSKGE

-1695 YEIGMYGVGTSTNK
+1695 YEVGMYGVGTSTNK
-1709 AILTNDGV
+1709 AILTNDGA

-1763 ITLNADNSVGVYMIN
+1763 ITLNVDNSVGVYMIN

-1802 EIDITLPGIASFS
+1802 EIDIALPGIASFS

-1917 NLNKDDKII
+1917 NLSKNDKII
-1926 LYVGAEAANYTNKK
+1926 LYIGAEAANYTNER

-1952 IDELDKSTAI
+1952 IDELDESTAT

-1992 MSKIPYVNFIKK
+1992 MSKIPYVNFITK

-2012 IALDKKY
+2012 IELDKKY

-2096 ANTKRNQRVDGVLGY
+2096 ANTKRDQRVDGVLGY

-2119 VLNNFNLQMDGTSNG
+2119 VLNNFNLKMDGTSNG

-2153 EDALTAQIGYYV
+2153 EDALTAQIGYYI

-2191 YTLNK
+2191 YTLDK

-2233 DLGYGIIEN
+2233 DLGYGIIDN

-2275 LLDENSYFNILLDS
+2275 LLDESSYFNILLDS
-2289 KIYKEFGKINKANN
+2289 KIYKEFGKINRANN

-2350 FKDRFIGLDLRIKF
+2350 FKDRFIGLDLRVKF

>member
-8 KVLIL
+8 KVLVL
-13 LLSTHISLSAKS
+13 VLGTQMSLSANS

-52 SPNSFSNNIDCLNH
+52 SPNSFSNNIDGSNH
-66 DGLTTKTKNG
+66 DDLTTKTKNG

-92 NQEFLLG
+92 NEKLLLS

-106 FLAFN
+106 FLAKNKMGENELEITNFN
-111 KSGGSELKI
+111 TENIK
-120 INFDPIGLAKDII
+120 KDIS
-133 IKKPSYGD
+133 IKKPSYEN
-141 KDWNLEDM
+141 KDWNLKDM
-149 LPKTNSTNPFFDIPV
+149 LPQAKSTNPLFNIPTVGLISMPDIAKPENIDEV
-164 ASPVSV
+164 
-170 PDVKTPKQIN
+170 N
-180 DININL
+180 INIK
-186 VGSGV
+186 GSGA
-191 VLYSDAYYLNT
+191 VLSSEAYYLNT
-202 EMENEY
+202 KGR
-208 DKQSNFSQVTFEK
+208 DQGNFSQVTLEK
-221 GTFLKISPDFKN
+221 GTFLKISSK
-233 DYFANR
+233 YK
-239 NDGILKIKDYKVTK
+239 DGFLKIKDYKATM
-253 PLFYKEGELENQPS
+253 PLFYNNYNQPIGDS
-267 SQEGSKNIKN
+267 EEKYTFYAN
-277 DMGHFLNAIRTA
+277 DDEKHFLYTLRTA
-289 PYTKFKE
+289 PYNTFKKD
-296 GVKIYTDSQNY
+296 VKIYMDSNSYNTDTRCCNY
-307 NPEPSNGNYD
+307 EFGFAVVGETNGN
-317 REYGFTV
+317 
-324 VMETYPN
+324 
-331 EEEDGF
+331 
-337 GNNIIN
+337 NN
-343 FNTANIDMINEEL
+343 FK
-356 VKKNEDKIDYNLP
+356 KKNISEINQEILKDPTGKKLIDVTLP
-369 YFMPKDLEIGGQT
+369 YFMPKDLTISGKT

-394 DGTVEI
+394 EGIAEI
-400 GKNAKGFLMTV
+400 GKTAKGFLMMV
-411 VNFASNK
+411 VNHRTSDK
-418 LYIANN
+418 LHIYNN
-424 KGNIVLLPR
+424 SGDIVLLPR
-433 DDEKKKAAAFF
+433 DDDDEDKKAAVFF
-444 YSPDIEQ
+444 HSPDVKN
-451 WEEDTEG
+451 G
-458 NIIKEHIINV
+458 NTSVIYT
-468 NTGDINLFGSY
+468 NTGNINLFGMHTVGY
-479 TMGFL
+479 L
-484 ATAFTGG
+484 ATAREEKYLNYNT
-491 GGSLKDSILSFI
+491 LSFI
-503 NDGNLIV
+503 NDGNFVL
-510 NGAKSIG
+510 NGANSIG
-517 IAIAGDKGDLGIGSS
+517 MAIAGDRGDLQPGSN
-532 VHAFKPI
+532 VHTFKPI
-539 TLRGDETIGFYNE
+539 ILRGDKTIGFYNE
-552 NNALNKKNKSF
+552 NDALNEGNKSF
-563 NTMKIIIADKGNE
+563 STMKIVIGDKGNE
-576 TKDYKSKIADENLEI
+576 TDIYESKIVKDDLDVPEEINI
-591 KEDGKEGKKFKSQS
+591 KEDDEEGVWFDSQS
-605 NTTGNDERSV
+605 NITGNDKKSV
-615 DNAIAI
+615 DNAIAMI
-621 VYNAKKPSSAMDLVK
+621 YNPNSKNSVMDNFVR

-641 NANSTS
+641 NANSTN
-647 GIGIYAKNGTIKL
+647 GIGIYAKSGTIKL
-660 SGEENIGDEIKDSFD
+660 LNEITDTEIKDNFD
-675 GKIVDKIKENFK
+675 KKIVKKINDNFK
-687 NDTNHVININGGKN
+687 NDTNHTININGGKN
-701 NVALYSAN
+701 NIALYAEQ
-709 DESEIMYNGNINING
+709 DESNNPSVIIYNGNINING

-739 LATDNGKI
+739 MALNKGNV
-747 EFQGNLNVGKD
+747 EFEGNLTAGKD

-767 IYSDN
+767 IYSDD
-772 AKVIIKNGSD
+772 AEVTIKKDST
-782 INMYLADNSNGFY
+782 INMYLSDSSNGFY
-795 ALNSLNPNIQSSQP
+795 ASNSSEPTKKNLENSQP
-809 QIKIEEGV
+809 QIKIKEGA
-817 TVNLNGNGVG
+817 TINLNGDGVG
-827 ITAGNG
+827 IVAGSG
-833 GHIDISGANINAT
+833 GYIDLEGATIDAK
-846 GLKSALASIADGTNT
+846 GLKSALASIASDGNT
-861 SYINAEKAT
+861 SYINAKNAT

-884 NNAKIN
+884 KEAKIN
-890 LNNAT
+890 LDNAT
-895 IKLKGNSYGVAL
+895 IKLMGNSYGIAL

-916 DVKGLKG
+916 DVKGLMG
-923 KVNIKPLSDKVNL
+923 KVKIKPLSDKVNL
-936 FTIKDYKDLRS
+936 FTIKDYKDLKS
-947 SLFNDEGSAL
+947 SLFYDEGSAL
-957 NLQDEDTI
+957 NLQDQAAI
-965 GAFRYKID
+965 GAFSYKID
-973 RSDPNGAKATLALI
+973 RSNPDGEKATLALI

-1005 KKGDKISKM
+1005 QRGDKISDM
-1014 QTNDEKIAFNFAKNI
+1014 HTDDEKIAFNFAKNI

-1045 ADMNK
+1045 AIMDET
-1050 DELKN
+1050 ELKN

-1075 DETSITLK
+1075 DKTSITLK

-1088 IVDSKDQKEDAGVGL
+1088 IVDRKDQKEAGVGL
-1103 YIDFGRVNT
+1103 YIDFGKVNT
-1112 DKSSLIKVG
+1112 DKSSSIKVG
-1121 SSNTENATG
+1121 SSNTKNATG

-1155 LYAQNTRPYS
+1155 LYAQNTKPYS
-1165 RAFIKQIGGD
+1165 RAFIKQIGGN
-1175 SKLNGFIT
+1175 SNLNGFIT

-1209 AYTATNNKNIN
+1209 SYTGTNNKNIN
-1220 VNAANSMAMASSYS
+1220 VNAANSMAMASSNS
-1234 TLINKGNINLN
+1234 TLINEGNINLN
-1245 KNSSSSIAMYGKE
+1245 KNSNSSIAMYGKE
-1258 FQDEAQAINSSS
+1258 FQNEAQNTKSSS
-1270 TLKNSGL
+1270 TLKNSGR
-1277 ISINSNHSTGMLNKS
+1277 ISINSNHSAGMLNKS
-1292 VNNDSSTQLL
+1292 VINDSSTQLL
-1302 DGGKIISSKDA
+1302 GGGEITSSKDA

-1342 YANNSSNINIEENAE
+1342 YANNSSNVNIEENAE
-1357 INISDDSIVLY
+1357 ISVGDESIILY
-1368 SKSDDDT
+1368 SKSNDKT
-1375 DIKYNIKNTEILGK
+1375 NINYNIKNTEISDK

-1418 ENSKALRLKSIGNPS
+1418 ENSKALHLKSIGNPS
-1433 NYTFD
+1433 NYSFD
-1438 DIAFNLKGKNNV
+1438 DITFNLKGKNNV

-1456 STNISLGANSKINM
+1456 STNVSLGVNSKINM

-1596 EILANSQG
+1596 EILASSQG

-1624 KENSIG
+1624 NKNSIG

-1661 GVIDFNSKGE
+1661 GAINLSSKGE
-1671 NDKFSAALMGKNI
+1671 NDKFSAALVGENI

-1695 YEIGMYGVGTSTNK
+1695 YEVGMYGVGTSANK
-1709 AILTNDGV
+1709 AVLTNDGV

-1802 EIDITLPGIASFS
+1802 EIDITLPGIASFR

-1885 NKSKEKRVKN
+1885 NKSKEKRVKK
-1895 NIVAMYADTSGVNL
+1895 NIVAMYADTSGVKV
-1909 TKPIKGLD
+1909 TKPIKGLG
-1917 NLNKDDKII
+1917 NLNKNDKII
-1926 LYVGAEAANYTNKK
+1926 LYIGAEAANYTNER

-1952 IDELDKSTAI
+1952 IDELDESTAT

-1992 MSKIPYVNFIKK
+1992 MSKIPYVNFITK

-2012 IALDKKY
+2012 IELDKKY

-2084 NTTDTTKFKVFG
+2084 NTTDTTKFKIFG
-2096 ANTKRNQRVDGVLGY
+2096 ANTKRDQRVDGVLGY

-2191 YTLNK
+2191 YTLDK

-2204 YTLGFDVK
+2204 YTLGFDFK
-2212 NSFYKEYKFN
+2212 NSLYKEYKFN

-2233 DLGYGIIEN
+2233 DLGYGIIDN

-2257 KDYYSIRPNL
+2257 KDYYSIRPNI
-2267 GIELGYTH
+2267 GVELGYTH

-2289 KIYKEFGKINKANN
+2289 RIYKEFGKINRANN

-2309 ANSYFSLPKEDKEDK
+2309 TNSYFSLPKEDKEDK

>member
-1 MQKNIFL
+1 MQKSIFL
-8 KVLIL
+8 KVLVL
-13 LLSTHISLSAKS
+13 LLGTQMSLSAKS
-25 IIPHFTTGLD
+25 IIPHFTTSLD

-42 GINWLWLKQK
+42 GVNWLWLKQK
-52 SPNSFSNNIDCLNH
+52 SSNHFLNKTNGQTSE
-66 DGLTTKTKNG
+66 DLTTKIRNG

-92 NQEFLLG
+92 NEEFLLG
-99 SGYEVPH
+99 SGYEIPH
-106 FLAFN
+106 FLAKN
-111 KSGGSELKI
+111 KSGGNELEI
-120 INFDPIGLAKDII
+120 TNFNTENIKKDII
-133 IKKPSYGD
+133 IKKPSYEN
-141 KDWNLEDM
+141 KDWNLKDM
-149 LPKTNSTNPFFDIPV
+149 LPNAKSTNPLFNIPTVGLISMPDI
-164 ASPVSV
+164 A
-170 PDVKTPKQIN
+170 KPKNIDEVN
-180 DININL
+180 INIK
-186 VGSGV
+186 GSGA
-191 VLYSDAYYLNT
+191 VLSSDAYYLNT
-202 EMENEY
+202 KGG
-208 DKQSNFSQVTFEK
+208 DQGNFSQVTLEK
-221 GTFLKISPDFKN
+221 GVFLKISSKYKEGF
-233 DYFANR
+233 
-239 NDGILKIKDYKVTK
+239 LKIKDYKATM
-253 PLFYKEGELENQPS
+253 PLFYNNYNQPIGDS
-267 SQEGSKNIKN
+267 EEKDTFYAN
-277 DMGHFLNAIRTA
+277 DDEKHFLYTLRTA
-289 PYTKFKE
+289 PYNTFKKD
-296 GVKIYTDSQNY
+296 VKIYMDSKSYNTTEGCCNY
-307 NPEPSNGNYD
+307 EFGFAVVGETNGNNSF
-317 REYGFTV
+317 E
-324 VMETYPN
+324 
-331 EEEDGF
+331 
-337 GNNIIN
+337 
-343 FNTANIDMINEEL
+343 
-356 VKKNEDKIDYNLP
+356 KKNISEINQKIPPTGKLIDTTLP
-369 YFMPKDLEIGGQT
+369 YFMPKALKINREM

-394 DGTVEI
+394 EGIAEI
-400 GKNAKGFLMTV
+400 GETAKGFLMMV
-411 VNFASNK
+411 VNHDPSDK
-418 LYIANN
+418 LHIYNN
-424 KGNIVLLPR
+424 SGDIVLLPR
-433 DDEKKKAAAFF
+433 DDDEDKKAAVFF
-444 YSPDIEQ
+444 HSPDVPRKNTSAIY
-451 WEEDTEG
+451 T
-458 NIIKEHIINV
+458 
-468 NTGDINLFGSY
+468 NTGNINLFGMHTVGY
-479 TMGFL
+479 L
-484 ATAFTGG
+484 ASALETYLNEST
-491 GGSLKDSILSFI
+491 LSFI
-503 NDGNLIV
+503 NDGNFVL
-510 NGAKSIG
+510 NGANSIG
-517 IAIAGDKGDLGIGSS
+517 MAIAGDKGNLKSGSN
-532 VHAFKPI
+532 VHTFKPI
-539 TLRGDETIGFYNE
+539 ILRGDKTIGFYNE
-552 NNALNKKNKSF
+552 NDALNKDNKSF
-563 NTMKIIIADKGNE
+563 STMKVVIGDKGNE
-576 TKDYKSKIADENLEI
+576 TKDYESKIVKDDWDVPEEIDI
-591 KEDGKEGKKFKSQS
+591 KEDDEDGALFYSQS
-605 NTTGNDERSV
+605 NITGNDEKSV
-615 DNAIAI
+615 DNAIAMI
-621 VYNAKKPSSAMDLVK
+621 YNPNSKKSVMDNFVR

-641 NANSTS
+641 NANSTN
-647 GIGIYAKNGTIKL
+647 GIGIYAKSGTIKL
-660 SGEENIGDEIKDSFD
+660 LDDIADDDIKNSFHDEIVK
-675 GKIVDKIKENFK
+675 KIKDNFK

-709 DESEIMYNGNINING
+709 DKSEIIYNGNINING

-729 GKESTDNRAI
+729 GKESTDNKAI

-772 AKVIIKNGSD
+772 AEVTIKNGSTINST
-782 INMYLADNSNGFY
+782 INMNLADNSNGFY
-795 ALNSLNPNIQSSQP
+795 ASNSLNPNSQSSQP
-809 QIKIEEGV
+809 QITIEEGV
-817 TVNLNGNGVG
+817 EVNLNGNGVG

-833 GHIDISGANINAT
+833 GHINISGATINAT
-846 GLKSALASIADGTNT
+846 GLKSALASIADGTNA
-861 SYINAEKAT
+861 SYINAQNAV
-870 ITYDGDS
+870 INYDGDS

-884 NNAKIN
+884 KNAKIN

-895 IKLKGNSYGVAL
+895 IKLMGNSYGIAL
-907 DYDKANNTY
+907 DYDKANKTY
-916 DVKGLKG
+916 DVKGLMG

-936 FTIKDYKDLRS
+936 FTIKDYKDLKS
-947 SLFNDEGSAL
+947 SLFYDEGSAL
-957 NLQDEDTI
+957 NLQDEGTI
-965 GAFRYKID
+965 GVGSFSYKID
-973 RSDPNGAKATLALI
+973 RSDSNGAKATLALI

-992 FLIDSDIDKSLAG
+992 FLIDSNIDKSLAG
-1005 KKGDKISKM
+1005 QSGDRISKM
-1014 QTNDEKIAFNFAKNI
+1014 RNNDEKIAFNFAKNI

-1045 ADMNK
+1045 AVMNE

-1055 LSMSKPFAIAVSAG
+1055 LSMNKPFAIAVSAG
-1069 PNAKNK
+1069 PNATKK

-1083 DNSKV
+1083 NKSEV
-1088 IVDSKDQKEDAGVGL
+1088 IVDRKENQKEAGVGL

-1112 DKSSLIKVG
+1112 EKNSLIKVG
-1121 SSNTENATG
+1121 GSDTTNATG

-1155 LYAQNTRPYS
+1155 LYAQNPEQPYS
-1165 RAFIKQIGGD
+1165 QTLIDNNELK
-1175 SKLNGFIT
+1175 SSIT
-1183 NNGDIVVNG
+1183 NNGDIEVNG
-1192 ERSAG
+1192 KRSAG
-1197 IYVDNNFNKVQN
+1197 IYVDNNLNKDQS
-1209 AYTATNNKNIN
+1209 AYTATNKENIN
-1220 VNAANSMAMASSYS
+1220 VNAAKSIAMASSNS
-1234 TLINKGNINLN
+1234 ALSNEGNINLN
-1245 KNSSSSIAMYGKE
+1245 ENSDSSIAMYGKDLQGE
-1258 FQDEAQAINSSS
+1258 SSS
-1270 TLKNSGL
+1270 ILKNSGL
-1277 ISINSNHSTGMLNKS
+1277 ISINSNHSAGMLNKS
-1292 VNNDSSTQLL
+1292 VNNGSSTQLL
-1302 DGGKIISSKDA
+1302 GGGEITSSKNT

-1326 KNGSTIDLKGK
+1326 KNGSKINLKGK

-1342 YANNSSNINIEENAE
+1342 YADNSSNVNVEENAE
-1357 INISDDSIVLY
+1357 ISIGDDSIILY
-1368 SKSDDDT
+1368 SKSNDGT
-1375 DIKYNIKNTEILGK
+1375 IINYNIKNTEISGK

-1401 NANKLTLV
+1401 NANTLILTS
-1409 PNSVFNVKG
+1409 NSVFDVKG
-1418 ENSKALRLKSIGNPS
+1418 EDSKALHLKSIGNPS
-1433 NYTFD
+1433 NYTFN

-1450 AVLAEG
+1450 AVLAEN
-1456 STNISLGANSKINM
+1456 STNVNLGANSKINM
-1470 DELAYGSIGLALQD
+1470 DELAYGSIGLALQGNND
-1484 SDNETLTIT
+1484 ETLTIT
-1493 NKGTINVAKS
+1493 NEGTINVAKS

-1515 LFSPGIAINNGTI
+1515 LFSPGIAINKGTI
-1528 NTDDESVGMYGIEN
+1528 NTDDESVGMYGIDYE
-1542 KNVNLQNE
+1542 KVNLQNE
-1550 GEININ
+1550 NEININ

-1565 NGAATNSGKINV
+1565 NGAATNSGKINI
-1577 NGENGVGMYAKKGS
+1577 NGENGVGMYAKNGS

-1604 AGMFSD
+1604 IGMFGN
-1610 EDAKILNLNKILLN
+1610 EDTKVSNLNKILLN
-1624 KENSIG
+1624 NKNSVG

-1644 LLGDSSV
+1644 LLGDSSI

-1661 GVIDFNSKGE
+1661 GVIDLNSKGE
-1671 NDKFSAALMGKNI
+1671 NDKFSAALVGDNI
-1684 KNTGTI
+1684 INTGTI

-1695 YEIGMYGVGTSTNK
+1695 YEVGMYGVGTSADR
-1709 AILTNDGV
+1709 AILINDGA

-1742 VNAQN
+1742 VNAKN
-1747 SIGIYAN
+1747 SIGIYAD

-1802 EIDITLPGIASFS
+1802 EINIALPGIASFR

-1827 DIAVNKNTKDF
+1827 DIEVNKNTQNF
-1838 EDFNIK
+1838 EDFNVK
-1844 YDNETYNTENSVK
+1844 YDNKIYNTQNSVK
-1857 LSKSQIANNLDLS
+1857 LSNSQIANNLDLS
-1870 LSNKTTNIEIPKNLD
+1870 FLNKTTNIEIPKNLD
-1885 NKSKEKRVKN
+1885 NKSKKKSVKK

-1917 NLNKDDKII
+1917 KLNKNDKII
-1926 LYVGAEAANYTNKK
+1926 LYVGAEAANYTNER

-1952 IDELDKSTAI
+1952 IDELDKSTAT

-1992 MSKIPYVNFIKK
+1992 MSKIPYVNFITK

-2012 IALDKKY
+2012 IELDKKY

-2040 NEEFKLHKNLKSLG
+2040 NEEFNLHKNLKSLG

-2069 DIYDREFNDLMRWDT
+2069 EIYDREFNDLMRWDT
-2084 NTTDTTKFKVFG
+2084 NTTDTTKFKIFG
-2096 ANTKRNQRVDGVLGY
+2096 ANTKRDQRADGVLGY

-2144 EFKNDYKSK
+2144 EFNNDYKSK

-2191 YTLNK
+2191 YTLDK

-2212 NSFYKEYKFN
+2212 NSFYKEYKFD

-2233 DLGYGIIEN
+2233 DLGYGIIDN

-2289 KIYKEFGKINKANN
+2289 KIYKEFGKINRANN

-2309 ANSYFSLPKEDKEDK
+2309 TNSYFSLPKEDKEDK

-2350 FKDRFIGLDLRIKF
+2350 FKDKFIGLDLRIKF

>member
-1 MQKNIFL
+1 MQKSIFL
-8 KVLIL
+8 KVLVL
-13 LLSTHISLSAKS
+13 LLGTQMSLSAKS
-25 IIPHFTTGLD
+25 IIPHFTTSLD

-52 SPNSFSNNIDCLNH
+52 SPNSFSNNIDGSNH

-83 LKRHITEIE
+83 LKKHIKEIE
-92 NQEFLLG
+92 NEKLLLS
-99 SGYEVPH
+99 SGYEIPH
-106 FLAFN
+106 FLAKN
-111 KSGGSELKI
+111 KMGENELKI
-120 INFDPIGLAKDII
+120 TNFNPVII
-133 IKKPSYGD
+133 EKEISIKKPSYGD

-202 EMENEY
+202 EMEDEY
-208 DKQSNFSQVTFEK
+208 TKQSNFSQVTFEK

-253 PLFYKEGELENQPS
+253 PLFYNEGELENEPS
-267 SQEGSKNIKN
+267 SQEGSKDINN

-331 EEEDGF
+331 EDQDYNYGT
-337 GNNIIN
+337 IN
-343 FNTANIDMINEEL
+343 FKTADIDMINEEL
-356 VKKNEDKIDYNLP
+356 AKKDEDKIDDNLP
-369 YFMPKDLEIGGQT
+369 YFMPKDLEIGRQT

-394 DGTVEI
+394 NGTVEI

-411 VNFASNK
+411 VYDPASNK

-433 DDEKKKAAAFF
+433 GDESKKAAVFF
-444 YSPDIEQ
+444 YSPDIGQ
-451 WEEDTEG
+451 EEDT
-458 NIIKEHIINV
+458 KEHVINV

-517 IAIAGDKGDLGIGSS
+517 IAIAGDKGDLGTGSN

-552 NNALNKKNKSF
+552 NNALNKDNKSF
-563 NTMKIIIADKGNE
+563 NTMKIVIADKGNE
-576 TKDYKSKIADENLEI
+576 TEGYYSKIADENLEI
-591 KEDGKEGKKFKSQS
+591 KEDGEEGKEFDPQS
-605 NTTGNDERSV
+605 NKTGNDERSV

-621 VYNAKKPSSAMDLVK
+621 VYNANKPSSVMDLVK

-647 GIGIYAKNGTIKL
+647 GIGIYAKNGTIRL
-660 SGEENIGDEIKDSFD
+660 SGENSDAKIEDSFD
-675 GKIVDKIKENFK
+675 TKIVKKIKENFK
-687 NDTNHVININGGKN
+687 NSDNHVININGGKN
-701 NVALYSAN
+701 NVALYSA
-709 DESEIMYNGNINING
+709 DKSKIIYNGNINING

-739 LATDNGKI
+739 LATDQGEI
-747 EFQGNLNVGKD
+747 EFQGKLNVGKD
-758 GSLITSNAI
+758 GSLITSNAVV
-767 IYSDN
+767 YSDN
-772 AKVIIKNGSD
+772 AEVTVKKGKKGSV
-782 INMYLADNSNGFY
+782 INMNLADNSNGFY
-795 ALNSLNPNIQSSQP
+795 ALNSLNPTNPNPQNSQS
-809 QIKIEEGV
+809 QIKIEKGV
-817 TVNLNGNGVG
+817 EVNLNGNGVG
-827 ITAGNG
+827 IVAGNG

-846 GLKSALASIADGTNT
+846 GLKSALASIATNA

-884 NNAKIN
+884 KDAKIN
-890 LNNAT
+890 LDNAT
-895 IKLKGNSYGVAL
+895 INLEGNSYGIAL

-916 DVKGLKG
+916 DVKGLTG
-923 KVNIKPLSDKVNL
+923 KVKIKPLSDKVNL
-936 FTIKDYKDLRS
+936 FTIKDYKDLKS
-947 SLFNDEGSAL
+947 SLFDDEGSAL
-957 NLQDEDTI
+957 NLQDEDI
-965 GAFRYKID
+965 IDAFSYKID
-973 RSDPNGAKATLALI
+973 RNDPNGAKATLALI
-987 DGLEN
+987 DGLKN
-992 FLIDSDIDKSLAG
+992 FLIDSDIDKSIAG
-1005 KKGDKISKM
+1005 KKGDTISKM
-1014 QTNDEKIAFNFAKNI
+1014 QTNDAKIAFNFAKNI

-1045 ADMNK
+1045 ADMNE

-1055 LSMSKPFAIAVSAG
+1055 LSMNKPFAIAVSAG

-1083 DNSKV
+1083 DKSEV
-1088 IVDSKDQKEDAGVGL
+1088 IVDHKEKQKEAGVGL

-1112 DKSSLIKVG
+1112 EKNSLIKVG
-1121 SSNTENATG
+1121 SSDTKKATG
-1130 IYAVSSDVTNDGT
+1130 IYAVSSDVTNGGT
-1143 IQTDSSLSIGAM
+1143 IQTDSSFSIGAM
-1155 LYAQNTRPYS
+1155 LYAQNTKPYS
-1165 RAFIKQIGGD
+1165 RSIDQ
-1175 SKLNGFIT
+1175 NGFII

-1197 IYVDNNFNKVQN
+1197 IYVDNNLNKDQN
-1209 AYTATNNKNIN
+1209 AYTATNKKNIN
-1220 VNAANSMAMASSYS
+1220 VKAAKSIAMASSNS
-1234 TLINKGNINLN
+1234 TLTNEGNINLN
-1245 KNSSSSIAMYGKE
+1245 EKSNSSIAMYGKE
-1258 FQDEAQAINSSS
+1258 FQDEKQTTNSIS
-1270 TLKNSGL
+1270 TLKNSGR
-1277 ISINSNHSTGMLNKS
+1277 ISINSNHSAGMLNKS

-1302 DGGKIISSKDA
+1302 NGGEIISSKNT

-1326 KNGSTIDLKGK
+1326 KNDSKIDLRGK

-1342 YANNSSNINIEENAE
+1342 YADNSSIVNVKENAK
-1357 INISDDSIVLY
+1357 ISVGDDSIILY
-1368 SKSDDDT
+1368 SKSDDKTNID
-1375 DIKYNIKNTEILGK
+1375 YNIKNTEISGK

-1418 ENSKALRLKSIGNPS
+1418 ENSKALHLKSIGNPS

-1450 AVLAEG
+1450 AVLAEN
-1456 STNISLGANSKINM
+1456 STNVNLGANSKINM
-1470 DELAYGSIGLALQD
+1470 DELAYGSIGLALQGNND
-1484 SDNETLTIT
+1484 ETLTIT

-1515 LFSPGIAINNGTI
+1515 LFSPGIAINKGTI
-1528 NTDDESVGMYGIEN
+1528 NTDDESVGMYGIDDE
-1542 KNVNLQNE
+1542 KVNLQNE
-1550 GEININ
+1550 NEININ

-1565 NGAATNSGKINV
+1565 NGAATNSGKINI
-1577 NGENGVGMYAKKGS
+1577 NGKNGVGMYAKNGS

-1604 AGMFSD
+1604 IGMFGNKDTKVS
-1610 EDAKILNLNKILLN
+1610 NLNKILLN
-1624 KENSIG
+1624 NENSVG
-1630 IYTKNEAVNKGNIS
+1630 IYTKNEAINKGNIS
-1644 LLGDSSV
+1644 LLGDSSI

-1661 GVIDFNSKGE
+1661 GVIDLNSKGE
-1671 NDKFSAALMGKNI
+1671 NDKFSAALVGDNI
-1684 KNTGTI
+1684 INKGTI
-1690 NLNKE
+1690 NLNKK
-1695 YEIGMYGVGTSTNK
+1695 YEVGMYGVGTSTNK
-1709 AILTNDGV
+1709 AVLTNDGV

-1742 VNAQN
+1742 VNAKN

-1802 EIDITLPGIASFS
+1802 EIDIALPGIASFS

-1827 DIAVNKNTKDF
+1827 DIEVNKNTQNF
-1838 EDFNIK
+1838 EDFNVK
-1844 YDNETYNTENSVK
+1844 YDNKIYNTQNSVK
-1857 LSKSQIANNLDLS
+1857 LSNSQIANNLDLS
-1870 LSNKTTNIEIPKNLD
+1870 FLNKTTNIEIPKNLD
-1885 NKSKEKRVKN
+1885 NKSKEKRVN
-1895 NIVAMYADTSGVNL
+1895 NIVAMYADTSGVKL

-1917 NLNKDDKII
+1917 KLNKNDKII

-1952 IDELDKSTAI
+1952 IDELDRSTAI

-2040 NEEFKLHKNLKSLG
+2040 NEEFNLHKNLKSLG

-2069 DIYDREFNDLMRWDT
+2069 EIYDREFNDLMRWDT

-2096 ANTKRNQRVDGVLGY
+2096 ANTKRDQRADGVLGY

-2119 VLNNFNLQMDGTSNG
+2119 VLNNFDLQMDGTSNG

-2144 EFKNDYKSK
+2144 EFNNDYKSK

-2191 YTLNK
+2191 YTLDK

-2212 NSFYKEYKFN
+2212 NSFYKEYKFD

-2233 DLGYGIIEN
+2233 DLGYGIMDN

-2275 LLDENSYFNILLDS
+2275 LLDESSYFNILLDS

-2309 ANSYFSLPKEDKEDK
+2309 TNSYFSLPKEDKEDK

-2350 FKDRFIGLDLRIKF
+2350 FKDRFIGLDLRVKF

>member
-1 MQKNIFL
+1 MQKSIFL
-8 KVLIL
+8 KVLVL
-13 LLSTHISLSAKS
+13 LLGTQISLSAKS
-25 IIPHFTTGLD
+25 IIPHFTTSLD

-42 GINWLWLKQK
+42 GVNWLWLKQK
-52 SPNSFSNNIDCLNH
+52 SSNHFLNKTNGQTSE
-66 DGLTTKTKNG
+66 DLTTKIRNG
-76 DYIDKNL
+76 DYVDKNL
-83 LKRHITEIE
+83 LKKHITEIE
-92 NQEFLLG
+92 NEKLLLS
-99 SGYEVPH
+99 SGYEIPH
-106 FLAFN
+106 FLAKN

-120 INFDPIGLAKDII
+120 TNFNPVII
-133 IKKPSYGD
+133 EKEISIKKPSYGD

-164 ASPVSV
+164 ASPVFV
-170 PDVKTPKQIN
+170 PNVNKPKPIN
-180 DININL
+180 NININL

-202 EMENEY
+202 KMEDQYE
-208 DKQSNFSQVTFEK
+208 KQSNFSQVTFEK
-221 GTFLKISPDFKN
+221 GTFLKISPDFKDN
-233 DYFANR
+233 NFEKR
-239 NDGILKIKDYKVTK
+239 NDGILKIKDYQVTK
-253 PLFYKEGELENQPS
+253 PLFYNEGELEHKDPS
-267 SQEGSKNIKN
+267 EEGSTDIKK

-289 PYTKFKE
+289 PYTKFKK
-296 GVKIYTDSQNY
+296 GVKIYTDSKSY
-307 NPEPSNGNYD
+307 NPESSIVSNGYD

-331 EEEDGF
+331 EEYNYNLYKD
-337 GNNIIN
+337 IIN
-343 FNTANIDMINEEL
+343 FETADIGKINDKL
-356 VKKNEDKIDYNLP
+356 ANDEDKIDDNLT
-369 YFMPKDLEIGGQT
+369 YFMPKDLEIGGQK

-394 DGTVEI
+394 EGTVEI
-400 GKNAKGFLMTV
+400 ADKAKGFLMTV
-411 VNFASNK
+411 VNLASNK

-424 KGNIVLLPR
+424 KGSIVLLPR
-433 DDEKKKAAAFF
+433 YDEDQKAAVFF
-444 YSPDIEQ
+444 YSPDIGQEP
-451 WEEDTEG
+451 DT
-458 NIIKEHIINV
+458 KEHIINV
-468 NTGDINLFGSY
+468 NTGDINLFGSH

-484 ATAFTGG
+484 ATAAFEDDY

-517 IAIAGDKGDLGIGSS
+517 IAIAGDKGDLGTGSN

-552 NNALNKKNKSF
+552 NNTLNKDNKSF

-576 TKDYKSKIADENLEI
+576 TDDYKSKIANDKLDI
-591 KEDGKEGKKFKSQS
+591 KEDGEEGKIFKSQS

-621 VYNAKKPSSAMDLVK
+621 VYDANKPSSVMDLAR

-641 NANSTS
+641 NANSTN

-660 SGEENIGDEIKDSFD
+660 SGENNDAKIIDSFD
-675 GKIVDKIKENFK
+675 EKIVNKINENFK

-701 NVALYSAN
+701 NVALYSA
-709 DESEIMYNGNINING
+709 DKSKIIYNGDINING

-739 LATDNGKI
+739 LAADQGEI
-747 EFQGNLNVGKD
+747 EFQGKLNVGKD
-758 GSLITSNAI
+758 GLLITSNAVV
-767 IYSDN
+767 YSDD
-772 AKVIIKNGSD
+772 AEVTIKDST

-795 ALNSLNPNIQSSQP
+795 ALNPTNTNPQNSQP
-809 QIKIEEGV
+809 QIKIEENV
-817 TVNLNGNGVG
+817 EVNLNGNGVG
-827 ITAGNG
+827 IAAGNG
-833 GHIDISGANINAT
+833 GHIDLSGANIKAT
-846 GLKSALASIADGTNT
+846 GLKSALASIGNT
-861 SYINAEKAT
+861 SYINAENAT

-884 NNAKIN
+884 KKAKIN

-895 IKLKGNSYGVAL
+895 IKLMGNSYGIAL
-907 DYDKANNTY
+907 DYDKANKTY
-916 DVKGLKG
+916 DVKGLMG
-923 KVNIKPLSDKVNL
+923 KVKIEPLSDKANL
-936 FTIKDYKDLRS
+936 FTIKGYKDLKT
-947 SLFNDEGSAL
+947 SLFKDEGGAL
-957 NLQDEDTI
+957 NLQDTI
-965 GAFRYKID
+965 GDFSYEID
-973 RSDPNGAKATLALI
+973 RSDPNGRKATLALI

-992 FLIDSDIDKSLAG
+992 FTIDSDIDKSLAG
-1005 KKGDKISKM
+1005 QRGDKISDMK
-1014 QTNDEKIAFNFAKNI
+1014 NDDEKIAFNFAKNI
-1029 KIQRANITL
+1029 KIQRAKITL
-1038 DSGKTVK
+1038 DSGKKVE
-1045 ADMNK
+1045 AVMNE

-1069 PNAKNK
+1069 PNATKK

-1083 DNSKV
+1083 NNSKV
-1088 IVDSKDQKEDAGVGL
+1088 IVDSKVQKEDAGVGL
-1103 YIDFGRVNT
+1103 YIDFGKVNT
-1112 DKSSLIKVG
+1112 DKGSSIKVG
-1121 SSNTENATG
+1121 SSNTKKATG

-1155 LYAQNTRPYS
+1155 LYAQNPEQPYS
-1165 RAFIKQIGGD
+1165 QTFIDHIGGT
-1175 SKLNGFIT
+1175 SELKSSIT
-1183 NNGDIVVNG
+1183 NNGDIVVTG

-1197 IYVDNNFNKVQN
+1197 IYVDNNLNKDKN
-1209 AYTATNNKNIN
+1209 AYTAVNNKSIN
-1220 VNAANSMAMASSYS
+1220 VKAAKSIAMASSNS
-1234 TLINKGNINLN
+1234 TLTNKGNINLN
-1245 KNSSSSIAMYGKE
+1245 EKSDSSIAMYGKE
-1258 FQDEAQAINSSS
+1258 FQDEKQTTNSIS
-1270 TLKNSGL
+1270 TLKNSGR
-1277 ISINSNHSTGMLNKS
+1277 ISINSNHSAGMLNKS

-1302 DGGKIISSKDA
+1302 NGGEIISSKNT

-1326 KNGSTIDLKGK
+1326 ENGSKIDLRGK

-1342 YANNSSNINIEENAE
+1342 YADNSSDVNVEENAK
-1357 INISDDSIVLY
+1357 ISIGDDSIILY
-1368 SKSDDDT
+1368 SKSDDNTNID
-1375 DIKYNIKNTEILGK
+1375 YNIKNTEISGK

-1401 NANKLTLV
+1401 NVNKLILTS
-1409 PNSVFNVKG
+1409 NSVFDVKG
-1418 ENSKALRLKSIGNPS
+1418 EDSKALHLKSIGNPS

-1438 DIAFNLKGKNNV
+1438 DITFNLKGKNNV

-1456 STNISLGANSKINM
+1456 STNVSLGANSKINM

-1484 SDNETLTIT
+1484 SDNKTIT
-1493 NKGTINVAKS
+1493 IANKGTINVAKS

-1515 LFSPGIAINNGTI
+1515 LFSPGIAINKGTI

-1542 KNVNLQNE
+1542 KDVNLQNE

-1565 NGAATNSGKINV
+1565 NGAATNSGKINI
-1577 NGENGVGMYAKKGS
+1577 NGENGVGMYATKKGGS

-1596 EILANSQG
+1596 AILASSQG
-1604 AGMFSD
+1604 IGMFGNEYTKVS
-1610 EDAKILNLNKILLN
+1610 NLNKILLN
-1624 KENSIG
+1624 NENSVG

-1644 LLGDSSV
+1644 LLGDSSI

-1661 GVIDFNSKGE
+1661 GVIDLNSKGE
-1671 NDKFSAALMGKNI
+1671 NDKFSAALVGDNI
-1684 KNTGTI
+1684 INTGTI
-1690 NLNKE
+1690 NLNKK
-1695 YEIGMYGVGTSTNK
+1695 YEVGMYGVGTSTNK
-1709 AILTNDGV
+1709 AVLTNDGV

-1728 YAKFADIKNSGDIN
+1728 YAKFADVKNSGDIN
-1742 VNAQN
+1742 INAQD
-1747 SIGIYAN
+1747 SIGIYAD

-1802 EIDITLPGIASFS
+1802 EINIALPGIASFR

-1827 DIAVNKNTKDF
+1827 DIEVNKNTQNF
-1838 EDFNIK
+1838 EDFNVK
-1844 YDNETYNTENSVK
+1844 YDNKIYNTQNSVK
-1857 LSKSQIANNLDLS
+1857 LSNSQIANNLDLS
-1870 LSNKTTNIEIPKNLD
+1870 FLNKTTNIEIPKNLD
-1885 NKSKEKRVKN
+1885 NKSKKKIVKN
-1895 NIVAMYADTSGVNL
+1895 NIVAMYADTSGVKL
-1909 TKPIKGLD
+1909 TKPIKGLG
-1917 NLNKDDKII
+1917 NLNKNDKII
-1926 LYVGAEAANYTNKK
+1926 LYIGAEAANYTNER

-1952 IDELDKSTAI
+1952 IDELDESTAT

-1992 MSKIPYVNFIKK
+1992 MSKIPYVNFITK

-2040 NEEFKLHKNLKSLG
+2040 NEEFNLHKNLKSLG

-2084 NTTDTTKFKVFG
+2084 NTTDTTKFKIFG
-2096 ANTKRNQRVDGVLGY
+2096 ANTKRDQRADGVLGY

-2119 VLNNFNLQMDGTSNG
+2119 VLNNFDLKMDGTSNG

-2144 EFKNDYKSK
+2144 EFNNDYKSK

-2191 YTLNK
+2191 YTLDK

-2212 NSFYKEYKFN
+2212 NSFYKEYKFD

-2233 DLGYGIIEN
+2233 DLGYGIIDN

-2309 ANSYFSLPKEDKEDK
+2309 TNSYFSLPKEDKEDK

>member
-1 MQKNIFL
+1 
-8 KVLIL
+8 
-13 LLSTHISLSAKS
+13 
-25 IIPHFTTGLD
+25 
-35 DNHSYQI
+35 
-42 GINWLWLKQK
+42 
-52 SPNSFSNNIDCLNH
+52 
-66 DGLTTKTKNG
+66 
-76 DYIDKNL
+76 
-83 LKRHITEIE
+83 
-92 NQEFLLG
+92 
-99 SGYEVPH
+99 
-106 FLAFN
+106 
-111 KSGGSELKI
+111 
-120 INFDPIGLAKDII
+120 
-133 IKKPSYGD
+133 
-141 KDWNLEDM
+141 M
-149 LPKTNSTNPFFDIPV
+149 LPNAKSTNPLFNIPTVGLISMPDI
-164 ASPVSV
+164 A
-170 PDVKTPKQIN
+170 KPKNIDEVN
-180 DININL
+180 INIK
-186 VGSGV
+186 GSGA
-191 VLYSDAYYLNT
+191 VLSEYAYYLNT
-202 EMENEY
+202 KG
-208 DKQSNFSQVTFEK
+208 DDQGNFSQVTLEK
-221 GTFLKISPDFKN
+221 GTFLKISS
-233 DYFANR
+233 DYKKGF
-239 NDGILKIKDYKVTK
+239 LKIKDYKATK
-253 PLFYKEGELENQPS
+253 PLFYKKPIGDSEEQDIFNA
-267 SQEGSKNIKN
+267 N
-277 DMGHFLNAIRTA
+277 DDEKHFLYTLRTA
-289 PYTKFKE
+289 PYNTFKKD
-296 GVKIYTDSQNY
+296 VKIYMDSKSY
-307 NPEPSNGNYD
+307 NPIEGCCNI
-317 REYGFTV
+317 EFGFAV
-324 VMETYPN
+324 VGETDPN
-331 EEEDGF
+331 T
-337 GNNIIN
+337 N
-343 FNTANIDMINEEL
+343 FE
-356 VKKNEDKIDYNLP
+356 KKNISEINQEVLDKDPTAKLVNVTLP
-369 YFMPKDLEIGGQT
+369 YFMPKALKINGET

-394 DGTVEI
+394 EGIAEI
-400 GKNAKGFLMTV
+400 GKTAKGFLMMV
-411 VNFASNK
+411 VRDYHSSR
-418 LYIANN
+418 LHIYNN
-424 KGNIVLLPR
+424 SGDIVLLPR
-433 DDEKKKAAAFF
+433 DDDEDKKAAVFF
-444 YSPDIEQ
+444 HSPDVSRKNTSAIY
-451 WEEDTEG
+451 T
-458 NIIKEHIINV
+458 
-468 NTGDINLFGSY
+468 NTGNINLFGMHTVGY
-479 TMGFL
+479 L
-484 ATAFTGG
+484 ATARETY
-491 GGSLKDSILSFI
+491 LRDSTLSFI
-503 NDGNLIV
+503 NDGNFVL
-510 NGAKSIG
+510 NGSNSIG
-517 IAIAGDKGDLGIGSS
+517 MAIAGDRGDLQPGSN
-532 VHAFKPI
+532 VHTFKPI
-539 TLRGDETIGFYNE
+539 ILRGDKAIGFYNA
-552 NNALNKKNKSF
+552 NDALNEGNKSF
-563 NTMKIIIADKGNE
+563 STMKIVIGDKGNE
-576 TKDYKSKIADENLEI
+576 TDFYESKIVKDNWDEPEEINNI
-591 KEDGKEGKKFKSQS
+591 KEDDEEGIWFDSQS
-605 NTTGNDERSV
+605 NITDNDDKSV
-615 DNAIAI
+615 DNAIAMI
-621 VYNAKKPSSAMDLVK
+621 YNPNSKNSVMDNFVR

-641 NANSTS
+641 NANSTN
-647 GIGIYAKNGTIKL
+647 GIGIYAKRGTIKL
-660 SGEENIGDEIKDSFD
+660 LNEITDTEIKDNFD
-675 GKIVDKIKENFK
+675 EKIVKKIKDNFK

-701 NVALYSAN
+701 NVALYAEQ
-709 DESEIMYNGNINING
+709 DESNNPSVIIYNGNINING

-729 GKESTDNRAI
+729 GKESTDNKAI
-739 LATDNGKI
+739 LATDQGEI
-747 EFQGNLNVGKD
+747 EFQGKLNVGKED
-758 GSLITSNAI
+758 SLITSNAVV
-767 IYSDN
+767 YSDN
-772 AKVIIKNGSD
+772 AKVIIKNGSTID
-782 INMYLADNSNGFY
+782 SAINMNLADNSNGFY
-795 ALNSLNPNIQSSQP
+795 ASNSSDPANKYLQNSQP
-809 QIKIEEGV
+809 QIKIEKGV
-817 TVNLNGNGVG
+817 NVKLNGNGVG

-833 GHIDISGANINAT
+833 GHIDLSGATIKAT
-846 GLKSALASIADGTNT
+846 GLKSALASIASDGNT
-861 SYINAEKAT
+861 SYINAKNAT

-884 NNAKIN
+884 KDAKIN
-890 LNNAT
+890 LDNAT
-895 IKLKGNSYGVAL
+895 INLKGNSYGIAL
-907 DYDKANNTY
+907 DYDKINRTY

-1045 ADMNK
+1045 ADMDEN
-1050 DELKN
+1050 ELKN

-1069 PNAKNK
+1069 PNATNK
-1075 DETSITLK
+1075 DKTSITLK

-1088 IVDSKDQKEDAGVGL
+1088 IVNSKDQKEDAGVGL

-1121 SSNTENATG
+1121 SSNTKNATG
-1130 IYAVSSDVTNDGT
+1130 IYAVSSDVANDGT

-1165 RAFIKQIGGD
+1165 RAFINQIGGD
-1175 SKLNGFIT
+1175 SNLTGFIT

-1245 KNSSSSIAMYGKE
+1245 KNSDSSIAMYGKE
-1258 FQDEAQAINSSS
+1258 FQDEAQNINSSS

-1277 ISINSNHSTGMLNKS
+1277 ISINSNHSAGMLNKS

-1302 DGGKIISSKDA
+1302 DGGRIISSKDA

-1342 YANNSSNINIEENAE
+1342 YANNSSNVNIEENAK

-1375 DIKYNIKNTEILGK
+1375 NIKYNIKNTEILGK

-1409 PNSVFNVKG
+1409 PNSAFNVKD
-1418 ENSKALRLKSIGNPS
+1418 ENSKALHLKSIGNPS
-1433 NYTFD
+1433 SYTFD
-1438 DIAFNLKGKNNV
+1438 DITFNLKGKNNV

-1484 SDNETLTIT
+1484 SDNETLTIA

-1515 LFSPGIAINNGTI
+1515 LFSPGIAINKGTI

-1565 NGAATNSGKINV
+1565 NGAATNSGKINI

-1591 LINSG
+1591 LINNG

-1604 AGMFSD
+1604 IGMFGN
-1610 EDAKILNLNKILLN
+1610 EDTKVSNLNKILLN
-1624 KENSIG
+1624 NENSVG

-1644 LLGDSSV
+1644 LLGDSSI

-1671 NDKFSAALMGKNI
+1671 NDKFSAALVGDNI
-1684 KNTGTI
+1684 INTGTI
-1690 NLNKE
+1690 NLNKK
-1695 YEIGMYGVGTSTNK
+1695 YEVGMYGVGTSTNK
-1709 AILTNDGV
+1709 AVLTNDGA

-1728 YAKFADIKNSGDIN
+1728 YAKFADVKNSGDIN
-1742 VNAQN
+1742 VNAQD
-1747 SIGIYAN
+1747 SIGIYAD

-1802 EIDITLPGIASFS
+1802 EIDIALPGIASFR

-1870 LSNKTTNIEIPKNLD
+1870 LSNKTINIEIPKNLD
-1885 NKSKEKRVKN
+1885 NKSKKKIVKN

-1952 IDELDKSTAI
+1952 IDELDRSTAI

-1992 MSKIPYVNFIKK
+1992 MSKIPYVNFIAK

-2012 IALDKKY
+2012 IELDKKY
-2019 EKAIVGSNDK
+2019 EKAIAGSNDK

-2040 NEEFKLHKNLKSLG
+2040 NEEFKLHRNLKSLG

-2069 DIYDREFNDLMRWDT
+2069 DIHDREFNDLMRWDT

-2096 ANTKRNQRVDGVLGY
+2096 SNTKRDQRVDGVLGY

-2119 VLNNFNLQMDGTSNG
+2119 VLNNFDLKMDGTSNG

-2171 EEVNHLLKIAATG
+2171 EEVNHLLKIATTG
-2184 SAREMKR
+2184 STREMKR
-2191 YTLNK
+2191 YTLDK

-2212 NSFYKEYKFN
+2212 NSFYKEYKFD

-2233 DLGYGIIEN
+2233 DLGYGIIDN

-2275 LLDENSYFNILLDS
+2275 LLDENSYFNVLLDS
-2289 KIYKEFGKINKANN
+2289 KIYKEFGKINRANN

-2309 ANSYFSLPKEDKEDK
+2309 ASSYFSLPKEDKEDK

>member
-8 KVLIL
+8 KVLVL
-13 LLSTHISLSAKS
+13 LLGTQMSLSAKS

-42 GINWLWLKQK
+42 GVNWLWLKQK
-52 SPNSFSNNIDCLNH
+52 SPNSFSNNIDGSNH

-83 LKRHITEIE
+83 LKKHITEIE
-92 NQEFLLG
+92 NEKLLLS
-99 SGYEVPH
+99 SGYEIPH
-106 FLAFN
+106 FLAKN

-120 INFDPIGLAKDII
+120 TNFNPVII
-133 IKKPSYGD
+133 EKEISIKKPSYGD

-164 ASPVSV
+164 ASPVFV
-170 PDVKTPKQIN
+170 PNVNKPKPIN
-180 DININL
+180 NININL

-202 EMENEY
+202 KMEDQYE
-208 DKQSNFSQVTFEK
+208 KQSNFSQVTFEK
-221 GTFLKISPDFKN
+221 GTFLKISPDFKDN
-233 DYFANR
+233 NFEKR
-239 NDGILKIKDYKVTK
+239 NDGILKIKDYQVTK
-253 PLFYKEGELENQPS
+253 PLFYNEGELEHKDPS
-267 SQEGSKNIKN
+267 EEGSTDIKK

-289 PYTKFKE
+289 PYTKFKK
-296 GVKIYTDSQNY
+296 GVKIYTDSKSY
-307 NPEPSNGNYD
+307 NPESSIVSNGYD

-331 EEEDGF
+331 EEYNYNLYKD
-337 GNNIIN
+337 IIN
-343 FNTANIDMINEEL
+343 FETADIGKINDKL
-356 VKKNEDKIDYNLP
+356 ANDEDKIDDNLT
-369 YFMPKDLEIGGQT
+369 YFMPKDLEIGGQK

-394 DGTVEI
+394 EGTVEI
-400 GKNAKGFLMTV
+400 ADKAKGFLMTV
-411 VNFASNK
+411 VNLASNK

-424 KGNIVLLPR
+424 KGSIVLLPR
-433 DDEKKKAAAFF
+433 YDEDQKAAVFF
-444 YSPDIEQ
+444 YSPDIGQEP
-451 WEEDTEG
+451 DT
-458 NIIKEHIINV
+458 KEHIINV
-468 NTGDINLFGSY
+468 NTGDINLFGSH

-484 ATAFTGG
+484 ATAAFEDDY

-517 IAIAGDKGDLGIGSS
+517 IAIAGDKGDLGIGSN

-552 NNALNKKNKSF
+552 NNTLNKDNKSF

-576 TKDYKSKIADENLEI
+576 TDDYKSKIANDKLDI
-591 KEDGKEGKKFKSQS
+591 KEDGEEGKIFKSQS

-621 VYNAKKPSSAMDLVK
+621 VYDTNKPSSVMDLAK

-641 NANSTS
+641 NANSTN

-660 SGEENIGDEIKDSFD
+660 SGENNDAEIENSFD
-675 GKIVDKIKENFK
+675 KKIVDKINENFK
-687 NDTNHVININGGKN
+687 NRANHVININGGKN
-701 NVALYSAN
+701 NVALYSA
-709 DESEIMYNGNINING
+709 DKSKIIYNGDINING

-729 GKESTDNRAI
+729 GKESTDNKAI

-747 EFQGNLNVGKD
+747 EFQGNLNVGKED
-758 GSLITSNAI
+758 SLITSSAVV
-767 IYSDN
+767 YSDD
-772 AKVIIKNGSD
+772 AEVTIKDST

-795 ALNSLNPNIQSSQP
+795 ALNPTNTNPQNSQP
-809 QIKIEEGV
+809 QIKIEENV
-817 TVNLNGNGVG
+817 EVNLNGNGVG
-827 ITAGNG
+827 IAAGNG
-833 GHIDISGANINAT
+833 GHIDLSGANIKAT
-846 GLKSALASIADGTNT
+846 GLKSALASIGNT
-861 SYINAEKAT
+861 SYINAENAT

-884 NNAKIN
+884 KKAKIN

-895 IKLKGNSYGVAL
+895 IKLMGNSYGIAL
-907 DYDKANNTY
+907 DYDKANKTY
-916 DVKGLKG
+916 DVKGLMG
-923 KVNIKPLSDKVNL
+923 KVKIEPLSDKANL
-936 FTIKDYKDLRS
+936 FTIKGYKDLKT
-947 SLFNDEGSAL
+947 SLFKDEGGAL
-957 NLQDEDTI
+957 NLQGTI
-965 GAFRYKID
+965 GDFSYEID
-973 RSDPNGAKATLALI
+973 RSDPNGRKATLALI

-992 FLIDSDIDKSLAG
+992 FTIDSDIDKSLAG
-1005 KKGDKISKM
+1005 QRGDKISDMK
-1014 QTNDEKIAFNFAKNI
+1014 NDDEKIAFNFAKNI
-1029 KIQRANITL
+1029 KIQRAKITL
-1038 DSGKTVK
+1038 DSGKKVE
-1045 ADMNK
+1045 AVMNE

-1069 PNAKNK
+1069 PNATKK

-1083 DNSKV
+1083 NNSKV
-1088 IVDSKDQKEDAGVGL
+1088 IVDSKVQKEDAGVGL
-1103 YIDFGRVNT
+1103 YIDFGKVNT
-1112 DKSSLIKVG
+1112 DKGSSIKVG
-1121 SSNTENATG
+1121 SSNTKKATG

-1155 LYAQNTRPYS
+1155 LYAQNPEQPYS
-1165 RAFIKQIGGD
+1165 QTFIDHIGGT
-1175 SKLNGFIT
+1175 SELKSSIT
-1183 NNGDIVVNG
+1183 NNGDIVVTG

-1197 IYVDNNFNKVQN
+1197 IYVDNNLNKDKN
-1209 AYTATNNKNIN
+1209 AYTAVNNKSIN
-1220 VNAANSMAMASSYS
+1220 VKAAKSIAMASSNS
-1234 TLINKGNINLN
+1234 TLTNKGNINLN
-1245 KNSSSSIAMYGKE
+1245 EKSDSSIAMYGKE
-1258 FQDEAQAINSSS
+1258 FQDEKQTTNSIS
-1270 TLKNSGL
+1270 TLKNSGR
-1277 ISINSNHSTGMLNKS
+1277 ISINSNHSAGMLNKS

-1302 DGGKIISSKDA
+1302 NGGEIISSKNT

-1326 KNGSTIDLKGK
+1326 ENGSKIDLRGK

-1342 YANNSSNINIEENAE
+1342 YADNSSDVNVEENAK
-1357 INISDDSIVLY
+1357 ISIGDDSIILY
-1368 SKSDDDT
+1368 SKSDDNTNID
-1375 DIKYNIKNTEILGK
+1375 YNIKNTEISGK

-1401 NANKLTLV
+1401 NVNKLILTS
-1409 PNSVFNVKG
+1409 NSVFDVKG
-1418 ENSKALRLKSIGNPS
+1418 EDSKALHLKSIGNPS

-1438 DIAFNLKGKNNV
+1438 DITFNLKGKNNV

-1456 STNISLGANSKINM
+1456 STNVSLGANSKINM

-1484 SDNETLTIT
+1484 SDNKTIT
-1493 NKGTINVAKS
+1493 IANKGTINVAKS

-1515 LFSPGIAINNGTI
+1515 LFSPGIAINKGTI

-1542 KNVNLQNE
+1542 KDVNLQNE

-1565 NGAATNSGKINV
+1565 NGAATNSGKINI
-1577 NGENGVGMYAKKGS
+1577 NGENGVGMYATKKGGS

-1596 EILANSQG
+1596 AILASSQG
-1604 AGMFSD
+1604 IGMFGNEYTKVS
-1610 EDAKILNLNKILLN
+1610 NLNKILLN
-1624 KENSIG
+1624 NENSVG

-1644 LLGDSSV
+1644 LLGDSSI

-1661 GVIDFNSKGE
+1661 GVIDLNSKGE
-1671 NDKFSAALMGKNI
+1671 NDKFSATLVGDNI
-1684 KNTGTI
+1684 INTGTI
-1690 NLNKE
+1690 NLNKK
-1695 YEIGMYGVGTSTNK
+1695 YEVGMYGVGTSTNK
-1709 AILTNDGV
+1709 AVLTNDGV

-1728 YAKFADIKNSGDIN
+1728 YAKFADVKNSGDIN
-1742 VNAQN
+1742 INAQD
-1747 SIGIYAN
+1747 SIGIYAD

-1802 EIDITLPGIASFS
+1802 EINIALPGIASFR

-1827 DIAVNKNTKDF
+1827 DIEVNKNTQNF
-1838 EDFNIK
+1838 EDFNVK
-1844 YDNETYNTENSVK
+1844 YDNKIYNTQNSVK
-1857 LSKSQIANNLDLS
+1857 LSNSQIANNLDLS
-1870 LSNKTTNIEIPKNLD
+1870 FLNKTTNIEIPKNLD
-1885 NKSKEKRVKN
+1885 NKSKKKIVKN
-1895 NIVAMYADTSGVNL
+1895 NIVAMYADTSGVKL
-1909 TKPIKGLD
+1909 TKPIKGLG
-1917 NLNKDDKII
+1917 NLNKNDKII
-1926 LYVGAEAANYTNKK
+1926 LYIGAEAANYTNER

-1952 IDELDKSTAI
+1952 IDELDESTAT

-1992 MSKIPYVNFIKK
+1992 MSKIPYVNFITK

-2040 NEEFKLHKNLKSLG
+2040 NEEFNLHKNLKSLG

-2084 NTTDTTKFKVFG
+2084 NTTDTTKFKIFG
-2096 ANTKRNQRVDGVLGY
+2096 ANTKRDQRADGVLGY

-2119 VLNNFNLQMDGTSNG
+2119 VLNNFDLQMDGTSNG

-2153 EDALTAQIGYYV
+2153 EDALTAQIGYYI

-2171 EEVNHLLKIAATG
+2171 EEVNHLLKISATG
-2184 SAREMKR
+2184 STREMKR
-2191 YTLNK
+2191 YTLDK

-2233 DLGYGIIEN
+2233 DLGYGIIDN
-2242 IKEKSG
+2242 IREKSG

-2267 GIELGYTH
+2267 GVELGYTH
-2275 LLDENSYFNILLDS
+2275 LLDEGSYFNILLDS
-2289 KIYKEFGKINKANN
+2289 KIYKEFGKINRANN

-2309 ANSYFSLPKEDKEDK
+2309 TNSYFSLPKEDKEDK

>member
-1 MQKNIFL
+1 MQKSIFL
-8 KVLIL
+8 KVLVL
-13 LLSTHISLSAKS
+13 LLGTHISLSAKS

-52 SPNSFSNNIDCLNH
+52 SPNHFLNKTNGQTSE
-66 DGLTTKTKNG
+66 DLTTKIRNG

-133 IKKPSYGD
+133 IKKPSY
-141 KDWNLEDM
+141 KNNNWNLEDM
-149 LPKTNSTNPFFDIPV
+149 LPNAKSTNPLFNIPTV
-164 ASPVSV
+164 GLISV
-170 PDVKTPKQIN
+170 PDIAKPENIDEVN
-180 DININL
+180 INIK
-186 VGSGV
+186 GSGA
-191 VLYSDAYYLNT
+191 LLSDKAYYLETNDSGYSG
-202 EMENEY
+202 N
-208 DKQSNFSQVTFEK
+208 QGNFSQVTLEE
-221 GTFLKISPDFKN
+221 GAFLKISPDYKN
-233 DYFANR
+233 KSNGGSLIIEDCVAS
-239 NDGILKIKDYKVTK
+239 K
-253 PLFYKEGELENQPS
+253 PLFYYDTNFSDDYYLDYTEEEHD
-267 SQEGSKNIKN
+267 EKN
-277 DMGHFLNAIRTA
+277 FLYTLRTA
-289 PYTKFKE
+289 PYNTFKKD
-296 GVKIYTDSQNY
+296 VKIYMDSKNY
-307 NPEPSNGNYD
+307 NKDPNDFFSEF
-317 REYGFTV
+317 GFLV
-324 VMETYPN
+324 VGETDPN
-331 EEEDGF
+331 T
-337 GNNIIN
+337 N
-343 FNTANIDMINEEL
+343 FE
-356 VKKNEDKIDYNLP
+356 KKNISEINQEILKNPTGKKFIDTTLP
-369 YFMPKDLEIGGQT
+369 YFMPKALRINGKM

-394 DGTVEI
+394 EGIAEI
-400 GKNAKGFLMTV
+400 GRNAKGFLMTV
-411 VNFASNK
+411 ARDYTSDK
-418 LYIANN
+418 LHIYNN
-424 KGNIVLLPR
+424 SGDIVLLPR
-433 DDEKKKAAAFF
+433 DDDENKKAAVFF
-444 YSPDIEQ
+444 HSPDIEVRQ
-451 WEEDTEG
+451 LNAIYTNTE
-458 NIIKEHIINV
+458 N
-468 NTGDINLFGSY
+468 INLFGMHTVGY
-479 TMGFL
+479 L
-484 ATAFTGG
+484 ASA
-491 GGSLKDSILSFI
+491 LKRKNEPNSMRLKGNTLSFI
-503 NDGNLIV
+503 NDGNFVL
-510 NGAKSIG
+510 NGSNSIG
-517 IAIAGDKGDLGIGSS
+517 MAITGDRGDLQPGSN

-539 TLRGDETIGFYNE
+539 ILRGDKTIGFYNE
-552 NNALNKKNKSF
+552 NNALNKNNKSF
-563 NTMKIIIADKGNE
+563 STMKIVIGDKGNE
-576 TKDYKSKIADENLEI
+576 TDTYESKIVTEIQDELYI
-591 KEDGKEGKKFKSQS
+591 KFEDEEGKKFDPQS
-605 NTTGNDERSV
+605 NITGNDEKSV
-615 DNAIAI
+615 DNAIAMI
-621 VYNAKKPSSAMDLVK
+621 YNPNSKKSVMDNFVR

-641 NANSTS
+641 NANSTN
-647 GIGIYAKNGTIKL
+647 GIGIYAKSGTIKL
-660 SGEENIGDEIKDSFD
+660 LDDIADDDIKNSFHDEIVK
-675 GKIVDKIKENFK
+675 KIKDNFK
-687 NDTNHVININGGKN
+687 NETNHVININGGKN
-701 NVALYSAN
+701 NVALYAKQDKNNNPSII
-709 DESEIMYNGNINING
+709 SYNGDINING

-729 GKESTDNRAI
+729 GKESTDNKAI
-739 LATDNGKI
+739 LATDHGEI
-747 EFQGNLNVGKD
+747 EFQRNLNVGKED
-758 GSLITSNAI
+758 SLITSNAVV
-767 IYSDN
+767 YSDD
-772 AKVIIKNGSD
+772 AKVTIKNGSD

-795 ALNSLNPNIQSSQP
+795 ASNSLNPTNQNPQNSQP
-809 QIKIEEGV
+809 QIKIEKDAKI
-817 TVNLNGNGVG
+817 NLNGDGVG
-827 ITAGNG
+827 IVAGNG
-833 GHIDISGANINAT
+833 GHIDLEGATINAK
-846 GLKSALASIADGTNT
+846 GLKSALASIGNT
-861 SYINAEKAT
+861 SYINAQKAV
-870 ITYDGDS
+870 INYDGDS

-884 NNAKIN
+884 KNAKID
-890 LNNAT
+890 LNKAT
-895 IKLKGNSYGVAL
+895 INLKGNSYGIAL

-916 DVKGLKG
+916 DVKGLMG
-923 KVNIKPLSDKVNL
+923 KVKIIPLSDKVNL
-936 FTIKDYKDLRS
+936 FTIKGYKDLKS
-947 SLFNDEGSAL
+947 SLFNDEGGAL
-957 NLQDEDTI
+957 NLRETI
-965 GAFRYKID
+965 GDFTYEID

-1005 KKGDKISKM
+1005 KTGDRISKM
-1014 QTNDEKIAFNFAKNI
+1014 RNNDEKIAFNFAKNI

-1038 DSGKTVK
+1038 GSGKTVK
-1045 ADMNK
+1045 AVMNE

-1083 DNSKV
+1083 DKSEV
-1088 IVDSKDQKEDAGVGL
+1088 IVDHKEKQKEAGVGL

-1155 LYAQNTRPYS
+1155 LYAQNTKPYS
-1165 RAFIKQIGGD
+1165 RAFITQIGG
-1175 SKLNGFIT
+1175 SGNLNGFIT
-1183 NNGDIVVNG
+1183 NNGNIVVNG
-1192 ERSAG
+1192 EKSAG
-1197 IYVDNNFNKVQN
+1197 IYSDNNLNKNQN
-1209 AYTATNNKNIN
+1209 AYIATNNNNIE
-1220 VNAANSMAMASSYS
+1220 VNAANSIAMASSYS
-1234 TLINKGNINLN
+1234 TLANKGNINLN
-1245 KNSSSSIAMYGKE
+1245 KNSTSSIAMYGKE
-1258 FQDEAQAINSSS
+1258 FQDEKQTTNSIS
-1270 TLKNSGL
+1270 TLKNSGR
-1277 ISINSNHSTGMLNKS
+1277 ISINSNHSAGMLNKS
-1292 VNNDSSTQLL
+1292 VINDSSTQLL
-1302 DGGKIISSKDA
+1302 GGGEITSSKDA

-1342 YANNSSNINIEENAE
+1342 YANNSSNVNIEENAE
-1357 INISDDSIVLY
+1357 ISVGDESIILY
-1368 SKSDDDT
+1368 SKSNDKT
-1375 DIKYNIKNTEILGK
+1375 NINYNIKNTEISDK

-1418 ENSKALRLKSIGNPS
+1418 ENSKALHLKSIGNPS
-1433 NYTFD
+1433 NYSFD
-1438 DIAFNLKGKNNV
+1438 DITFNLKGKNNV

-1456 STNISLGANSKINM
+1456 STNVSLGVNSKINM

-1596 EILANSQG
+1596 EILASSQG

-1624 KENSIG
+1624 NKNSIG

-1661 GVIDFNSKGE
+1661 GVINLSSKGE
-1671 NDKFSAALMGKNI
+1671 NDKFSAALVGENI

-1695 YEIGMYGVGTSTNK
+1695 YEVGMYGVGTSTDR

-1802 EIDITLPGIASFS
+1802 EIDIALPGIASFS

-1857 LSKSQIANNLDLS
+1857 LSKSQITNNLDLS

-1885 NKSKEKRVKN
+1885 NKSKEKIVKK

-1917 NLNKDDKII
+1917 NLNINDKII

-1952 IDELDKSTAI
+1952 IDELDRSTAI

-2069 DIYDREFNDLMRWDT
+2069 DIYDREFNDLMHWDT
-2084 NTTDTTKFKVFG
+2084 NTTDTTKFKIFG
-2096 ANTKRNQRVDGVLGY
+2096 ANTKRDQRVDGVLGY

-2119 VLNNFNLQMDGTSNG
+2119 VLNNFDLQMDGTSNG

-2144 EFKNDYKSK
+2144 EFNNDYKSK

-2171 EEVNHLLKIAATG
+2171 EEVNHLLKISATG
-2184 SAREMKR
+2184 STREMKR
-2191 YTLNK
+2191 YTLDK

-2212 NSFYKEYKFN
+2212 NSFYKEYKFD

-2227 SPYAGV
+2227 SPYTGV
-2233 DLGYGIIEN
+2233 DLGYGIIES

-2248 NTLLLDVDS
+2248 NTLLLDVNS

-2267 GIELGYTH
+2267 GVELGYTH

-2289 KIYKEFGKINKANN
+2289 RIYKEFGKINRANN

-2309 ANSYFSLPKEDKEDK
+2309 TNSYFSLPKEDKEDK

>member
-1 MQKNIFL
+1 MQKSIFL
-8 KVLIL
+8 KVLVL
-13 LLSTHISLSAKS
+13 LLGTQMSLSAKS

-42 GINWLWLKQK
+42 GVNWLWLKQK
-52 SPNSFSNNIDCLNH
+52 SPNSFSNNIDGSNH

-83 LKRHITEIE
+83 LKKHITEIE
-92 NQEFLLG
+92 NEKLLLS
-99 SGYEVPH
+99 SGYEIPH
-106 FLAFN
+106 FLAKN
-111 KSGGSELKI
+111 KSSGSELKI
-120 INFDPIGLAKDII
+120 TNFNPVII
-133 IKKPSYGD
+133 EKEISIKKPSYGD

-149 LPKTNSTNPFFDIPV
+149 LPKTNSTNHFFDIPV
-164 ASPVSV
+164 ASPVFV
-170 PDVKTPKQIN
+170 PNVNKPKPIN
-180 DININL
+180 NININL

-202 EMENEY
+202 KMEDQYE
-208 DKQSNFSQVTFEK
+208 KQSNFSQVTFEK
-221 GTFLKISPDFKN
+221 GTFLKISPDFKDN
-233 DYFANR
+233 NFEKR
-239 NDGILKIKDYKVTK
+239 NDGILKIKDYQVTK
-253 PLFYKEGELENQPS
+253 PLFYNEGELEHKDPS
-267 SQEGSKNIKN
+267 EEGSTDIKK

-289 PYTKFKE
+289 PYTKFKK
-296 GVKIYTDSQNY
+296 GVKIYTDSKSY
-307 NPEPSNGNYD
+307 NPESSIVSNGYD

-331 EEEDGF
+331 EEYNYNLYKD
-337 GNNIIN
+337 IIN
-343 FNTANIDMINEEL
+343 FETADIGKINDKL
-356 VKKNEDKIDYNLP
+356 ANDEDKIDDNLT
-369 YFMPKDLEIGGQT
+369 YFMPKDLEIGGQK

-394 DGTVEI
+394 EGTVEI
-400 GKNAKGFLMTV
+400 ADKAKGFLMTV
-411 VNFASNK
+411 VNLASNK

-424 KGNIVLLPR
+424 KGSIVLLPR
-433 DDEKKKAAAFF
+433 YDEDQKAAVFF
-444 YSPDIEQ
+444 YSPDIGQEP
-451 WEEDTEG
+451 DT
-458 NIIKEHIINV
+458 KEHIINV
-468 NTGDINLFGSY
+468 NTGDINLFGSH

-484 ATAFTGG
+484 ATAAFEDDY

-517 IAIAGDKGDLGIGSS
+517 IAIAGDKGDLGTGSN

-552 NNALNKKNKSF
+552 NNTLNKDNKF

-576 TKDYKSKIADENLEI
+576 TDDYKSKIANDKLDI
-591 KEDGKEGKKFKSQS
+591 KEDGEEGKIFKSQS

-621 VYNAKKPSSAMDLVK
+621 VYDANKPSSVMDLAR

-641 NANSTS
+641 NANSTN

-660 SGEENIGDEIKDSFD
+660 SGENNDAKIIDSFD
-675 GKIVDKIKENFK
+675 EKIVNKINENFK

-701 NVALYSAN
+701 NVALYSA
-709 DESEIMYNGNINING
+709 DKSKIIYNGDINING

-729 GKESTDNRAI
+729 GRESTDNRAI
-739 LATDNGKI
+739 LAADQGEI
-747 EFQGNLNVGKD
+747 EFQGKLNVGKD
-758 GSLITSNAI
+758 DSLITSNAVV
-767 IYSDN
+767 YSDD
-772 AKVIIKNGSD
+772 AEVTIKKDST
-782 INMYLADNSNGFY
+782 INMNLADNSNGFY
-795 ALNSLNPNIQSSQP
+795 ALNSLNPTNPNPQNSQS

-817 TVNLNGNGVG
+817 NVKLNGNGVG
-827 ITAGNG
+827 IVAGNG
-833 GHIDISGANINAT
+833 GYIDLSGATIEAT
-846 GLKSALASIADGTNT
+846 GLKSALASIATNA
-861 SYINAEKAT
+861 SYINAEKAI

-890 LNNAT
+890 LDNAT
-895 IKLKGNSYGVAL
+895 IKLNGNSYGIAL

-916 DVKGLKG
+916 DVKGLMG
-923 KVNIKPLSDKVNL
+923 KVKIKPLSDKVNL
-936 FTIKDYKDLRS
+936 FTIKDYKDLQS
-947 SLFNDEGSAL
+947 SLFKDEGSAL
-957 NLQDEDTI
+957 NLKYEGTI
-965 GAFRYKID
+965 GGGSFSYEID

-1005 KKGDKISKM
+1005 QKGDKISDMK
-1014 QTNDEKIAFNFAKNI
+1014 TDDEKIAFNFAKNI
-1029 KIQRANITL
+1029 KIQRAKITL

-1069 PNAKNK
+1069 PNATKK

-1103 YIDFGRVNT
+1103 YIDFGKVNT
-1112 DKSSLIKVG
+1112 DKSSEIKVG

-1130 IYAVSSDVTNDGT
+1130 IYAVSSDVTNGGT

-1155 LYAQNTRPYS
+1155 LYAQNTGPYS
-1165 RAFIKQIGGD
+1165 RAFIDQ
-1175 SKLNGFIT
+1175 NGFII

-1197 IYVDNNFNKVQN
+1197 IYVDNNLNKDKS
-1209 AYTATNNKNIN
+1209 AYTATNKKNIN
-1220 VNAANSMAMASSYS
+1220 VNAAKSIAMASSNS
-1234 TLINKGNINLN
+1234 ALSNEGNINLN
-1245 KNSSSSIAMYGKE
+1245 ENSDSSIAMYGKDLQGE
-1258 FQDEAQAINSSS
+1258 SSS
-1270 TLKNSGL
+1270 ILKNSGL
-1277 ISINSNHSTGMLNKS
+1277 ISINSNHSAGMLNKS
-1292 VNNDSSTQLL
+1292 VNNGSSTQLL
-1302 DGGKIISSKDA
+1302 GGGEITSSKNT

-1326 KNGSTIDLKGK
+1326 KNGSKINLKGK

-1342 YANNSSNINIEENAE
+1342 YADNSSNVNVEENAE
-1357 INISDDSIVLY
+1357 ISIGDDSIILY
-1368 SKSDDDT
+1368 SKSNDGT
-1375 DIKYNIKNTEILGK
+1375 IINYNIKNTEISGK

-1401 NANKLTLV
+1401 NANTLILTS
-1409 PNSVFNVKG
+1409 NSVFDVKG
-1418 ENSKALRLKSIGNPS
+1418 EDSKALHLKSIGNPS
-1433 NYTFD
+1433 NYTFN

-1456 STNISLGANSKINM
+1456 STNVSLGANSKINM
-1470 DELAYGSIGLALQD
+1470 DELAYGSIGLALQGNND
-1484 SDNETLTIT
+1484 ETLTIT
-1493 NKGTINVAKS
+1493 NEGTINVAKS

-1515 LFSPGIAINNGTI
+1515 LFSPGIAINKGTI
-1528 NTDDESVGMYGIEN
+1528 NTDDESVGMYGIDYE
-1542 KNVNLQNE
+1542 KVNLQNE
-1550 GEININ
+1550 NEININ

-1565 NGAATNSGKINV
+1565 NGAATNNGKINI
-1577 NGENGVGMYAKKGS
+1577 NGENGVGMYAKNGS

-1604 AGMFSD
+1604 IGMFGN
-1610 EDAKILNLNKILLN
+1610 EDTKVSNLNKILLN
-1624 KENSIG
+1624 NKNSVG

-1644 LLGDSSV
+1644 LLGDSSI

-1661 GVIDFNSKGE
+1661 GVIDLNSKGE
-1671 NDKFSAALMGKNI
+1671 NDKFSAALVGDNI
-1684 KNTGTI
+1684 INTGTI

-1695 YEIGMYGVGTSTNK
+1695 YEVGMYGVGTSADR
-1709 AILTNDGV
+1709 AILINDGA

-1747 SIGIYAN
+1747 SIGIYAD

-1802 EIDITLPGIASFS
+1802 EIDIALPGIASFR

-1827 DIAVNKNTKDF
+1827 DIEVNKNTQNF
-1838 EDFNIK
+1838 EDFNVK
-1844 YDNETYNTENSVK
+1844 YDNKIYNTQNSVK
-1857 LSKSQIANNLDLS
+1857 LSNSQIANNLDLS
-1870 LSNKTTNIEIPKNLD
+1870 FLNKTTNIEIPKNLD
-1885 NKSKEKRVKN
+1885 NKSKKKSVKK

-1917 NLNKDDKII
+1917 KLNKNDKII
-1926 LYVGAEAANYTNKK
+1926 LYVGAEAANYTNER

-1952 IDELDKSTAI
+1952 IDELDKSTAT

-1992 MSKIPYVNFIKK
+1992 MSKIPYVNFITK

-2012 IALDKKY
+2012 IELDKKY

-2040 NEEFKLHKNLKSLG
+2040 NEEFNLHKNLKSLG

-2069 DIYDREFNDLMRWDT
+2069 EIYDREFNDLMRWDT
-2084 NTTDTTKFKVFG
+2084 NTTDTTKFKIFG
-2096 ANTKRNQRVDGVLGY
+2096 ANTKRDQRADGVLGY

-2144 EFKNDYKSK
+2144 EFNNDYKSK

-2191 YTLNK
+2191 YTLDK

-2212 NSFYKEYKFN
+2212 NSFYKEYKFD

-2233 DLGYGIIEN
+2233 DLGYGIIDN

-2289 KIYKEFGKINKANN
+2289 KIYKEFGKINRANN

-2309 ANSYFSLPKEDKEDK
+2309 TNSYFSLPKEDKEDK

-2350 FKDRFIGLDLRIKF
+2350 FKDRFIGLDLRVKF

>member
-8 KVLIL
+8 KVLVL
-13 LLSTHISLSAKS
+13 LLGTQISLSAKS
-25 IIPHFTTGLD
+25 IIPHFTTSLD

-42 GINWLWLKQK
+42 GVNWLWLKQK
-52 SPNSFSNNIDCLNH
+52 SPNHFLNKTNGQTSE
-66 DGLTTKTKNG
+66 DLTTKIQNG

-83 LKRHITEIE
+83 LKRHIKEIE
-92 NQEFLLG
+92 NEKFLLG
-99 SGYEVPH
+99 SGYEIPH
-106 FLAFN
+106 FLAKN
-111 KSGGSELKI
+111 KMGDNELKI
-120 INFDPIGLAKDII
+120 TNFNPVII
-133 IKKPSYGD
+133 EKEISVKKPSYGD
-141 KDWNLEDM
+141 KDWNLKDM
-149 LPKTNSTNPFFDIPV
+149 LPNAKSTNPFFDIPV
-164 ASPVSV
+164 ASPVLV
-170 PDVKTPKQIN
+170 PNVKTPKQIS

-202 EMENEY
+202 KMEDQYE
-208 DKQSNFSQVTFEK
+208 KQSNFSQVTFEK
-221 GTFLKISPDFKN
+221 GTFLKISPNFKDDDFEK
-233 DYFANR
+233 R

-253 PLFYKEGELENQPS
+253 PLFYNEDNDEGELKNKPS
-267 SQEGSKNIKN
+267 SQEGSIDIKN

-289 PYTKFKE
+289 PYTKFKK

-307 NPEPSNGNYD
+307 NPESNGNYD

-331 EEEDGF
+331 KDEYNDD
-337 GNNIIN
+337 IIN
-343 FNTANIDMINEEL
+343 FDTANIDMINE
-356 VKKNEDKIDYNLP
+356 KIANDEDKIDDNLS

-382 DKSKVP
+382 NKSKVP

-394 DGTVEI
+394 EGTVEI

-411 VNFASNK
+411 VNMPSNK

-433 DDEKKKAAAFF
+433 YDENKKAAAFF
-444 YSPDIEQ
+444 YSPDIVQ
-451 WEEDTEG
+451 DED
-458 NIIKEHIINV
+458 EHIINV

-484 ATAFTGG
+484 ATAFTNAYSP
-491 GGSLKDSILSFI
+491 GSLKDSILSFI

-517 IAIAGDKGDLGIGSS
+517 IAIAGDKGDLGIGSN

-552 NNALNKKNKSF
+552 NNALNKDNNSF

-576 TKDYKSKIADENLEI
+576 IKDYYSKIADENLDI
-591 KEDGKEGKKFKSQS
+591 KEDGEEGKEFKPQS
-605 NTTGNDERSV
+605 NLTDNDEKSV

-621 VYNAKKPSSAMDLVK
+621 VYNANEHSSVMDLAK

-641 NANSTS
+641 NANSTN
-647 GIGIYAKNGTIKL
+647 GIGIYAKNGTIRL
-660 SGEENIGDEIKDSFD
+660 SDENIDNEIKDSFD
-675 GKIVDKIKENFK
+675 EKIADKIKENFK
-687 NDTNHVININGGKN
+687 NSDNHIININGGKN
-701 NVALYSAN
+701 NVALYSA
-709 DESEIMYNGNINING
+709 DKSKIIYNGNINING

-739 LATDNGKI
+739 LATDQGKI
-747 EFQGNLNVGKD
+747 EFKGKLNVGKED
-758 GSLITSNAI
+758 SLITSSAVV
-767 IYSDN
+767 YSDN
-772 AKVIIKNGSD
+772 AEVTVKKDSV
-782 INMYLADNSNGFY
+782 INMNLADNSNGFY
-795 ALNSLNPNIQSSQP
+795 ASNSLNPKNPNIKNSQP
-809 QIKIEEGV
+809 QIKIEEGAKI
-817 TVNLNGNGVG
+817 NLNGDGVG

-833 GHIDISGANINAT
+833 GHIDISGANIKAT
-846 GLKSALASIADGTNT
+846 GLKSALASIASDTNT
-861 SYINAEKAT
+861 SYINAKNAT
-870 ITYDGDS
+870 ITYDGDN
-877 YATYSSQ
+877 YATYSNQ
-884 NNAKIN
+884 INAQINLDDATIN
-890 LNNAT
+890 LN
-895 IKLKGNSYGVAL
+895 GNSYGIAL
-907 DYDKANNTY
+907 DYDKATGDY
-916 DVKGLKG
+916 DVKGLIG
-923 KVNIKPLSDKVNL
+923 KVKIKPLSDKVNL
-936 FTIKDYKDLRS
+936 FTIKNYGDLRT
-947 SLFNDEGSAL
+947 SLFNTEGGAL
-957 NLQDEDTI
+957 NLKDKGTI
-965 GAFRYKID
+965 GGFTYEID
-973 RSDPNGAKATLALI
+973 RSDLNGAKATLALI
-987 DGLEN
+987 DGLGN
-992 FLIDSDIDKSLAG
+992 FLIDSDIDKSKAG
-1005 KKGDKISKM
+1005 QKGDKISKM
-1014 QTNDEKIAFNFAKNI
+1014 ESDDEKIAFNFSKNI

-1045 ADMNK
+1045 ADMDKN
-1050 DELKN
+1050 ELKN

-1088 IVDSKDQKEDAGVGL
+1088 IVDRKDQKEDAGVGL
-1103 YIDFGRVNT
+1103 YIDFGKVNT
-1112 DKSSLIKVG
+1112 EKSSSIKVG
-1121 SSNTENATG
+1121 SSNTKNATG
-1130 IYAVSSDVTNDGT
+1130 IYAVSSDVINGGK

-1165 RAFIKQIGGD
+1165 KAFIKQIGGA
-1175 SKLNGFIT
+1175 SELNGFIT
-1183 NNGDIVVNG
+1183 NNGNIVVNG
-1192 ERSAG
+1192 KRSAG
-1197 IYVDNNFNKVQN
+1197 IYVDNNLNEDQN
-1209 AYTATNNKNIN
+1209 AYTATNNKSIN
-1220 VNAANSMAMASSYS
+1220 VNAANSIAMASSYS
-1234 TLINKGNINLN
+1234 TLANKGNINLN
-1245 KNSSSSIAMYGKE
+1245 KNSDSSIAMYGKE
-1258 FQDEAQAINSSS
+1258 FQDEKQNINSSS

-1277 ISINSNHSTGMLNKS
+1277 ISINSNHSAGMLNKS
-1292 VNNDSSTQLL
+1292 VNNGSSTQLL
-1302 DGGKIISSKDA
+1302 GGGEITSSKNT

-1326 KNGSTIDLKGK
+1326 KNGSKINLKGK

-1342 YANNSSNINIEENAE
+1342 YADNSSNVNVEENAE
-1357 INISDDSIVLY
+1357 ISIGDDSIILY
-1368 SKSDDDT
+1368 SKSNDGT
-1375 DIKYNIKNTEILGK
+1375 IINYNIKNTEISGK

-1401 NANKLTLV
+1401 NANTLILTS
-1409 PNSVFNVKG
+1409 NSVFDVKG
-1418 ENSKALRLKSIGNPS
+1418 EDSKALHLKSIGNPS
-1433 NYTFD
+1433 NYTFN

-1450 AVLAEG
+1450 AVLAEN
-1456 STNISLGANSKINM
+1456 STNVNLGANSKINM
-1470 DELAYGSIGLALQD
+1470 DELAYGSIGLALQGNND
-1484 SDNETLTIT
+1484 ETLTIT

-1515 LFSPGIAINNGTI
+1515 LFSPGIAINKGTI
-1528 NTDDESVGMYGIEN
+1528 NTDDESVGMYGIDN
-1542 KNVNLQNE
+1542 KKVNLQNE
-1550 GEININ
+1550 NEININ

-1591 LINSG
+1591 LINNG
-1596 EILANSQG
+1596 EILASSQG
-1604 AGMFSD
+1604 IGMFGN
-1610 EDAKILNLNKILLN
+1610 EDTKVSNLNKILLN
-1624 KENSIG
+1624 NENSVG

-1644 LLGDSSV
+1644 LLGDSSI

-1661 GVIDFNSKGE
+1661 GVIDLNSKGE
-1671 NDKFSAALMGKNI
+1671 NDKFSAALVGDNI
-1684 KNTGTI
+1684 INTGTI

-1695 YEIGMYGVGTSTNK
+1695 YEVGMYGVGTSTNK
-1709 AILTNDGV
+1709 AVLTNDGV

-1742 VNAQN
+1742 VNAKN
-1747 SIGIYAN
+1747 SIGIYAD

-1802 EIDITLPGIASFS
+1802 EIDIALPGIASFR

-1827 DIAVNKNTKDF
+1827 DIEVNKNTQNF
-1838 EDFNIK
+1838 EDFNVK
-1844 YDNETYNTENSVK
+1844 YDNKIYNTQNSVK
-1857 LSKSQIANNLDLS
+1857 LSNSQIANNLDLS
-1870 LSNKTTNIEIPKNLD
+1870 FLNKTTNIEIPKNLD
-1885 NKSKEKRVKN
+1885 NKSKEKIVKD
-1895 NIVAMYADTSGVNL
+1895 NIVAMYADTSGVKL

-1917 NLNKDDKII
+1917 KLNKNDKII
-1926 LYVGAEAANYTNKK
+1926 LYVGAEAANYTNER

-1952 IDELDKSTAI
+1952 IEELDKSTAT

-1992 MSKIPYVNFIKK
+1992 MSKIPYVNFITK

-2012 IALDKKY
+2012 IELDKKY

-2054 GFEYASTQTRAYSSA
+2054 GFEYASTQTRAYSSVE
-2069 DIYDREFNDLMRWDT
+2069 IYDREFNDLMRWDT
-2084 NTTDTTKFKVFG
+2084 NTTDTTKFKIFG
-2096 ANTKRNQRVDGVLGY
+2096 ASTKRDQRADGVLGY

-2119 VLNNFNLQMDGTSNG
+2119 VLNNFNLKMDGTSNG

-2144 EFKNDYKSK
+2144 EFNNDYKSK

-2171 EEVNHLLKIAATG
+2171 EEVNHLLKISATG
-2184 SAREMKR
+2184 STREMKR
-2191 YTLNK
+2191 YTLDK

-2212 NSFYKEYKFN
+2212 NSFYKEYKFD

-2227 SPYAGV
+2227 SPYTGV

-2248 NTLLLDVDS
+2248 NTLLLDVNS

-2267 GIELGYTH
+2267 GVELGYTH

-2289 KIYKEFGKINKANN
+2289 RIYKEFGKINRANN

-2309 ANSYFSLPKEDKEDK
+2309 TNSYFSLPKEDKEDK